1 MSDGSVVIEISL
13 DDKKADK
20 QLDAFEKDLAK
31 AGTNAGAALDKAY
44 REAVSDIASQ
54 SKRLKDTFVNAFK
67 SMGSAGSNAL
77 KASLNFMRELPS
89 NVQAALSK
97 LASTVKTGFVNA
109 AKASITAIKELGTSI
124 KNTAVNIKNGFFSI
138 AKTVQSSIVS
148 AVKVSINVIKSIPSA
163 IKSAGISIKSA
174 LVSSL
179 QAAKSAA
186 ISFAQTTVKVI
197 RSIPSAAKTAA
208 VAVKDSFVVAY
219 KAAVVAAYMS
229 VKGTISA
236 VKAIPSATKSAA
248 LAVSSAM
255 KTAFSAVASA
265 AKTTGTT
272 VKSALK
278 TGFSAVKSGA
288 KAAGQA
294 GISALKGLGNIAK
307 STGSLIKSGLVS
319 GFNAAKAAA
328 KGAGAGMREALKNS
342 VEKPA
347 EQARFS
353 VLKLAAA
360 LGLIAATK
368 NVVGSAIGRVDTID
382 TATKSLTVLTGSA
395 KDAQLV
401 MTDLTAAIDGTPIAL
416 DAVALGAKK
425 MVAAGMKA
433 ANVKPV
439 FTAIADA
446 AYGVGN
452 GSESIDQMTDAISAL
467 QASGVAYADD
477 INRLVD
483 AGVPAW
489 QILANS
495 TGKSVGEMK
504 KYVSEGSLEST
515 KAIAMLTKGIEEGT
529 TGMAG
534 NTAKMAG
541 LAKTAGNT
549 ISGSFANMKTAAVK
563 SLANIAENLKGPII
577 QALDV
582 AKNTFKQFAA
592 VTASPEFQK
601 KLSDMIQKI
610 KELIPVMVKLAPT
623 ILKVVSAMLALQAVS
638 SVYVAFSNIGKMF
651 VPLKNGLFV
660 IATGFM
666 KLAKTIRHPITAIKN
681 LAFAIKYFIVTSG
694 AVIAIVG
701 AVIAVLYGM
710 YAAFKENTANIKGFL
725 SGMFDA
731 VKNSFGKIVDVFKQI
746 VSALKPVGSGF
757 KDVLKYIGV
766 GVWVAF
772 GIVLATVVDII
783 QVLARIVLVAI
794 KGLQGLYYAIK
805 AAFQAL
811 SGDLKGAKK
820 SLEQSKEAFVDA
832 GSAIKDAFNKD
843 NYALTGTVEAFK
855 QMGGEAENT
864 AKKTETSGKK
874 IKETLKLVETTAK
887 QTETTVSKSNQAID
901 TMLSGG
907 VDQYGN
913 KLSEK
918 TKSFLNAAKDL
929 YGQYQESSKKSQDKY
944 SAAMEKAQDLEGD
957 KRKKAIA
964 DANATLVAEIDK
976 NNGTLLTLQAD
987 YAKLLKEN
995 KWVDGTELTAQQKK
1009 FLQQQTAD
1017 IQAELAK
1024 QNQLYVEGNL
1034 LKLSNGKTLNEK
1046 ERSTS
1051 IEVQKSL
1058 YADRKKAVETGEKEL
1073 ADLKKKKSDATTETE
1088 KANYQIQIDEQT
1100 KKNKTLAENLQ
1111 KWASEM
1117 NTIIANGGTLNAETF
1132 AKGLSEMGNISDEQL
1147 SAVWQDF
1154 VKVSGSIDNTL
1165 AGLGAIMSQ
1174 RGGEGVQAFVTA
1186 LQSGDYTTAALNIN
1200 NDVMNTLSTLP
1211 NGMFQNG
1218 QSGKDQFIAAIKS
1231 GDFQGAGKFL
1241 LDGVKLGASPLPGEM
1256 NNIGKQGGNANA
1268 DGLKST
1274 AEANKSA
1281 GAELKNNAKNGA
1293 FDPNLFKMTGANNA
1307 SGFNG
1312 GILDGKGNA
1321 FSAGSGIGNSAKSGA
1336 ASVDSSGV
1344 GSDFASGYAQGIA
1357 SGGMMVAGAAS
1368 ALANKALAA
1377 VQKKQDSHSPSK
1389 ESKKLGGDFGTGY
1402 SLGIADKNKAVTKAA
1417 NNLVA
1422 SALGT
1427 ESQIKKLSST
1437 LKDKI
1442 SSAIDAGL
1450 HSKNKSV
1457 GQLKQ
1462 AKALSSIEGYIGQQT
1477 NKLAATAKKRDK
1489 VVAQL
1494 KAANTKMADL
1504 TKQSKEYAAS
1514 ITEKMQSYGSISNVD
1529 PENPQSIQAEMQ
1541 KRLKEIKAFQ
1551 ANVEKLRKKGVSKDI
1566 ISDILESGVENGSS
1580 YAQALAKSDAKTIK
1594 AINSTQ
1600 NQINSASK
1608 SMGNTAANAMYSA
1621 GINAAKGLINGLNS
1635 QKKQLEN
1642 TAKSIANT
1650 ITNSVK
1656 KALRIHSPSRVAIEL
1671 GKFFTGGLG
1680 NGVLAGAKGAV
1691 QSTNK
1696 MVDKVVNAAS
1706 NMTVP
1711 AITLPK
1717 ISAEKALGLK
1727 SVDLNRTITVKTIID
1742 NKTKESSNADLI
1754 KAIKESGAKP
1764 VILNLDGEVLAN
1776 NSNNR
1781 IGSMTDLG
1789 LYGGGLL

>member
-20 QLDAFEKDLAK
+20 QLDAFEKDLEK

-77 KASLNFMRELPS
+77 KASLNFMRELPT

-109 AKASITAIKELGTSI
+109 AKASITAVKNLGTSI

-174 LVSSL
+174 LISSL

-197 RSIPSAAKTAA
+197 KSIPGAAKTAA
-208 VAVKDSFVVAY
+208 TAVKNSFVVAY
-219 KAAVVAAYMS
+219 KAVVVAAYMS

-307 STGSLIKSGLVS
+307 STGSLIKNGLVS

-529 TGMAG
+529 SGMAG

-582 AKNTFKQFAA
+582 AKNAFKQFAA

-601 KLSDMIQKI
+601 KLSDLIQKI
-610 KELIPVMVKLAPT
+610 KEFIPVLIEWAPLLAKVAAGFVAFN
-623 ILKVVSAMLALQAVS
+623 ILS
-638 SVYVAFSNIGKMF
+638 SVYSKVAGLVMAFRGLASSGTLLGGIVNTVKGSF
-651 VPLKNGLFV
+651 LALKVALGSAAAAFGV
-660 IATGFM
+660 I
-666 KLAKTIRHPITAIKN
+666 I
-681 LAFAIKYFIVTSG
+681 
-694 AVIAIVG
+694 AVIG
-701 AVIAVLYGM
+701 AVIAVAYGM
-710 YAAFKENTANIKGFL
+710 YVSFKENTANIKGFL
-725 SGMFDA
+725 STMWDG

-746 VSALKPVGSGF
+746 VAALKPVGSGF
-757 KDVLKYIGV
+757 KDVLKYV
-766 GVWVAF
+766 GVAIWASL
-772 GIVLATVVDII
+772 GLVLAAVVDII

-794 KGLQGLYYAIK
+794 KALQGLYYAIK
-805 AAFQAL
+805 SAFQAL

-820 SLEQSKEAFVDA
+820 SLEQSKDAFVEA

-874 IKETLKLVETTAK
+874 IKDTLKLVETTAK

-929 YGQYQESSKKSQDKY
+929 YGQYQESAKKSQDAY
-944 SAAMEKAQDLEGD
+944 SAAMEKAQELEGD

-964 DANATLVAEIDK
+964 DANKTLVDETTK
-976 NNGTLLTLQAD
+976 NNSTLLTLQSDYSNMLKTNRWAD
-987 YAKLLKEN
+987 
-995 KWVDGTELTAQQKK
+995 GQELTAQQKK
-1009 FLQQQTAD
+1009 FLQQQTTD
-1017 IQAELAK
+1017 IQTELAK
-1024 QNQLYVEGNL
+1024 QNQLYVEANL
-1034 LKLSNGKTLNEK
+1034 LRLEQGKSLNEK
-1046 ERSTS
+1046 ERNTS
-1051 IEVQKSL
+1051 LEVQKSL
-1058 YADRKKAVETGEKEL
+1058 YEEKKKAVETGEKSL
-1073 ADLKKKKSDATTETE
+1073 ADLKKKKADASTETE

-1100 KKNKTLAENLQ
+1100 KKNKTLSTNL
-1111 KWASEM
+1111 KNWATEM
-1117 NTIIANGGTLNAETF
+1117 NAIIANGGTLNAETF
-1132 AKGLSEMGNISDEQL
+1132 ASGLSQLGNISDEQL
-1147 SAVWQDF
+1147 SALWQNF
-1154 VKVSGSIDNTL
+1154 VSTSTSIDNTL
-1165 AGLGAIMSQ
+1165 SGLAAIMSQ

-1186 LQSGDYTTAALNIN
+1186 IQSKDYTTAALNIN
-1200 NDVMNTLSTLP
+1200 NDVLNTLSSLP
-1211 NGMFQNG
+1211 NGMFLNGQNG
-1218 QSGKDQFIAAIKS
+1218 KNQFIAAIKS
-1231 GDFQGAGKFL
+1231 NEYQEAGKYL
-1241 LDGVKLGASPLPGEM
+1241 VDGVKMGASPLPNELNG
-1256 NNIGKQGGNANA
+1256 IGKQGGNANA
-1268 DGLKST
+1268 DGIKST
-1274 AEANKSA
+1274 AEANKNA
-1281 GAELKNNAKNGA
+1281 GATIKNNAKNGA
-1293 FDPNLFKMTGANNA
+1293 FDPNLFQMTGVSNAN
-1307 SGFNG
+1307 GFNG

-1321 FSAGSGIGNSAKSGA
+1321 FSAGTGIGNSAKSGA

-1450 HSKNKSV
+1450 HSKNKSA

-1462 AKALSSIEGYIGQQT
+1462 AKALNSIEGYIAQQT

-1529 PENPQSIQAEMQ
+1529 AENPQSIQAEMQ

-1656 KALRIHSPSRVAIEL
+1656 KALRIHSPSRVAVEL

>member
-31 AGTNAGAALDKAY
+31 AGTIAGAALDKAY

-148 AVKVSINVIKSIPSA
+148 AVKVSINVIKSIPGA

-197 RSIPSAAKTAA
+197 KSIPGAAKTAA
-208 VAVKDSFVVAY
+208 TAVKNSFVVAY
-219 KAAVVAAYMS
+219 KAVVVAAYMS

-255 KTAFSAVASA
+255 KTAFSAVSSA

-353 VLKLAAA
+353 ILRLAAA
-360 LGLIAATK
+360 FGLIAATK

-477 INRLVD
+477 INRLVE

-582 AKNTFKQFAA
+582 AKNAFKQFAA

-601 KLSDMIQKI
+601 KLSDLIQKI
-610 KELIPVMVKLAPT
+610 KEFIPVLIEWAPVLA
-623 ILKVVSAMLALQAVS
+623 KVAAGFVAFNIIS
-638 SVYVAFSNIGKMF
+638 SVYSKVAGLVMAFRGLASSGTLLGGIVNTVKGSF
-651 VPLKNGLFV
+651 LALKVALGSAAAAFGV
-660 IATGFM
+660 I
-666 KLAKTIRHPITAIKN
+666 I
-681 LAFAIKYFIVTSG
+681 
-694 AVIAIVG
+694 AVIG
-701 AVIAVLYGM
+701 AVIAVAYGM
-710 YAAFKENTANIKGFL
+710 YVSFKENTANIKGFL
-725 SGMFDA
+725 STMWDG

-746 VSALKPVGSGF
+746 VAALKPVGSGF
-757 KDVLKYIGV
+757 KDVLKYV
-766 GVWVAF
+766 GVAIWASL
-772 GIVLATVVDII
+772 GLVLAAVVDII

-794 KGLQGLYYAIK
+794 KALQGLYYAIK

-811 SGDLKGAKK
+811 HWDLKGAKK
-820 SLEQSKEAFVDA
+820 SLEQSKDAFVEA

-855 QMGGEAENT
+855 QMGGEAEKT

-907 VDQYGN
+907 VDQYGK

-918 TKSFLNAAKDL
+918 TESFLNAAKDL
-929 YGQYQESSKKSQDKY
+929 YEQYQEATIKSQDKY
-944 SAAMEKAQDLEGD
+944 SVAMEKAQSLEGD

-987 YAKLLKEN
+987 YAKLLKGN

-1117 NTIIANGGTLNAETF
+1117 NAIIANGGTLNAETF

-1165 AGLGAIMSQ
+1165 AGLAAVMSK

-1218 QSGKDQFIAAIKS
+1218 QSGKDQFITAIKS

-1293 FDPNLFKMTGANNA
+1293 FDPNLFKMTGSNNA
-1307 SGFNG
+1307 SGFNS

-1321 FSAGSGIGNSAKSGA
+1321 FSAGTGIGNSAKSGA
-1336 ASVDSSGV
+1336 GSVDSSGV
-1344 GSDFASGYAQGIA
+1344 GSDFASGYVNGIL
-1357 SGGMMVAGAAS
+1357 SGMGAVGEAAGS
-1368 ALANKALAA
+1368 LANKALQA
-1377 VQKKQDSHSPSK
+1377 VKDAQKSKSPSK
-1389 ESKKLGGDFGTGY
+1389 KAKKLGGDFGSGY
-1402 SLGIADKNKAVTKAA
+1402 SLGIASKTKAVNKAAS
-1417 NNLVA
+1417 NLVA
-1422 SALGT
+1422 GALGT

-1450 HSKNKSV
+1450 HSKNKSR

-1462 AKALSSIEGYIGQQT
+1462 AKALNSIEGYIVQQT
-1477 NKLAATAKKRDK
+1477 NRLAATAKKRDK

-1529 PENPQSIQAEMQ
+1529 AENPQSIQAEMQ

-1671 GKFFTGGLG
+1671 GKFFTDGLG

-1706 NMTVP
+1706 NLTVP

>member
-13 DDKKADK
+13 DDTKADK
-20 QLDAFEKDLAK
+20 QLDAFEKDLSK

-54 SKRLKDTFVNAFK
+54 SKRIKDTFVNAFK

-77 KASLNFMRELPS
+77 KASLKFMRELPA

-109 AKASITAIKELGTSI
+109 AKASITAVKNLGTSI
-124 KNTAVNIKNGFFSI
+124 KNTATNIKNGFFSI
-138 AKTVQSSIVS
+138 AKAVQSSIVS
-148 AVKVSINVIKSIPSA
+148 AVKTSINVIRSIPNT
-163 IKSAGISIKSA
+163 IKSAGNSIKSA

-179 QAAKSAA
+179 QAAKTAA
-186 ISFAQTTVKVI
+186 ISFAQTSVNVI
-197 RSIPSAAKTAA
+197 KSIPGAAKTAA
-208 VAVKDSFVVAY
+208 VAVKNSFVVAY
-219 KAAVVAAYMS
+219 KAVVVAAYMS

-236 VKAIPSATKSAA
+236 VKAIPSAAKSAA

-255 KTAFSAVASA
+255 KTAFSAVVSA

-272 VKSALK
+272 VKTALT
-278 TGFSAVKSGA
+278 TGFSAIKSGA
-288 KAAGQA
+288 KTAGQV

-307 STGSLIKSGLVS
+307 NTGSLIKSGLVS
-319 GFNAAKAAA
+319 GFNTAKAAA

-353 VLKLAAA
+353 ILKLAAA
-360 LGLIAATK
+360 FGLIAATK

-401 MTDLTAAIDGTPIAL
+401 MKDLTAAIDGTPIVL

-452 GSESIDQMTDAISAL
+452 GSESIDQMVDAISSL
-467 QASGVAYADD
+467 QSAGVAYSDD

-582 AKNTFKQFAA
+582 AKNAFKQFAA

-601 KLSDMIQKI
+601 KLSDLIKKI
-610 KELIPVMVKLAPT
+610 KELIPVVIELAPT
-623 ILKVVSAMLALQAVS
+623 ILKLVGAMMALQAIS
-638 SVYVAFSNIGKMF
+638 GAYAAFANVGKMLI
-651 VPLKNGLFV
+651 PLKNGLFV

-666 KLAKTIRHPITAIKN
+666 SLAKTIRHPITAIKN

-694 AVIAIVG
+694 GVVAIVG
-701 AVIAVLYGM
+701 AVVAVLYGM
-710 YAAFKENTANIKGFL
+710 YTAFKENTAGIKGFL
-725 SGMFDA
+725 SGMWDA

-757 KDVLKYIGV
+757 KDILKYVGV

-794 KGLQGLYYAIK
+794 KALQGLYYALK
-805 AAFQAL
+805 AANQAAHW
-811 SGDLKGAKK
+811 DLKGAKK
-820 SLEQSKEAFVDA
+820 SIEQSKDAFVDA

-843 NYALTGTVEAFK
+843 NYALTGTIESLK
-855 QMGGEAENT
+855 EMGGEAE
-864 AKKTETSGKK
+864 KTGTKAETSNKK
-874 IKETLKLVETTAK
+874 ISSSLKLVESTAK
-887 QTETTVSKSNQAID
+887 QTEATVSKSNQAID

-913 KLSEK
+913 KLNEK
-918 TKSFLNAAKDL
+918 TKSFLNAAKEL
-929 YGQYQESSKKSQDKY
+929 YSNYQESAQKSQDKY
-944 SAAMEKAQDLEGD
+944 TAAMEKAQSLEGE
-957 KRKKAIA
+957 KRKKVIA

-987 YAKLLKEN
+987 YAKLLKGN

-1034 LKLSNGKTLNEK
+1034 LKLANGKTLNEK
-1046 ERSTS
+1046 ERATS

-1058 YADRKKAVETGEKEL
+1058 YGDRKKAVETGEKEL
-1073 ADLKKKKSDATTETE
+1073 ADLKRKKSDATTETE

-1100 KKNKTLAENLQ
+1100 KKNKTLAGNLQ

-1117 NTIIANGGTLNAETF
+1117 NAIIANGGTLNAETF

-1147 SAVWQDF
+1147 GAVWQDF

-1165 AGLGAIMSQ
+1165 AGLAAVMSQ
-1174 RGGEGVQAFVTA
+1174 RGGEGVQGFVTA
-1186 LQSGDYTTAALNIN
+1186 LQSKDYTTATLKINDDVLNTIS
-1200 NDVMNTLSTLP
+1200 DLP
-1211 NGMFQNG
+1211 NEMFLNG
-1218 QSGKDQFIAAIKS
+1218 QSGKDQFITAIKS
-1231 GDFQGAGKFL
+1231 GKFQEAGKYL
-1241 LDGVKLGASPLPGEM
+1241 LDNVKMGADPLPGEM
-1256 NNIGKQGGNANA
+1256 GKNGKNSGNAQAN
-1268 DGLKST
+1268 GMKGT
-1274 AEANKSA
+1274 AQANKKA
-1281 GAELKNNAKNGA
+1281 GATIKNSAKNGA
-1293 FDPNLFKMTGANNA
+1293 FDPNLFKMAGSNNSTGYNN
-1307 SGFNG
+1307 
-1312 GILDGKGNA
+1312 GILVGKDGA
-1321 FSAGSGIGNSAKSGA
+1321 FSAGTSVGGSAKSGA

-1344 GSDFASGYAQGIA
+1344 GSDFASGYVNGIL
-1357 SGGMMVAGAAS
+1357 SGMGAVGEAAAS
-1368 ALANKALAA
+1368 LANKALAA

-1389 ESKKLGGDFGTGY
+1389 KSKKLGGDFGSGY
-1402 SLGIADKNKAVTKAA
+1402 SLGIASKTKAVTKAA
-1417 NNLVA
+1417 SNLVA
-1422 SALGT
+1422 GALGT
-1427 ESQIKKLSST
+1427 EKQIKKLSST
-1437 LKDKI
+1437 LKDKV

-1450 HSKNKSV
+1450 HSKNKSR

-1462 AKALSSIEGYIGQQT
+1462 AKALNSIEGYIAQQT

-1504 TKQSKEYAAS
+1504 TKRSKEYAAS

-1529 PENPQSIQAEMQ
+1529 AENPQSIQQEMQ

-1635 QKKQLEN
+1635 QKKQLEK

-1656 KALRIHSPSRVAIEL
+1656 KALRIHSPSRVAVEL

-1691 QSTNK
+1691 KSTNK
-1696 MVDKVVNAAS
+1696 MVDSVVNAAS
-1706 NMTVP
+1706 NLTAP
-1711 AITLPK
+1711 KITLPHV
-1717 ISAEKALGLK
+1717 SAEKALGLK
-1727 SVDLNRTITVKTIID
+1727 SSDLNRTITVKAIVE
-1742 NKTKESSNADLI
+1742 NES
-1754 KAIKESGAKP
+1754 K
-1764 VILNLDGEVLAN
+1764 N
-1776 NSNNR
+1776 NSN
-1781 IGSMTDLG
+1781 SDLINAIEKSGGRPIILNVDGKVIADNTNNHLGNSTSLAFYGKG
-1789 LYGGGLL
+1789 L

>member
-109 AKASITAIKELGTSI
+109 AKASIAAVKNLGTSI

-197 RSIPSAAKTAA
+197 KGIPGAAKTAA

-219 KAAVVAAYMS
+219 KAVVVAAYMS

-529 TGMAG
+529 SGMAG

-582 AKNTFKQFAA
+582 AKNAFKQFAA

-601 KLSDMIQKI
+601 KLSDLIQKI
-610 KELIPVMVKLAPT
+610 KEFIPVLIEWAPLLAKVAAGFVAFN
-623 ILKVVSAMLALQAVS
+623 ILS
-638 SVYVAFSNIGKMF
+638 SVYSKVAGLVMAFRGLASSGTLLGGIVNTVKGSF
-651 VPLKNGLFV
+651 LALKVALGSAAAAFGV
-660 IATGFM
+660 I
-666 KLAKTIRHPITAIKN
+666 I
-681 LAFAIKYFIVTSG
+681 
-694 AVIAIVG
+694 AVIG
-701 AVIAVLYGM
+701 AVIAVAYGM
-710 YAAFKENTANIKGFL
+710 YVSFKENTANIKGFL
-725 SGMFDA
+725 STMWDG

-746 VSALKPVGSGF
+746 VAALKPVGSGF
-757 KDVLKYIGV
+757 KDVLKYV
-766 GVWVAF
+766 GVAIWASL
-772 GIVLATVVDII
+772 GLVLAAVVDII

-794 KGLQGLYYAIK
+794 KALQGLYYAIK
-805 AAFQAL
+805 SAFQAL

-820 SLEQSKEAFVDA
+820 SLEQSKDAFVEA

-944 SAAMEKAQDLEGD
+944 SAAMEKAQTLEGD

-964 DANATLVAEIDK
+964 DANTALVSEINK

-987 YAKLLKEN
+987 YAKLLKGN

-1034 LKLSNGKTLNEK
+1034 LKLANGKTLNEK

-1073 ADLKKKKSDATTETE
+1073 ADLKKKKADASTETE

-1100 KKNKTLAENLQ
+1100 KKNKTLAGNLQ

-1117 NTIIANGGTLNAETF
+1117 NAIIANGGTLNAETF

-1165 AGLGAIMSQ
+1165 AGLAAVMSQ

-1200 NDVMNTLSTLP
+1200 NDVLSTISSLP
-1211 NGMFQNG
+1211 NGMFLNG
-1218 QSGKDQFIAAIKS
+1218 ENGKNQFLTAIKS
-1231 GDFQGAGKFL
+1231 GDFQGAGKYL
-1241 LDGVKLGASPLPGEM
+1241 VDGVKMGTDSIDSEM
-1256 NNIGKQGGNANA
+1256 KTKGQTGGQNFA
-1268 DGLKST
+1268 DGVKGKEG
-1274 AEANKSA
+1274 AAKSA
-1281 GAELKNNAKNGA
+1281 GSAVKNKAKEGA
-1293 FDPNLFKMTGANNA
+1293 TDPNAFKAVGSKDSA
-1307 SGFNG
+1307 GFNNG
-1312 GILDGKGNA
+1312 VMGGKGGA
-1321 FSAGSGIGNSAKSGA
+1321 YSAGSSVGNSAKSGA
-1336 ASVDSSGV
+1336 GSVDSSGV
-1344 GSDFASGYAQGIA
+1344 GSDFASGYVNGIL
-1357 SGGMMVAGAAS
+1357 SGMGAVGRAAAS
-1368 ALANKALAA
+1368 LANKALAA
-1377 VQKKQDSHSPSK
+1377 VQKKQDSHSPAK
-1389 ESKKLGGDFGTGY
+1389 KSKKLGGDFGSGY
-1402 SLGIADKNKAVTKAA
+1402 SLGIASKTKAVNKAAS
-1417 NNLVA
+1417 NLVA
-1422 SALGT
+1422 GALGT

-1450 HSKNKSV
+1450 HSKNKSS

-1462 AKALSSIEGYIGQQT
+1462 AKALNSIEGYIVQQT
-1477 NKLAATAKKRDK
+1477 NRLAATAKKRDK

-1494 KAANTKMADL
+1494 KAANTNMADL

-1566 ISDILESGVENGSS
+1566 INDILEAGVENGSS

-1635 QKKQLEN
+1635 QKKQLEK

-1656 KALRIHSPSRVAIEL
+1656 KALKIHSPSRVAIEL

-1711 AITLPK
+1711 TINLPK

-1754 KAIKESGAKP
+1754 KAIQQSGDRP
-1764 VILNLDGEVLAN
+1764 IIFNVDGKDIADITNNHLGSSISLAFY
-1776 NSNNR
+1776 
-1781 IGSMTDLG
+1781 GKG
-1789 LYGGGLL
+1789 L

>member
-67 SMGSAGSNAL
+67 SMGNAGSNAL
-77 KASLNFMRELPS
+77 KASLNFIRELPS

-109 AKASITAIKELGTSI
+109 AKASITAVKNLGTSI

-148 AVKVSINVIKSIPSA
+148 AVKISINVIKSIPGA

-197 RSIPSAAKTAA
+197 KSIPGAAKTAA
-208 VAVKDSFVVAY
+208 TAVKNSFVVAY
-219 KAAVVAAYMS
+219 KAVVVAAYMS

-353 VLKLAAA
+353 ILRLAAA
-360 LGLIAATK
+360 FGLIAATK

-515 KAIAMLTKGIEEGT
+515 RAIAMLTKGIEEGT

-582 AKNTFKQFAA
+582 AKNAFKQFAA

-601 KLSDMIQKI
+601 KLSDLIQKI
-610 KELIPVMVKLAPT
+610 KEFIPVLIEWAPVLA
-623 ILKVVSAMLALQAVS
+623 KVAAGFVAFNIIS
-638 SVYVAFSNIGKMF
+638 SVYSKVAGLVMAFRGLASSGTLLGGIVNTVKGAFVGLKAALGSASVAFG
-651 VPLKNGLFV
+651 V
-660 IATGFM
+660 
-666 KLAKTIRHPITAIKN
+666 ITA
-681 LAFAIKYFIVTSG
+681 
-694 AVIAIVG
+694 VIGSV
-701 AVIAVLYGM
+701 VAVLYGM
-710 YAAFKENTANIKGFL
+710 YTAFKENTAGIKGFL
-725 SGMFDA
+725 SGMWDA

-757 KDVLKYIGV
+757 KDILKYIGV

-811 SGDLKGAKK
+811 QGDLKGAKK
-820 SLEQSKEAFVDA
+820 SLEQSKDAFVDA

-843 NYALTGTVEAFK
+843 NYALTGTIESLK
-855 QMGGEAENT
+855 EMGGEAEKT
-864 AKKTETSGKK
+864 GAKAETSNKK
-874 IKETLKLVETTAK
+874 IANSLKIVESTAK

-918 TKSFLNAAKDL
+918 TKSFLNSAKEL
-929 YGQYQESSKKSQDKY
+929 YSQYQESAKKSQDAY
-944 SAAMEKAQDLEGD
+944 TAAMEKAQSLEGD

-964 DANATLVAEIDK
+964 DTNKTLVDETTK
-976 NNGTLLTLQAD
+976 NNSTLLTLQSDYSNMLKTNRWAD
-987 YAKLLKEN
+987 
-995 KWVDGTELTAQQKK
+995 GQELTAQQKK
-1009 FLQQQTAD
+1009 FLQQQTTD
-1017 IQAELAK
+1017 IQTELAK
-1024 QNQLYVEGNL
+1024 QNQLYVEANL
-1034 LKLSNGKTLNEK
+1034 LRLEQGKSLNEK
-1046 ERSTS
+1046 ERNTS
-1051 IEVQKSL
+1051 LEVQKSL
-1058 YADRKKAVETGEKEL
+1058 YEEKKKAVETGEKSL
-1073 ADLKKKKSDATTETE
+1073 ADLKKKKADASTETE

-1100 KKNKTLAENLQ
+1100 KKNQTLSTNL
-1111 KWASEM
+1111 KNWASEM
-1117 NTIIANGGTLNAETF
+1117 NSIIANGGTLNAQTF
-1132 AKGLSEMGNISDEQL
+1132 ANGLSQLGNISDEQL
-1147 SAVWQDF
+1147 SALWQNF
-1154 VKVSGSIDNTL
+1154 VSTSTSIDNTL
-1165 AGLGAIMSQ
+1165 AGLAGIMGQ

-1200 NDVMNTLSTLP
+1200 NDVLSTISSLP
-1211 NGMFQNG
+1211 NGMFLNG
-1218 QSGKDQFIAAIKS
+1218 ENGKNQFLTAIKS
-1231 GDFQGAGKFL
+1231 GDFQGAGKYL
-1241 LDGVKLGASPLPGEM
+1241 VDGVKMGTDSIDSEM
-1256 NNIGKQGGNANA
+1256 KTKGQTGGQNFA
-1268 DGLKST
+1268 DGVKGKEG
-1274 AEANKSA
+1274 AAKSA
-1281 GAELKNNAKNGA
+1281 GSAVKNKAKEGA
-1293 FDPNLFKMTGANNA
+1293 TDPNAFKAVGSKDSA
-1307 SGFNG
+1307 GFNNG
-1312 GILDGKGNA
+1312 VMGGKGGA
-1321 FSAGSGIGNSAKSGA
+1321 YSAGSSVGNSAKSGA
-1336 ASVDSSGV
+1336 GSVDSSGV
-1344 GSDFASGYAQGIA
+1344 GSDFASGYVNGIL
-1357 SGGMMVAGAAS
+1357 SGMGAVGRAAAS
-1368 ALANKALAA
+1368 LANKALAA
-1377 VQKKQDSHSPSK
+1377 VQKKQDSHSPAK
-1389 ESKKLGGDFGTGY
+1389 KSKKLGGDFGSGY
-1402 SLGIADKNKAVTKAA
+1402 SLGIASKTKAVNKAAS
-1417 NNLVA
+1417 NLVA
-1422 SALGT
+1422 GALGT

-1450 HSKNKSV
+1450 HSKNKSS

-1462 AKALSSIEGYIGQQT
+1462 AKALNSIEGYIVQQT
-1477 NKLAATAKKRDK
+1477 NRLAATAKKRDK

-1566 ISDILESGVENGSS
+1566 INDILEAGVENGSS

-1621 GINAAKGLINGLNS
+1621 GINAARGLINGLNS
-1635 QKKQLEN
+1635 QKKQLEK

-1656 KALRIHSPSRVAIEL
+1656 KALKIHSPSRVAIEL

-1711 AITLPK
+1711 AINLPK

-1754 KAIKESGAKP
+1754 KAIQQSGDRP
-1764 VILNLDGEVLAN
+1764 INFYVDGKDLADNTN
-1776 NSNNR
+1776 NHL
-1781 IGSMTDLG
+1781 GSSTSLAFYGKG
-1789 LYGGGLL
+1789 L

>member
-13 DDKKADK
+13 DDTKADK
-20 QLDAFEKDLAK
+20 QLDTFEKDLAK

-67 SMGSAGSNAL
+67 SMGNAGSNAL
-77 KASLNFMRELPS
+77 KASLSFMRELPA
-89 NVQAALSK
+89 NVGSALSK

-109 AKASITAIKELGTSI
+109 AKASITAVKNLGTSI

-148 AVKVSINVIKSIPSA
+148 AVKTSINVIKSIPGA
-163 IKSAGISIKSA
+163 IKSAGSSIKSA

-179 QAAKSAA
+179 HAAKTAA

-197 RSIPSAAKTAA
+197 KSIPGAAKTAA
-208 VAVKDSFVVAY
+208 TAVKNSFVVAY
-219 KAAVVAAYMS
+219 KAVVVAAYMS

-255 KTAFSAVASA
+255 KTAFSAVVSA

-272 VKSALK
+272 VKTAL
-278 TGFSAVKSGA
+278 TNGFSAIKSGA
-288 KAAGQA
+288 KTAGQV
-294 GISALKGLGNIAK
+294 GISALKGLGNAAK
-307 STGSLIKSGLVS
+307 STGSLIKNGLVS
-319 GFNAAKAAA
+319 GFNAAKSAA

-353 VLKLAAA
+353 ILRLAAA
-360 LGLIAATK
+360 FGLIAATK

-425 MVAAGMKA
+425 MVAAGMQA

-467 QASGVAYADD
+467 QASGVAYSDD

-582 AKNTFKQFAA
+582 AKNAFKQFAS

-610 KELIPVMVKLAPT
+610 KELIPVLIELAP
-623 ILKVVSAMLALQAVS
+623 ILAKVAAGFIAFNIIS
-638 SVYVAFSNIGKMF
+638 SVYSKIAGLVGAIKGLASSGSLLGGIINTVRGSFLALKVALGSATAAFG
-651 VPLKNGLFV
+651 V
-660 IATGFM
+660 IA
-666 KLAKTIRHPITAIKN
+666 
-681 LAFAIKYFIVTSG
+681 
-694 AVIAIVG
+694 AVIG

-757 KDVLKYIGV
+757 KDILKYVGV

-794 KGLQGLYYAIK
+794 KALQGLYYALK
-805 AAFQAL
+805 AANQAAHW
-811 SGDLKGAKK
+811 DLKGAKK
-820 SLEQSKEAFVDA
+820 SIEQSKDAFVDA

-843 NYALTGTVEAFK
+843 NYALTGTIESLK
-855 QMGGEAENT
+855 EMGGEAE
-864 AKKTETSGKK
+864 KTGTKAETSNKK
-874 IKETLKLVETTAK
+874 ISSSLKLVESTAK
-887 QTETTVSKSNQAID
+887 QTEATVSKSNQAID

-913 KLSEK
+913 KLNEK
-918 TKSFLNAAKDL
+918 TKSFLNAAKEL
-929 YGQYQESSKKSQDKY
+929 YSNYQESAQKSQDKY
-944 SAAMEKAQDLEGD
+944 TAAMEKAQSLEGE
-957 KRKKAIA
+957 KRKKVIA

-987 YAKLLKEN
+987 YAKLLKGN

-1034 LKLSNGKTLNEK
+1034 LKLANGKTLNEK
-1046 ERSTS
+1046 ERATS

-1058 YADRKKAVETGEKEL
+1058 YGDRKKAVETGEKEL
-1073 ADLKKKKSDATTETE
+1073 ADLKRKKSDATTETE

-1100 KKNKTLAENLQ
+1100 KKNKTLAGNLQ

-1117 NTIIANGGTLNAETF
+1117 NAIIANGGTLNAETF

-1147 SAVWQDF
+1147 GAVWQDF

-1165 AGLGAIMSQ
+1165 AGLAAVMSQ
-1174 RGGEGVQAFVTA
+1174 RGGEGVQGFVTA
-1186 LQSGDYTTAALNIN
+1186 LQSKDYTTATLKINDDVLNTIS
-1200 NDVMNTLSTLP
+1200 DLP
-1211 NGMFQNG
+1211 NEMFLNG
-1218 QSGKDQFIAAIKS
+1218 QSGKDQFITAIKS
-1231 GDFQGAGKFL
+1231 GKFQEAGKYL
-1241 LDGVKLGASPLPGEM
+1241 LDNVKMGADPLPGEM
-1256 NNIGKQGGNANA
+1256 GKNGKNSGNAQAN
-1268 DGLKST
+1268 GMKGT
-1274 AEANKSA
+1274 AQANKKA
-1281 GAELKNNAKNGA
+1281 GATIKNSAKNGA
-1293 FDPNLFKMTGANNA
+1293 FDPNLFKMAGSNNSTGYNN
-1307 SGFNG
+1307 
-1312 GILDGKGNA
+1312 GILVGKDGA
-1321 FSAGSGIGNSAKSGA
+1321 FSAGTSVGGSAKSGA

-1344 GSDFASGYAQGIA
+1344 GSDFASGYVNGIL
-1357 SGGMMVAGAAS
+1357 SGMGAVGEAAAS
-1368 ALANKALAA
+1368 LANKALAA

-1389 ESKKLGGDFGTGY
+1389 KSKKLGGDFGSGY
-1402 SLGIADKNKAVTKAA
+1402 SLGIASKTKAVTKAA
-1417 NNLVA
+1417 SNLVA
-1422 SALGT
+1422 GALGT
-1427 ESQIKKLSST
+1427 EKQIKKLSST
-1437 LKDKI
+1437 LKDKV

-1450 HSKNKSV
+1450 HSKNKSR

-1462 AKALSSIEGYIGQQT
+1462 AKALNSIEGYIAQQT

-1504 TKQSKEYAAS
+1504 TKRSKEYAAS

-1529 PENPQSIQAEMQ
+1529 AENPQSIQQEMQ

-1635 QKKQLEN
+1635 QKKQLEK

-1656 KALRIHSPSRVAIEL
+1656 KALRIHSPSRVAVEL

-1691 QSTNK
+1691 KSTNK
-1696 MVDKVVNAAS
+1696 MVDSVVNAAS
-1706 NMTVP
+1706 NLTAP
-1711 AITLPK
+1711 KITLPHV
-1717 ISAEKALGLK
+1717 SAEKALGLK
-1727 SVDLNRTITVKTIID
+1727 SSDLNRTITVKAIVE
-1742 NKTKESSNADLI
+1742 NES
-1754 KAIKESGAKP
+1754 K
-1764 VILNLDGEVLAN
+1764 N
-1776 NSNNR
+1776 NSN
-1781 IGSMTDLG
+1781 SDLINAIEKSGGRPIILNVDGKVIADNTNNHLGNSTSLAFYGKG
-1789 LYGGGLL
+1789 L

>member
-13 DDKKADK
+13 DDTKADK
-20 QLDAFEKDLAK
+20 QLDTFEKDLAK

-67 SMGSAGSNAL
+67 SMGNAGSNAL
-77 KASLNFMRELPS
+77 KASLSFMRELPA
-89 NVQAALSK
+89 NVGSALSK

-109 AKASITAIKELGTSI
+109 AKASITAVKNLGTSI

-148 AVKVSINVIKSIPSA
+148 AVKTSINVIKSIPGA
-163 IKSAGISIKSA
+163 IKSAGSSIKSA

-179 QAAKSAA
+179 HAAKTAA

-197 RSIPSAAKTAA
+197 KSIPGAAKTAA
-208 VAVKDSFVVAY
+208 TAVKNSFVVAY
-219 KAAVVAAYMS
+219 KAVVVAAYMS

-255 KTAFSAVASA
+255 KTAFSAVVSA

-272 VKSALK
+272 VKTAL
-278 TGFSAVKSGA
+278 TNGFSAIKSGA
-288 KAAGQA
+288 KTAGQV
-294 GISALKGLGNIAK
+294 GISALKGLGNAAK
-307 STGSLIKSGLVS
+307 STGSLIKNGLVS
-319 GFNAAKAAA
+319 GFNAAKSAA

-353 VLKLAAA
+353 ILRLAAA
-360 LGLIAATK
+360 FGLIAATK

-563 SLANIAENLKGPII
+563 SLANIVENLKGPII

-582 AKNTFKQFAA
+582 AKNAFKQFAA

-601 KLSDMIQKI
+601 KLSDLIQKI
-610 KELIPVMVKLAPT
+610 KEFIPVLIEWAPVLAKVAAGFVAFN
-623 ILKVVSAMLALQAVS
+623 ILS
-638 SVYVAFSNIGKMF
+638 SVYSKVAGLVMAFRGLASSGTLLGGIVNTVKGSF
-651 VPLKNGLFV
+651 LALKVALGSAAAAFGV
-660 IATGFM
+660 I
-666 KLAKTIRHPITAIKN
+666 I
-681 LAFAIKYFIVTSG
+681 
-694 AVIAIVG
+694 AVIG
-701 AVIAVLYGM
+701 AVIAVAYGM
-710 YAAFKENTANIKGFL
+710 YVSFKENTANIKGFL
-725 SGMFDA
+725 STMWDG

-746 VSALKPVGSGF
+746 VAALKPVGSGF
-757 KDVLKYIGV
+757 KDVLKYVGV

-794 KGLQGLYYAIK
+794 KALQGLYYALK
-805 AAFQAL
+805 AANQAAHW
-811 SGDLKGAKK
+811 DLKGAKK
-820 SLEQSKEAFVDA
+820 SIEQSKDAFVDA

-843 NYALTGTVEAFK
+843 NYALTGTIESLK
-855 QMGGEAENT
+855 EMGGEAE
-864 AKKTETSGKK
+864 KTGTKAETSNKK
-874 IKETLKLVETTAK
+874 ISSSLKLVESTAK
-887 QTETTVSKSNQAID
+887 QTEATVSKSNQAID

-913 KLSEK
+913 KLNEK
-918 TKSFLNAAKDL
+918 TKSFLNAAKEL
-929 YGQYQESSKKSQDKY
+929 YSNYQESAQKSQDKY
-944 SAAMEKAQDLEGD
+944 TAAMEKAQSLEGE
-957 KRKKAIA
+957 KRKKVIA

-987 YAKLLKEN
+987 YAKLLKGN

-1034 LKLSNGKTLNEK
+1034 LKLANGKTLNEK
-1046 ERSTS
+1046 ERATS

-1058 YADRKKAVETGEKEL
+1058 YGDRKKAVETGEKEL
-1073 ADLKKKKSDATTETE
+1073 ADLKRKKSDATTETE

-1100 KKNKTLAENLQ
+1100 KKNKTLAGNLQ

-1117 NTIIANGGTLNAETF
+1117 NAIIANGGTLNAETF

-1147 SAVWQDF
+1147 GAVWQDF

-1165 AGLGAIMSQ
+1165 AGLAAVMSQ

-1186 LQSGDYTTAALNIN
+1186 LQSGDYTTAALKIN
-1200 NDVMNTLSTLP
+1200 DDVLNTISGLP
-1211 NGMFQNG
+1211 NSMFLNG
-1218 QSGKDQFIAAIKS
+1218 QSGKDQFLLAIKS

-1241 LDGVKLGASPLPGEM
+1241 LDGVKMGADPLPGEM
-1256 NNIGKQGGNANA
+1256 EKNGKKSGDAQAKGV
-1268 DGLKST
+1268 KST

-1281 GAELKNNAKNGA
+1281 GKEIKNNAKSGA
-1293 FDPNLFKMTGANNA
+1293 FDPNLFKMTGSKNS
-1307 SGFNG
+1307 SGFNN
-1312 GILDGKGNA
+1312 GILGGKDGA
-1321 FSAGSGIGNSAKSGA
+1321 FSAGTSVGGSAKSGA

-1344 GSDFASGYAQGIA
+1344 GSDFAAGFANGIRSG
-1357 SGGMMVAGAAS
+1357 AGAVGEAAAS
-1368 ALANKALAA
+1368 IAAKALAA
-1377 VQKKQDSHSPSK
+1377 VQKKQDSRSPSK
-1389 ESKKLGGDFGTGY
+1389 KSKKLGGDFGSGY
-1402 SLGIADKNKAVTKAA
+1402 SLGIASKTKAVTKAA
-1417 NNLVA
+1417 SNLVA
-1422 SALGT
+1422 GALGT
-1427 ESQIKKLSST
+1427 EKQIKKLSST
-1437 LKDKI
+1437 LKDKV

-1450 HSKNKSV
+1450 HSKNKSR

-1462 AKALSSIEGYIGQQT
+1462 AKALNSIEGYIAQQT

-1566 ISDILESGVENGSS
+1566 INDILEAGVENGSS

-1621 GINAAKGLINGLNS
+1621 GINAAKGLISGLNS
-1635 QKKQLEN
+1635 QKKQLEK

-1656 KALRIHSPSRVAIEL
+1656 KALKIHSPSRVAIEL

-1691 QSTNK
+1691 QSTSK

-1711 AITLPK
+1711 TINLPK

-1754 KAIKESGAKP
+1754 KAIQQSGDRP
-1764 VILNLDGEVLAN
+1764 IIFNVDGKDIADNTNNHLGSSTSLAFY
-1776 NSNNR
+1776 
-1781 IGSMTDLG
+1781 GKG
-1789 LYGGGLL
+1789 L

>member
-31 AGTNAGAALDKAY
+31 AGTNAGTALDKAY

-54 SKRLKDTFVNAFK
+54 SKRLKDTFVNVFK
-67 SMGSAGSNAL
+67 SMGNAGSNAL
-77 KASLNFMRELPS
+77 KASLNFIRELPS

-97 LASTVKTGFVNA
+97 LASTVKIGFVNA
-109 AKASITAIKELGTSI
+109 AKASITAVKNLGTSI

-138 AKTVQSSIVS
+138 AKTVQSSIAS
-148 AVKVSINVIKSIPSA
+148 AVKVSINVIKSIPGA

-197 RSIPSAAKTAA
+197 KSIPGAAKTAA
-208 VAVKDSFVVAY
+208 TAVKNSFVVAY
-219 KAAVVAAYMS
+219 KAVVVAAYMS

-248 LAVSSAM
+248 LAISSAM

-353 VLKLAAA
+353 ILRLAAA
-360 LGLIAATK
+360 FGLIAATK

-582 AKNTFKQFAA
+582 AKNAFKQFAA

-601 KLSDMIQKI
+601 KLSDLIQKI
-610 KELIPVMVKLAPT
+610 KEFIPVLIEWAPVLA
-623 ILKVVSAMLALQAVS
+623 KVAAGFVAFNIIS
-638 SVYVAFSNIGKMF
+638 SVYSKVAGLVMAFRGLASSGKLLGGIVNTVKGAFVGLKAALGSASVAFG
-651 VPLKNGLFV
+651 V
-660 IATGFM
+660 
-666 KLAKTIRHPITAIKN
+666 ITA
-681 LAFAIKYFIVTSG
+681 
-694 AVIAIVG
+694 VIGSV
-701 AVIAVLYGM
+701 VAVLYGM
-710 YAAFKENTANIKGFL
+710 YTAFKENTAGIKGFL
-725 SGMFDA
+725 SGMWDA

-757 KDVLKYIGV
+757 KDILKYIGV

-811 SGDLKGAKK
+811 HWDLKGAKK
-820 SLEQSKEAFVDA
+820 SLEQSKDAFVDA

-855 QMGGEAENT
+855 QMGGEAEKT

-874 IKETLKLVETTAK
+874 IKDTLKLVETTAK

-901 TMLSGG
+901 MMLSGG
-907 VDQYGN
+907 VDQYGK
-913 KLSEK
+913 KLNEK

-929 YGQYQESSKKSQDKY
+929 YEQYQEATKKSQDKY
-944 SAAMEKAQDLEGD
+944 SVAMEKAQSLEGD

-964 DANATLVAEIDK
+964 DANKTLVDETTK
-976 NNGTLLTLQAD
+976 NNSTLLTLQSDYSNMLKTNRWAD
-987 YAKLLKEN
+987 
-995 KWVDGTELTAQQKK
+995 GQELTAQQKK
-1009 FLQQQTAD
+1009 FLQQQTTD
-1017 IQAELAK
+1017 IQTELAK
-1024 QNQLYVEGNL
+1024 QNQLYVEANL
-1034 LKLSNGKTLNEK
+1034 LRLEQGKSLNEK
-1046 ERSTS
+1046 ERNTS
-1051 IEVQKSL
+1051 LEVQKSL
-1058 YADRKKAVETGEKEL
+1058 YEEKKKAVETGEKSL
-1073 ADLKKKKSDATTETE
+1073 ADLKKKKADASTETE

-1100 KKNKTLAENLQ
+1100 KKNKTLSTNL
-1111 KWASEM
+1111 KNWATEM
-1117 NTIIANGGTLNAETF
+1117 NAIIANGGTLNAETF
-1132 AKGLSEMGNISDEQL
+1132 ASGLSQLGNISDEQL
-1147 SAVWQDF
+1147 SALWQNF
-1154 VKVSGSIDNTL
+1154 VSTSTSIDNTL
-1165 AGLGAIMSQ
+1165 SGLAAIMGQ

-1218 QSGKDQFIAAIKS
+1218 QSGKDQFITAIKS

-1321 FSAGSGIGNSAKSGA
+1321 FSAGTGIGNSAKSGA

-1344 GSDFASGYAQGIA
+1344 GSDFASGYVNGIL
-1357 SGGMMVAGAAS
+1357 SGMGAVGEAAGS
-1368 ALANKALAA
+1368 LANKALQA
-1377 VQKKQDSHSPSK
+1377 VKDAQKSKSPSK
-1389 ESKKLGGDFGTGY
+1389 KAKKLGGDFGSGY
-1402 SLGIADKNKAVTKAA
+1402 SLGIASKTKAVNKAAS
-1417 NNLVA
+1417 NLVA
-1422 SALGT
+1422 GALGT

-1450 HSKNKSV
+1450 HSKNKSS

-1462 AKALSSIEGYIGQQT
+1462 AKALNSIEGYIVQQT
-1477 NKLAATAKKRDK
+1477 NRLAATAKKRDK

-1566 ISDILESGVENGSS
+1566 INDILEAGVENGSS

-1621 GINAAKGLINGLNS
+1621 GINAARGLINGLNS
-1635 QKKQLEN
+1635 QKKQLEK

-1656 KALRIHSPSRVAIEL
+1656 KALKIHSPSRVAIEL

-1706 NMTVP
+1706 YMTVP
-1711 AITLPK
+1711 TINLPK

-1727 SVDLNRTITVKTIID
+1727 SVDLNRTITVKTIIN

-1754 KAIKESGAKP
+1754 KAIQQSGDRP
-1764 VILNLDGEVLAN
+1764 IIFNVDGKDIADNTN
-1776 NSNNR
+1776 NH
-1781 IGSMTDLG
+1781 IGSSTSLAFYGKG
-1789 LYGGGLL
+1789 L

>member
-97 LASTVKTGFVNA
+97 LASTVKNGFVNA
-109 AKASITAIKELGTSI
+109 AKASITAVKNLGTSI

-148 AVKVSINVIKSIPSA
+148 AVKISINVIKSIPGA
-163 IKSAGISIKSA
+163 IKSAGSSIKSA

-179 QAAKSAA
+179 QAAKMAA

-197 RSIPSAAKTAA
+197 KSIPGAAKTAA
-208 VAVKDSFVVAY
+208 TAVKNSFVVAY
-219 KAAVVAAYMS
+219 KAVVVAAYMS

-582 AKNTFKQFAA
+582 AKNAFKQFAA

-601 KLSDMIQKI
+601 KLSDLIQKI
-610 KELIPVMVKLAPT
+610 KEFIPVLIEWAPLLAKVAAGFVAFN
-623 ILKVVSAMLALQAVS
+623 ILS
-638 SVYVAFSNIGKMF
+638 SVYSKVAGLVMAFRGLASSGTLLGGIVNTVKGSF
-651 VPLKNGLFV
+651 LALKVALGSAAAAFGV
-660 IATGFM
+660 I
-666 KLAKTIRHPITAIKN
+666 I
-681 LAFAIKYFIVTSG
+681 
-694 AVIAIVG
+694 AVIG
-701 AVIAVLYGM
+701 AVIAVAYGM
-710 YAAFKENTANIKGFL
+710 YVSFKENTANIKGFL
-725 SGMFDA
+725 STMWDG

-746 VSALKPVGSGF
+746 VAALKPVGSGF
-757 KDVLKYIGV
+757 KDVLKYV
-766 GVWVAF
+766 GVAIWASL
-772 GIVLATVVDII
+772 GLVLAAVVDII

-794 KGLQGLYYAIK
+794 KALQGLYYAIK
-805 AAFQAL
+805 SAFQAL

-820 SLEQSKEAFVDA
+820 SLEQSKDAFVEA

-855 QMGGEAENT
+855 QMGGEAEKT

-874 IKETLKLVETTAK
+874 IKETLKLVESTAK

-918 TKSFLNAAKDL
+918 TKSFLNSAKEL
-929 YGQYQESSKKSQDKY
+929 YGQYQESAKKSQDAY

-964 DANATLVAEIDK
+964 DANKTLVDETTK
-976 NNGTLLTLQAD
+976 NNSTLLTLQSDYSNMLKTNRWAD
-987 YAKLLKEN
+987 
-995 KWVDGTELTAQQKK
+995 GQELTAQQKK
-1009 FLQQQTAD
+1009 FLQQQTTD
-1017 IQAELAK
+1017 IQTELAK
-1024 QNQLYVEGNL
+1024 QNQLYVEANL
-1034 LKLSNGKTLNEK
+1034 LRLEQGKSLNEK
-1046 ERSTS
+1046 ERNTS
-1051 IEVQKSL
+1051 LEVQKSL
-1058 YADRKKAVETGEKEL
+1058 YEEKKKAVETGEKSL
-1073 ADLKKKKSDATTETE
+1073 ADLKKKKADASTETE

-1100 KKNKTLAENLQ
+1100 KKNKTLSTNL
-1111 KWASEM
+1111 KNWATEM
-1117 NTIIANGGTLNAETF
+1117 NAIIANGSTLNAETF
-1132 AKGLSEMGNISDEQL
+1132 ASGLSQLGNISDEQL
-1147 SAVWQDF
+1147 SALWQNF
-1154 VKVSGSIDNTL
+1154 VSTSTSIDNTL
-1165 AGLGAIMSQ
+1165 SGLAAIMGQ

-1218 QSGKDQFIAAIKS
+1218 QSGKDQFITAIKS

-1312 GILDGKGNA
+1312 GILDSKGN
-1321 FSAGSGIGNSAKSGA
+1321 SYTAGSGIANSAKSGA

-1450 HSKNKSV
+1450 HSKNKSA

-1462 AKALSSIEGYIGQQT
+1462 AKALNSIEGYIAQQT

-1529 PENPQSIQAEMQ
+1529 AENPQSIQAEMQ

-1656 KALRIHSPSRVAIEL
+1656 KALRIHSPSRVAVEL
-1671 GKFFTGGLG
+1671 GKFFTSGLG
-1680 NGVLAGAKGAV
+1680 NGVLDGAKGAV

-1711 AITLPK
+1711 TINLPK

>member
-13 DDKKADK
+13 DDTKADK
-20 QLDAFEKDLAK
+20 QLDAFEKDLSK

-54 SKRLKDTFVNAFK
+54 SKRIKDTFVNAFK

-77 KASLNFMRELPS
+77 KASLNFMRELPA

-109 AKASITAIKELGTSI
+109 AKASITAVKNLGTSI
-124 KNTAVNIKNGFFSI
+124 KNTATNIKNGFFSI
-138 AKTVQSSIVS
+138 AKAVQSSIVS
-148 AVKVSINVIKSIPSA
+148 AVKTSINVIRSIPNT
-163 IKSAGISIKSA
+163 IKSAGNSIKSA

-179 QAAKSAA
+179 QAAKTAA
-186 ISFAQTTVKVI
+186 ISFAQTSVNVI
-197 RSIPSAAKTAA
+197 KSIPGAAKTAA
-208 VAVKDSFVVAY
+208 VAVKNSFVVAY
-219 KAAVVAAYMS
+219 KAVLVAAYMS

-236 VKAIPSATKSAA
+236 VKAIPSAAKSAA

-255 KTAFSAVASA
+255 KTAFSAVVSA

-272 VKSALK
+272 VKTALT
-278 TGFSAVKSGA
+278 TGFSAIKSGA
-288 KAAGQA
+288 KTAGQV

-307 STGSLIKSGLVS
+307 NTGSLIKNGLVS
-319 GFNAAKAAA
+319 GFNAARSAA

-342 VEKPA
+342 VERPA

-353 VLKLAAA
+353 ILKLAAA
-360 LGLIAATK
+360 FGLIAATK

-401 MTDLTAAIDGTPIAL
+401 MKDLTAAIDGTPIAL

-452 GSESIDQMTDAISAL
+452 GSESIDQMVDAISSL
-467 QASGVAYADD
+467 QSAGVAYSDD

-582 AKNTFKQFAA
+582 AKNAFKQFAA

-601 KLSDMIQKI
+601 KLSDLIQKI
-610 KELIPVMVKLAPT
+610 KEFIPVLIEWAPVLA
-623 ILKVVSAMLALQAVS
+623 KVAAGFVAFNIIS
-638 SVYVAFSNIGKMF
+638 SVYSKVAGLVMAFRGLASSGTLLGGIVNTVKGAFVGLKAALGSASVAFG
-651 VPLKNGLFV
+651 VVTAV
-660 IATGFM
+660 I
-666 KLAKTIRHPITAIKN
+666 
-681 LAFAIKYFIVTSG
+681 G
-694 AVIAIVG
+694 AVV
-701 AVIAVLYGM
+701 AVLYGM
-710 YAAFKENTANIKGFL
+710 YTAFKENTAGIKGFL
-725 SGMFDA
+725 SGMWDA

-757 KDVLKYIGV
+757 KDILKYIGV
-766 GVWVAF
+766 GIWVAF

-811 SGDLKGAKK
+811 QGDLKGAKK
-820 SLEQSKEAFVDA
+820 SLEQSKDAFVDA

-843 NYALTGTVEAFK
+843 NYALTGTIESLK
-855 QMGGEAENT
+855 EMGGEAEKT
-864 AKKTETSGKK
+864 GKKAETSNKK
-874 IKETLKLVETTAK
+874 IASSLKVVETTAK
-887 QTETTVSKSNQAID
+887 QTEATVTKSNQAID
-901 TMLSGG
+901 TMLSGS

-929 YGQYQESSKKSQDKY
+929 YGQYQESAKKSQDTY
-944 SAAMEKAQDLEGD
+944 TAAMEKAQTLEGD

-964 DANATLVAEIDK
+964 DANTSLVSEINK

-987 YAKLLKEN
+987 YAKLLKGN

-1034 LKLSNGKTLNEK
+1034 LKLANGKTLTEK

-1058 YADRKKAVETGEKEL
+1058 YSDRKKAVETGEKEL
-1073 ADLKKKKSDATTETE
+1073 ADLKKKKSDASTETE

-1100 KKNKTLAENLQ
+1100 KKNKTLSTNLQ
-1111 KWASEM
+1111 NWATEM
-1117 NTIIANGGTLNAETF
+1117 NSIMANGGTLNAQTF
-1132 AKGLSEMGNISDEQL
+1132 ATGLSQLGNISDEQL
-1147 SAVWQDF
+1147 SALWQNF
-1154 VKVSGSIDNTL
+1154 VSTSTSIDNTL
-1165 AGLGAIMSQ
+1165 AGLAGIMGQ
-1174 RGGEGVQAFVTA
+1174 RGGQGVQAFVTA

-1200 NDVMNTLSTLP
+1200 NDVLSTISSLP
-1211 NGMFQNG
+1211 NGMFLNG
-1218 QSGKDQFIAAIKS
+1218 ESGKNQFLTAIKS
-1231 GDFQGAGKFL
+1231 GDFQGAGKYL
-1241 LDGVKLGASPLPGEM
+1241 VDGVKMGTDSIDSEM
-1256 NNIGKQGGNANA
+1256 KTKGQTGGQNFA
-1268 DGLKST
+1268 DGVKGKEG
-1274 AEANKSA
+1274 AAKSA
-1281 GAELKNNAKNGA
+1281 GSAVKNKAKEGA
-1293 FDPNLFKMTGANNA
+1293 TDPNAFKAVGSKDSA
-1307 SGFNG
+1307 GFNNG
-1312 GILDGKGNA
+1312 VMGGKGDA
-1321 FSAGSGIGNSAKSGA
+1321 YSAGSSVGNSAKSGA
-1336 ASVDSSGV
+1336 GSIDSSGV
-1344 GSDFASGYAQGIA
+1344 GSDFASGYVNGIL
-1357 SGGMMVAGAAS
+1357 SGMGKVGEAAAS
-1368 ALANKALAA
+1368 LASKALAA
-1377 VQKKQDSHSPSK
+1377 VQKKQDSSSPSK
-1389 ESKKLGGDFGTGY
+1389 EAKKLGGDFGSGY
-1402 SLGIADKNKAVTKAA
+1402 SLGIASKTKAVNKAAS
-1417 NNLVA
+1417 NLVA
-1422 SALGT
+1422 GALGT
-1427 ESQIKKLSST
+1427 EKQIKKLSST

-1442 SSAIDAGL
+1442 STAIDAGL
-1450 HSKNKSV
+1450 HSKNKSR

-1462 AKALSSIEGYIGQQT
+1462 AKALNSIEGYIAQQT
-1477 NKLAATAKKRDK
+1477 SRLAATAKKRDK

-1514 ITEKMQSYGSISNVD
+1514 ISEKMRSYGSISNVD
-1529 PENPQSIQAEMQ
+1529 PENPKSIQQEMQ
-1541 KRLKEIKAFQ
+1541 KRLKEIRAFQ

-1566 ISDILESGVENGSS
+1566 INDILESGVENGSS

-1635 QKKQLEN
+1635 QKKQLEK
-1642 TAKSIANT
+1642 TAKSIAST

-1671 GKFFTGGLG
+1671 GKYFTGGLG

-1711 AITLPK
+1711 TINLPK

-1754 KAIKESGAKP
+1754 KAIQQSGDRP
-1764 VILNLDGEVLAN
+1764 IIFNVDGKDIADNTNNHLGSSTSLAFY
-1776 NSNNR
+1776 
-1781 IGSMTDLG
+1781 GKG
-1789 LYGGGLL
+1789 L

>member
-109 AKASITAIKELGTSI
+109 AKASITAVKNLGTSI

-197 RSIPSAAKTAA
+197 KSIPGAAKTAA
-208 VAVKDSFVVAY
+208 TAVKNSFVVAY
-219 KAAVVAAYMS
+219 KAVGVAAYMS

-582 AKNTFKQFAA
+582 AKNAFKQFAA

-601 KLSDMIQKI
+601 KLSDLIQKI
-610 KELIPVMVKLAPT
+610 KEFIPVLIEWAPVLA
-623 ILKVVSAMLALQAVS
+623 KVAAGFVAFNIIS
-638 SVYVAFSNIGKMF
+638 SVYSKVAGLVMAFRGLASSGTLLGGIVNTVKGAFVGLKAALGSASVAFG
-651 VPLKNGLFV
+651 V
-660 IATGFM
+660 
-666 KLAKTIRHPITAIKN
+666 ITA
-681 LAFAIKYFIVTSG
+681 
-694 AVIAIVG
+694 VIGSV
-701 AVIAVLYGM
+701 VAVLYGI
-710 YAAFKENTANIKGFL
+710 YTAFKENTAGIKGFL
-725 SGMFDA
+725 SGMWDA

-757 KDVLKYIGV
+757 KDILKYIGV

-811 SGDLKGAKK
+811 QGDLKGAKK
-820 SLEQSKEAFVDA
+820 SLEQSKDAFVDA

-843 NYALTGTVEAFK
+843 NYALTGTIESLK
-855 QMGGEAENT
+855 EMGGEAEKT
-864 AKKTETSGKK
+864 GAKAETSNKK
-874 IKETLKLVETTAK
+874 IANSLKIVESTAK

-918 TKSFLNAAKDL
+918 TKSFLNSAKEL
-929 YGQYQESSKKSQDKY
+929 YSQYQESAKKSQDAY
-944 SAAMEKAQDLEGD
+944 TAAMEKAQTLEGD
-957 KRKKAIA
+957 TRKKAIA
-964 DANATLVAEIDK
+964 DANTALVSEINK

-987 YAKLLKEN
+987 YAKLLKGN

-1034 LKLSNGKTLNEK
+1034 LKLANGKTLNEK

-1073 ADLKKKKSDATTETE
+1073 ADLKKKKADASTETE

-1100 KKNKTLAENLQ
+1100 KKNKTLAGNLQ

-1117 NTIIANGGTLNAETF
+1117 NAIIANGGTLNAETF

-1165 AGLGAIMSQ
+1165 AGLAAVMSQ

-1200 NDVMNTLSTLP
+1200 NDVLSTISSLP
-1211 NGMFQNG
+1211 NGMFLNG
-1218 QSGKDQFIAAIKS
+1218 ENGKNQFLTAIKS
-1231 GDFQGAGKFL
+1231 GDFQGAGKYL
-1241 LDGVKLGASPLPGEM
+1241 VDGVKMGTDSIDSEM
-1256 NNIGKQGGNANA
+1256 KTKGQTGGQNFA
-1268 DGLKST
+1268 DGVKGKEG
-1274 AEANKSA
+1274 AAKSA
-1281 GAELKNNAKNGA
+1281 GSAVKNKAKEGA
-1293 FDPNLFKMTGANNA
+1293 TDPNAFKAVGSKDSA
-1307 SGFNG
+1307 GFNNG
-1312 GILDGKGNA
+1312 VMGGKGGA
-1321 FSAGSGIGNSAKSGA
+1321 YSAGSSVGNSAKSGA
-1336 ASVDSSGV
+1336 GSVDSSGV
-1344 GSDFASGYAQGIA
+1344 GSDFASGYVNGIL
-1357 SGGMMVAGAAS
+1357 SGMGAVGRAAAS
-1368 ALANKALAA
+1368 LANKALAA
-1377 VQKKQDSHSPSK
+1377 VQKKQDSHSPAK
-1389 ESKKLGGDFGTGY
+1389 KSKKLGGDFGSGY
-1402 SLGIADKNKAVTKAA
+1402 SLGIASKTKAVNKAAS
-1417 NNLVA
+1417 NLVA
-1422 SALGT
+1422 GALGT

-1450 HSKNKSV
+1450 HSKNKSR

-1462 AKALSSIEGYIGQQT
+1462 AKALNSIEGYIVQQT
-1477 NKLAATAKKRDK
+1477 NRLAATAKKRDK

-1514 ITEKMQSYGSISNVD
+1514 ITEKMKSYGSISNVD

-1566 ISDILESGVENGSS
+1566 INDILEAGVENGSS

-1635 QKKQLEN
+1635 QKKQLEK

-1656 KALRIHSPSRVAIEL
+1656 KALKIHSPSRVAIEL

-1680 NGVLAGAKGAV
+1680 NGVLAGANGAV

-1711 AITLPK
+1711 TINLPK

-1754 KAIKESGAKP
+1754 KAIQQSGDRP
-1764 VILNLDGEVLAN
+1764 IIFNVDGKDIADNTNNHLGSSTALAFY
-1776 NSNNR
+1776 
-1781 IGSMTDLG
+1781 GKG
-1789 LYGGGLL
+1789 L

>member
-13 DDKKADK
+13 DDTKADK
-20 QLDAFEKDLAK
+20 QLDTFEKDLAK

-67 SMGSAGSNAL
+67 SMGNAGSNAL
-77 KASLNFMRELPS
+77 KASLSFMRELPA
-89 NVQAALSK
+89 NVGSALSK

-109 AKASITAIKELGTSI
+109 AKASITAVKNLGTSI

-148 AVKVSINVIKSIPSA
+148 AVKTSINVIKSIPGA
-163 IKSAGISIKSA
+163 IKSAGSSIKSA

-179 QAAKSAA
+179 HAAKTAA

-197 RSIPSAAKTAA
+197 KSIPGAAKTAA
-208 VAVKDSFVVAY
+208 TAVKNSFVVAY
-219 KAAVVAAYMS
+219 KAVVVAAYMS

-255 KTAFSAVASA
+255 KTAFSAVVSA

-272 VKSALK
+272 VKTAL
-278 TGFSAVKSGA
+278 TNGFSAIKSGA
-288 KAAGQA
+288 KTAGQV
-294 GISALKGLGNIAK
+294 GISALKGLVNAAK
-307 STGSLIKSGLVS
+307 STGSLIKNGLVS
-319 GFNAAKAAA
+319 GFNAAKSAA

-353 VLKLAAA
+353 ILRLAAA
-360 LGLIAATK
+360 FGLIAATK

-425 MVAAGMKA
+425 MVAAGMQA

-467 QASGVAYADD
+467 QASGVAYSDD

-582 AKNTFKQFAA
+582 AKNAFKQFAS

-610 KELIPVMVKLAPT
+610 KELIPVLIELAP
-623 ILKVVSAMLALQAVS
+623 ILAKVAAGFIAFNIIS
-638 SVYVAFSNIGKMF
+638 SVYSKIAGLVGAIKGLASSGSLLGSIINTVRGSFLALKVALGSATAAFG
-651 VPLKNGLFV
+651 V
-660 IATGFM
+660 IA
-666 KLAKTIRHPITAIKN
+666 
-681 LAFAIKYFIVTSG
+681 
-694 AVIAIVG
+694 AVIG

-757 KDVLKYIGV
+757 KDILKYVGV

-794 KGLQGLYYAIK
+794 KALQGLYYALK
-805 AAFQAL
+805 AANQAAHW
-811 SGDLKGAKK
+811 DLKGAKK
-820 SLEQSKEAFVDA
+820 SIEQSKDAFVDA

-843 NYALTGTVEAFK
+843 NYALTGTIESLK
-855 QMGGEAENT
+855 EMGGEAE
-864 AKKTETSGKK
+864 KTGTKAETSNKK
-874 IKETLKLVETTAK
+874 ISSSLKLVESTAK
-887 QTETTVSKSNQAID
+887 QTEATVSKSNQAID

-913 KLSEK
+913 KLNEK
-918 TKSFLNAAKDL
+918 TKSFLNAAKEL
-929 YGQYQESSKKSQDKY
+929 YSNYQESAQKSQDKY
-944 SAAMEKAQDLEGD
+944 TAAMEKAQSLEGE
-957 KRKKAIA
+957 KRKKVIA

-987 YAKLLKEN
+987 YAKLLKGN

-1034 LKLSNGKTLNEK
+1034 LKLANGKTLNEK
-1046 ERSTS
+1046 ERATS

-1058 YADRKKAVETGEKEL
+1058 YGDRKKAVETGEKEL
-1073 ADLKKKKSDATTETE
+1073 ADLKRKKSDATTETE

-1100 KKNKTLAENLQ
+1100 KKNKTLAGNLQ

-1117 NTIIANGGTLNAETF
+1117 NAIIANGGTLNAETF

-1147 SAVWQDF
+1147 GAVWQDF

-1165 AGLGAIMSQ
+1165 AGLAAVMSQ

-1186 LQSGDYTTAALNIN
+1186 LQIGDYTTAALKIN
-1200 NDVMNTLSTLP
+1200 DDVLNTISGLP
-1211 NGMFQNG
+1211 NSMFLNG
-1218 QSGKDQFIAAIKS
+1218 QSGKDQFLLAIKS

-1241 LDGVKLGASPLPGEM
+1241 LDGVKMGADPLPGEM
-1256 NNIGKQGGNANA
+1256 EKNGKKSGDAQAKGV
-1268 DGLKST
+1268 KST

-1281 GAELKNNAKNGA
+1281 GKEIKNNAKSGA
-1293 FDPNLFKMTGANNA
+1293 FDPNLFKMTGSKNS
-1307 SGFNG
+1307 SGFNN
-1312 GILDGKGNA
+1312 GILGGKDGA
-1321 FSAGSGIGNSAKSGA
+1321 FSAGTSVGGSAKSGA

-1344 GSDFASGYAQGIA
+1344 GSDFAAGFANGIRSG
-1357 SGGMMVAGAAS
+1357 AGAVGEAAAS
-1368 ALANKALAA
+1368 IAAKALAA

-1389 ESKKLGGDFGTGY
+1389 KSKKLGGDFGSGY
-1402 SLGIADKNKAVTKAA
+1402 SLGIASKTKAVTKAA
-1417 NNLVA
+1417 SNLVA
-1422 SALGT
+1422 GALGT
-1427 ESQIKKLSST
+1427 EKQIKKLSST
-1437 LKDKI
+1437 LKDKV

-1450 HSKNKSV
+1450 HSKNKSR

-1462 AKALSSIEGYIGQQT
+1462 AKALNSIEGYIAQQT

-1514 ITEKMQSYGSISNVD
+1514 ITEKVQSYGSISNVD
-1529 PENPQSIQAEMQ
+1529 AENPQSIQQEMQ

-1635 QKKQLEN
+1635 QKKQLEK

-1656 KALRIHSPSRVAIEL
+1656 KALRIHSPSRVAVEL

-1691 QSTNK
+1691 KSTNK
-1696 MVDKVVNAAS
+1696 MVDSVVNAAS
-1706 NMTVP
+1706 NLTAP
-1711 AITLPK
+1711 KITLPHV
-1717 ISAEKALGLK
+1717 SAEKALGLK
-1727 SVDLNRTITVKTIID
+1727 SSDLNRTITVKAIVE
-1742 NKTKESSNADLI
+1742 NES
-1754 KAIKESGAKP
+1754 K
-1764 VILNLDGEVLAN
+1764 N
-1776 NSNNR
+1776 NSN
-1781 IGSMTDLG
+1781 SDLINAIEKSGGRPIILNVDGKVIADNTNNHLGNSTSLAFYGKG
-1789 LYGGGLL
+1789 L

>member
-1 MSDGSVVIEISL
+1 
-13 DDKKADK
+13 
-20 QLDAFEKDLAK
+20 
-31 AGTNAGAALDKAY
+31 
-44 REAVSDIASQ
+44 
-54 SKRLKDTFVNAFK
+54 
-67 SMGSAGSNAL
+67 
-77 KASLNFMRELPS
+77 
-89 NVQAALSK
+89 
-97 LASTVKTGFVNA
+97 
-109 AKASITAIKELGTSI
+109 
-124 KNTAVNIKNGFFSI
+124 
-138 AKTVQSSIVS
+138 
-148 AVKVSINVIKSIPSA
+148 
-163 IKSAGISIKSA
+163 
-174 LVSSL
+174 
-179 QAAKSAA
+179 
-186 ISFAQTTVKVI
+186 
-197 RSIPSAAKTAA
+197 
-208 VAVKDSFVVAY
+208 
-219 KAAVVAAYMS
+219 
-229 VKGTISA
+229 
-236 VKAIPSATKSAA
+236 
-248 LAVSSAM
+248 
-255 KTAFSAVASA
+255 
-265 AKTTGTT
+265 
-272 VKSALK
+272 
-278 TGFSAVKSGA
+278 
-288 KAAGQA
+288 
-294 GISALKGLGNIAK
+294 
-307 STGSLIKSGLVS
+307 
-319 GFNAAKAAA
+319 
-328 KGAGAGMREALKNS
+328 
-342 VEKPA
+342 
-347 EQARFS
+347 
-353 VLKLAAA
+353 
-360 LGLIAATK
+360 
-368 NVVGSAIGRVDTID
+368 
-382 TATKSLTVLTGSA
+382 A

-515 KAIAMLTKGIEEGT
+515 RAIAMLTKGIEEGT

-582 AKNTFKQFAA
+582 AKNAFKQFAA

-601 KLSDMIQKI
+601 KLSDLIQKI
-610 KELIPVMVKLAPT
+610 KEFIPVLIEWAPVLA
-623 ILKVVSAMLALQAVS
+623 KVAAGFVAFNIIS
-638 SVYVAFSNIGKMF
+638 SVYSKVAGLVMAFRGLASSGTLLGGIVNTVKGAFVGLKAALGSASVAFG
-651 VPLKNGLFV
+651 V
-660 IATGFM
+660 
-666 KLAKTIRHPITAIKN
+666 ITA
-681 LAFAIKYFIVTSG
+681 
-694 AVIAIVG
+694 VIGSV
-701 AVIAVLYGM
+701 VAVLYGM
-710 YAAFKENTANIKGFL
+710 YTAFKENTAGIKGFL
-725 SGMFDA
+725 SGMWDA

-757 KDVLKYIGV
+757 KDILKYIGV

-811 SGDLKGAKK
+811 QGDLKGAKK
-820 SLEQSKEAFVDA
+820 SLEQSKDAFVDA

-843 NYALTGTVEAFK
+843 NYALTGTIESLK
-855 QMGGEAENT
+855 EMGGEAEKT
-864 AKKTETSGKK
+864 GAKAETSNKK
-874 IKETLKLVETTAK
+874 IANSLKIVESTAK

-918 TKSFLNAAKDL
+918 TKSFLNSAKEL
-929 YGQYQESSKKSQDKY
+929 YSQYQESAKKSQDAY
-944 SAAMEKAQDLEGD
+944 TAAMEKAQSLEGD

-964 DANATLVAEIDK
+964 DANKTLVDETTK
-976 NNGTLLTLQAD
+976 NNSTLLTLQSDYSNMLKTNRWAD
-987 YAKLLKEN
+987 
-995 KWVDGTELTAQQKK
+995 GQELTAQQKK
-1009 FLQQQTAD
+1009 FLQQQTTD
-1017 IQAELAK
+1017 IQTELAK
-1024 QNQLYVEGNL
+1024 QNQLYVEANL
-1034 LKLSNGKTLNEK
+1034 LRLEQGKSLNEK
-1046 ERSTS
+1046 ERNTS
-1051 IEVQKSL
+1051 LEVQKSL
-1058 YADRKKAVETGEKEL
+1058 YEEKKKAVETGEKSL
-1073 ADLKKKKSDATTETE
+1073 ADLKKKKADASTETE

-1100 KKNKTLAENLQ
+1100 KKNQTLSTNL
-1111 KWASEM
+1111 KNWASEM
-1117 NTIIANGGTLNAETF
+1117 NSIIANGGTLNAQTF
-1132 AKGLSEMGNISDEQL
+1132 ANGLSQLGNISDEQL
-1147 SAVWQDF
+1147 SALWQNF
-1154 VKVSGSIDNTL
+1154 VSTSTSIDNTL
-1165 AGLGAIMSQ
+1165 AGLAGIMGQ

-1200 NDVMNTLSTLP
+1200 NDVLSTISSLP
-1211 NGMFQNG
+1211 NGMFLNG
-1218 QSGKDQFIAAIKS
+1218 ENGKNQFLTAIKS
-1231 GDFQGAGKFL
+1231 GDFQGAGKYL
-1241 LDGVKLGASPLPGEM
+1241 VDGVKMGTDSIDSEM
-1256 NNIGKQGGNANA
+1256 KTKGQTGGQNFA
-1268 DGLKST
+1268 DGVKGKEG
-1274 AEANKSA
+1274 AAKSA
-1281 GAELKNNAKNGA
+1281 GSAVKNKAKEGA
-1293 FDPNLFKMTGANNA
+1293 TDPNAFKAVGSKDSA
-1307 SGFNG
+1307 GFNNG
-1312 GILDGKGNA
+1312 VMGGKGGA
-1321 FSAGSGIGNSAKSGA
+1321 YSAGSSVGNSAKSGA
-1336 ASVDSSGV
+1336 GSVDSSGV
-1344 GSDFASGYAQGIA
+1344 GSDFASGYVNGIL
-1357 SGGMMVAGAAS
+1357 SGMGAVGRAAAS
-1368 ALANKALAA
+1368 LANKALAA
-1377 VQKKQDSHSPSK
+1377 VQKKQDSHSPAK
-1389 ESKKLGGDFGTGY
+1389 KSKKLGGDFGSGY
-1402 SLGIADKNKAVTKAA
+1402 SLGIASKTKAVNKAAS
-1417 NNLVA
+1417 NLVA
-1422 SALGT
+1422 GALGT

-1450 HSKNKSV
+1450 HSKNKSS

-1462 AKALSSIEGYIGQQT
+1462 AKALNSIEGYIVQQT
-1477 NKLAATAKKRDK
+1477 NRLAATAKKRDK

-1566 ISDILESGVENGSS
+1566 INDILEAGVENGSS

-1621 GINAAKGLINGLNS
+1621 GINAARGLINGLNS
-1635 QKKQLEN
+1635 QKKQLEK

-1656 KALRIHSPSRVAIEL
+1656 KALKIHSPSRVAIEL

-1711 AITLPK
+1711 AINLPK

-1754 KAIKESGAKP
+1754 KAIQQSGDRP
-1764 VILNLDGEVLAN
+1764 INFYVDGKDLADNTN
-1776 NSNNR
+1776 NHL
-1781 IGSMTDLG
+1781 GSSTSLAFYGKG
-1789 LYGGGLL
+1789 L

>member
-13 DDKKADK
+13 DDTKADK
-20 QLDAFEKDLAK
+20 QLDTFEKDLAK

-67 SMGSAGSNAL
+67 SMGNAGSNAL
-77 KASLNFMRELPS
+77 KASLSFMRELPA
-89 NVQAALSK
+89 NVGSALSK

-109 AKASITAIKELGTSI
+109 AKASITAVKNLGTSI

-148 AVKVSINVIKSIPSA
+148 AVKTSINVIKSIPGA
-163 IKSAGISIKSA
+163 IKSAGSSIKSA

-179 QAAKSAA
+179 HAAKTAA

-197 RSIPSAAKTAA
+197 KSIPGAAKTAA
-208 VAVKDSFVVAY
+208 TAVKNSFVVAY
-219 KAAVVAAYMS
+219 KAVVVAAYMS

-255 KTAFSAVASA
+255 KTAFSAVVSA

-272 VKSALK
+272 VKTAL
-278 TGFSAVKSGA
+278 TNGFSAIKSGA
-288 KAAGQA
+288 KTAGQV
-294 GISALKGLGNIAK
+294 GISALKGLGNAAK
-307 STGSLIKSGLVS
+307 STGSLIKNGLVS
-319 GFNAAKAAA
+319 GFNAAKSAA

-353 VLKLAAA
+353 ILRLAAA
-360 LGLIAATK
+360 FGLIAATK

-425 MVAAGMKA
+425 MVAAGMQA

-467 QASGVAYADD
+467 QASGVAYSDD

-582 AKNTFKQFAA
+582 AKNAFKQFAA

-601 KLSDMIQKI
+601 KLSDLIQKI
-610 KELIPVMVKLAPT
+610 KEFIPVLIEWAPVLA
-623 ILKVVSAMLALQAVS
+623 KVAAGFVAFNIIS
-638 SVYVAFSNIGKMF
+638 SVYSKVAGLVMAFRGLASSGTLLGGIVNTVKGAFVGLKAALGSASVAFG
-651 VPLKNGLFV
+651 V
-660 IATGFM
+660 
-666 KLAKTIRHPITAIKN
+666 ITA
-681 LAFAIKYFIVTSG
+681 
-694 AVIAIVG
+694 VIGTVVA
-701 AVIAVLYGM
+701 ALYGM
-710 YAAFKENTANIKGFL
+710 YTAFKENTAGIKGFL
-725 SGMFDA
+725 SGMWDA

-746 VSALKPVGSGF
+746 VSALKPVESGF
-757 KDVLKYIGV
+757 KDILKYIGV

-794 KGLQGLYYAIK
+794 KALQGLYYALK
-805 AAFQAL
+805 AANQAAHW
-811 SGDLKGAKK
+811 DLKGAKK
-820 SLEQSKEAFVDA
+820 SIEQSKDAFVDA

-843 NYALTGTVEAFK
+843 NYALTGTIESLK
-855 QMGGEAENT
+855 EMGGEAE
-864 AKKTETSGKK
+864 KTGTKAETSNKK
-874 IKETLKLVETTAK
+874 ISSSLKLVESTAK
-887 QTETTVSKSNQAID
+887 QTEATVSKSNQAID

-913 KLSEK
+913 KLNEK
-918 TKSFLNAAKDL
+918 TKSFLNAAKEL
-929 YGQYQESSKKSQDKY
+929 YSNYQESAQKSQDKY
-944 SAAMEKAQDLEGD
+944 TAAMEKAQSLEGE
-957 KRKKAIA
+957 KRKKVIA

-987 YAKLLKEN
+987 YAKLLKGN

-1034 LKLSNGKTLNEK
+1034 LKLANGKTLNEK
-1046 ERSTS
+1046 ERATS

-1058 YADRKKAVETGEKEL
+1058 YGDRKKAVETGEKEL
-1073 ADLKKKKSDATTETE
+1073 ADLKRKKSDATTETE

-1100 KKNKTLAENLQ
+1100 KKNKTLAGNLQ

-1117 NTIIANGGTLNAETF
+1117 NAIIANGGTLNAETF

-1147 SAVWQDF
+1147 GAVWQDF

-1165 AGLGAIMSQ
+1165 AGLAAVMSQ

-1186 LQSGDYTTAALNIN
+1186 LQSGDYTTAALKIN
-1200 NDVMNTLSTLP
+1200 DDVLNTISGLP
-1211 NGMFQNG
+1211 NSMFLNG
-1218 QSGKDQFIAAIKS
+1218 QSGKDQFLLAIKS

-1241 LDGVKLGASPLPGEM
+1241 LDGVKMGADPLPGEM
-1256 NNIGKQGGNANA
+1256 EKNGKKSGDAQAKGV
-1268 DGLKST
+1268 KST

-1281 GAELKNNAKNGA
+1281 GKEIKNNAKSGA
-1293 FDPNLFKMTGANNA
+1293 FDPNLFKMTGSKNS
-1307 SGFNG
+1307 SGFNN
-1312 GILDGKGNA
+1312 GILGGKDGA
-1321 FSAGSGIGNSAKSGA
+1321 FSAGTSVGGSAKSGA

-1344 GSDFASGYAQGIA
+1344 GSDFAAGFANGIRSG
-1357 SGGMMVAGAAS
+1357 AGAVGEAAAS
-1368 ALANKALAA
+1368 IAAKALAA

-1389 ESKKLGGDFGTGY
+1389 KSKKLGGDFGSGY
-1402 SLGIADKNKAVTKAA
+1402 SLGIASKTKAVTKAA
-1417 NNLVA
+1417 SNLVA
-1422 SALGT
+1422 GALGT
-1427 ESQIKKLSST
+1427 EKQIKKLSST
-1437 LKDKI
+1437 LKDKV

-1450 HSKNKSV
+1450 HSKNKSR

-1462 AKALSSIEGYIGQQT
+1462 AKALNSIEGYIAQQT

-1566 ISDILESGVENGSS
+1566 INDILEAGVENGSS

-1621 GINAAKGLINGLNS
+1621 GINAAKGLISGLNS
-1635 QKKQLEN
+1635 QKKQLEK

-1656 KALRIHSPSRVAIEL
+1656 KALKIHSPSRVAIEL

-1691 QSTNK
+1691 QSTRK

-1711 AITLPK
+1711 TINLPK

-1754 KAIKESGAKP
+1754 KAIQQSGDRP
-1764 VILNLDGEVLAN
+1764 IIFNVDGKDIADNTNNHLGSSTSLAFY
-1776 NSNNR
+1776 
-1781 IGSMTDLG
+1781 GKG
-1789 LYGGGLL
+1789 L

>member
-20 QLDAFEKDLAK
+20 QLDAFEKDFAK

-197 RSIPSAAKTAA
+197 KSIPGAAKTAA

-219 KAAVVAAYMS
+219 KAVVVAAYMS

-467 QASGVAYADD
+467 QASGVAYSDD

-582 AKNTFKQFAA
+582 AKNAFKQFAA

-601 KLSDMIQKI
+601 KLSDLIQKI
-610 KELIPVMVKLAPT
+610 KELIPVLIELAP
-623 ILKVVSAMLALQAVS
+623 ILAKVAAGFIAFNIIS
-638 SVYVAFSNIGKMF
+638 SVYSKIAGLVGAIKGLASSGSLLGGIINTVRGSFLALKVALGSATAAFG
-651 VPLKNGLFV
+651 V
-660 IATGFM
+660 IA
-666 KLAKTIRHPITAIKN
+666 
-681 LAFAIKYFIVTSG
+681 
-694 AVIAIVG
+694 AVIG

-725 SGMFDA
+725 SGMWEA

-757 KDVLKYIGV
+757 KDILKYIGV

-805 AAFQAL
+805 AAFLAMRF
-811 SGDLKGAKK
+811 DIKGAKK
-820 SLEQSKEAFVDA
+820 SLEQSKDAFVEA
-832 GSAIKDAFNKD
+832 GTAIKDAFNTD
-843 NYALTGTVEAFK
+843 NYALTGTIESLK
-855 QMGGEAENT
+855 EMGGEAEKT
-864 AKKTETSGKK
+864 GKKAETSNKK
-874 IKETLKLVETTAK
+874 IASSLKVVETTAK
-887 QTETTVSKSNQAID
+887 QTEATVTKSNQAID

-918 TKSFLNAAKDL
+918 TKSFLNSAKEL
-929 YGQYQESSKKSQDKY
+929 YSKYQESAQKSQDKY
-944 SAAMEKAQDLEGD
+944 TVAMEKAQTLEGD

-964 DANATLVAEIDK
+964 DANTSLVSEINK

-987 YAKLLKEN
+987 YAKLLKGN

-1034 LKLSNGKTLNEK
+1034 LKLSNGKTLSEK

-1117 NTIIANGGTLNAETF
+1117 NAIIANGGTLNAETF

-1218 QSGKDQFIAAIKS
+1218 QSGKDQFITAIKS

-1256 NNIGKQGGNANA
+1256 KNIGKQGGNANA

-1293 FDPNLFKMTGANNA
+1293 FNPNLFKMTGSNNA
-1307 SGFNG
+1307 SGFNS

-1321 FSAGSGIGNSAKSGA
+1321 FSAGTGIGNSAKSGA
-1336 ASVDSSGV
+1336 GSVDSSGV
-1344 GSDFASGYAQGIA
+1344 GSDFASGYVNGIL
-1357 SGGMMVAGAAS
+1357 SGMGAVGEAAAS
-1368 ALANKALAA
+1368 LASKALAA
-1377 VQKKQDSHSPSK
+1377 
-1389 ESKKLGGDFGTGY
+1389 
-1402 SLGIADKNKAVTKAA
+1402 
-1417 NNLVA
+1417 
-1422 SALGT
+1422 
-1427 ESQIKKLSST
+1427 
-1437 LKDKI
+1437 
-1442 SSAIDAGL
+1442 
-1450 HSKNKSV
+1450 
-1457 GQLKQ
+1457 
-1462 AKALSSIEGYIGQQT
+1462 
-1477 NKLAATAKKRDK
+1477 
-1489 VVAQL
+1489 
-1494 KAANTKMADL
+1494 
-1504 TKQSKEYAAS
+1504 
-1514 ITEKMQSYGSISNVD
+1514 
-1529 PENPQSIQAEMQ
+1529 
-1541 KRLKEIKAFQ
+1541 
-1551 ANVEKLRKKGVSKDI
+1551 
-1566 ISDILESGVENGSS
+1566 
-1580 YAQALAKSDAKTIK
+1580 
-1594 AINSTQ
+1594 
-1600 NQINSASK
+1600 
-1608 SMGNTAANAMYSA
+1608 
-1621 GINAAKGLINGLNS
+1621 
-1635 QKKQLEN
+1635 
-1642 TAKSIANT
+1642 
-1650 ITNSVK
+1650 
-1656 KALRIHSPSRVAIEL
+1656 
-1671 GKFFTGGLG
+1671 
-1680 NGVLAGAKGAV
+1680 
-1691 QSTNK
+1691 
-1696 MVDKVVNAAS
+1696 
-1706 NMTVP
+1706 
-1711 AITLPK
+1711 
-1717 ISAEKALGLK
+1717 
-1727 SVDLNRTITVKTIID
+1727 
-1742 NKTKESSNADLI
+1742 
-1754 KAIKESGAKP
+1754 
-1764 VILNLDGEVLAN
+1764 
-1776 NSNNR
+1776 
-1781 IGSMTDLG
+1781 
-1789 LYGGGLL
+1789 

>member
-13 DDKKADK
+13 DDTKADK
-20 QLDAFEKDLAK
+20 QLDTFEKDLAK

-67 SMGSAGSNAL
+67 SMGNAGSNAL
-77 KASLNFMRELPS
+77 KASLSFMRELPA
-89 NVQAALSK
+89 NVGSALSK

-109 AKASITAIKELGTSI
+109 AKASITAVKNLGTSI

-148 AVKVSINVIKSIPSA
+148 AVKTSINVIKSIPGA
-163 IKSAGISIKSA
+163 IKSAGSSIKSA

-179 QAAKSAA
+179 HAAKTAA

-197 RSIPSAAKTAA
+197 KSIPGAAKTAA
-208 VAVKDSFVVAY
+208 TAVKNSFVVAY
-219 KAAVVAAYMS
+219 KAVVVAAYMS

-255 KTAFSAVASA
+255 KTAFSAVVSA

-272 VKSALK
+272 VKTAL
-278 TGFSAVKSGA
+278 TNGFSAIKSGA
-288 KAAGQA
+288 KTAGQV
-294 GISALKGLGNIAK
+294 GISALKGLGNAAK
-307 STGSLIKSGLVS
+307 STGSLIKNGLVS
-319 GFNAAKAAA
+319 GFNAAKSAA

-353 VLKLAAA
+353 ILRLAAA
-360 LGLIAATK
+360 FGLIAATK

-425 MVAAGMKA
+425 MVAAGMQA

-467 QASGVAYADD
+467 QASGVAYSDD

-582 AKNTFKQFAA
+582 AKNAFKQFAS

-610 KELIPVMVKLAPT
+610 KELIPVLIELAP
-623 ILKVVSAMLALQAVS
+623 ILAKVAAGFIAFNIIS
-638 SVYVAFSNIGKMF
+638 SVYSKIAGLVGAIKGLASSGSLLGSIINTVRGSFLALKVALGSATAAFG
-651 VPLKNGLFV
+651 V
-660 IATGFM
+660 IA
-666 KLAKTIRHPITAIKN
+666 
-681 LAFAIKYFIVTSG
+681 
-694 AVIAIVG
+694 AVIG

-746 VSALKPVGSGF
+746 VSALKLVGSGF

-820 SLEQSKEAFVDA
+820 SLEQSKDAFVDA

-843 NYALTGTVEAFK
+843 NYALTGTIESLK
-855 QMGGEAENT
+855 EMGGEAE
-864 AKKTETSGKK
+864 KTGTKAETSNKK
-874 IKETLKLVETTAK
+874 ISSSLKLVESTAK
-887 QTETTVSKSNQAID
+887 QTEATVSKSNQAID

-913 KLSEK
+913 KLNEK
-918 TKSFLNAAKDL
+918 TKSFLNAAKEL
-929 YGQYQESSKKSQDKY
+929 YSNYQESAQKSQDKY
-944 SAAMEKAQDLEGD
+944 TAAMEKAQSLEGE
-957 KRKKAIA
+957 KRKKVIA

-987 YAKLLKEN
+987 YAKLLKDN

-1034 LKLSNGKTLNEK
+1034 LKLANGKTLNEK
-1046 ERSTS
+1046 ERATS

-1058 YADRKKAVETGEKEL
+1058 YGDRKKAVETGEKEL
-1073 ADLKKKKSDATTETE
+1073 ADLKRKKSDATTETE

-1100 KKNKTLAENLQ
+1100 KKNKTLAGNLQ

-1117 NTIIANGGTLNAETF
+1117 NAIIANGGTLNAETF

-1147 SAVWQDF
+1147 GAVWQDF

-1165 AGLGAIMSQ
+1165 AGLAAVMSQ

-1186 LQSGDYTTAALNIN
+1186 LQSGDYTTAALKIN
-1200 NDVMNTLSTLP
+1200 DDVLNTISGLP
-1211 NGMFQNG
+1211 NSMFLNG
-1218 QSGKDQFIAAIKS
+1218 QSGKDQFLLAIKS

-1241 LDGVKLGASPLPGEM
+1241 LDGVKMGADPLPGEM
-1256 NNIGKQGGNANA
+1256 EKNGKKSGDAQAKGV
-1268 DGLKST
+1268 KST

-1281 GAELKNNAKNGA
+1281 GKEIKNNAKSGA
-1293 FDPNLFKMTGANNA
+1293 FDPNLFKMTGSKNS
-1307 SGFNG
+1307 SGFNN
-1312 GILDGKGNA
+1312 GILGGKDGA
-1321 FSAGSGIGNSAKSGA
+1321 FSAGTSVGGSAKSGA

-1344 GSDFASGYAQGIA
+1344 GSDFAAGFANGIRSG
-1357 SGGMMVAGAAS
+1357 AGAVGEAAAS
-1368 ALANKALAA
+1368 IAAKALAA

-1389 ESKKLGGDFGTGY
+1389 KSKKLGGDFGSGY
-1402 SLGIADKNKAVTKAA
+1402 SLGIASKTKAVTKAA
-1417 NNLVA
+1417 SNLVA
-1422 SALGT
+1422 GALGT
-1427 ESQIKKLSST
+1427 EKQIKKLSST
-1437 LKDKI
+1437 LKDKV

-1450 HSKNKSV
+1450 HSKNKSR

-1462 AKALSSIEGYIGQQT
+1462 AKALNSIEGYIAQQT

-1566 ISDILESGVENGSS
+1566 INDILEAGVENGSS

-1621 GINAAKGLINGLNS
+1621 GINAAKGLISGLNS
-1635 QKKQLEN
+1635 QKKQLEK

-1656 KALRIHSPSRVAIEL
+1656 KALKIHSPSRVAIEL

-1691 QSTNK
+1691 QSTSK

-1711 AITLPK
+1711 TINLPK

-1754 KAIKESGAKP
+1754 KAIQQSGDRP
-1764 VILNLDGEVLAN
+1764 IIFNVDGKDIADNTNNHLGSSTSLAFY
-1776 NSNNR
+1776 
-1781 IGSMTDLG
+1781 GKG
-1789 LYGGGLL
+1789 L

>member
-13 DDKKADK
+13 DDTKADK
-20 QLDAFEKDLAK
+20 QLDAFEKDLSK

-54 SKRLKDTFVNAFK
+54 SKRIKDTFVNAFK

-77 KASLNFMRELPS
+77 KASLKFMRELPA

-109 AKASITAIKELGTSI
+109 AKASITAVKNLGTSI
-124 KNTAVNIKNGFFSI
+124 KNTATNIKNGFFSI
-138 AKTVQSSIVS
+138 AKAVQSSIVS
-148 AVKVSINVIKSIPSA
+148 AVKTSINVIRSIPNT
-163 IKSAGISIKSA
+163 IKSAGNSIKSA

-179 QAAKSAA
+179 QAAKTAA
-186 ISFAQTTVKVI
+186 ISFAQTSVNVI
-197 RSIPSAAKTAA
+197 KSIPGAAKTAA
-208 VAVKDSFVVAY
+208 VAVKNSFVVAY
-219 KAAVVAAYMS
+219 KAVVVAAYMS

-236 VKAIPSATKSAA
+236 VKAIPSAAKSAA

-255 KTAFSAVASA
+255 KTAFSAVVSA

-272 VKSALK
+272 VKTALT
-278 TGFSAVKSGA
+278 TGFSAIKSGA
-288 KAAGQA
+288 KTAGQV

-307 STGSLIKSGLVS
+307 NTGSLIKSGLVS
-319 GFNAAKAAA
+319 GFNTAKAAA

-353 VLKLAAA
+353 ILKLAAA
-360 LGLIAATK
+360 FGLIAATK

-401 MTDLTAAIDGTPIAL
+401 MKDLTAAIDGTPIAL

-452 GSESIDQMTDAISAL
+452 GSESIDQMVDAISSL
-467 QASGVAYADD
+467 QSAGVAYSDD

-582 AKNTFKQFAA
+582 AKNAFKQFAA

-601 KLSDMIQKI
+601 KLSDLIKKI
-610 KELIPVMVKLAPT
+610 KELIPVVIELAPT
-623 ILKVVSAMLALQAVS
+623 ILKLVGAMMALQAIS
-638 SVYVAFSNIGKMF
+638 GAYAAFANVGKMLI
-651 VPLKNGLFV
+651 PLKNGLFV

-666 KLAKTIRHPITAIKN
+666 SLAKTIRHPITAIKN

-694 AVIAIVG
+694 GVVAIVG
-701 AVIAVLYGM
+701 AVVAVLYGM
-710 YAAFKENTANIKGFL
+710 YTAFKENTAGIKGFL
-725 SGMFDA
+725 SGMWDA

-757 KDVLKYIGV
+757 KDILKYIGV

-811 SGDLKGAKK
+811 QGDLKGAKK
-820 SLEQSKEAFVDA
+820 SLEQSKDAFVDA

-843 NYALTGTVEAFK
+843 NYALTGTIESLK
-855 QMGGEAENT
+855 EMGGEAEKT
-864 AKKTETSGKK
+864 GAKAETSNKK
-874 IKETLKLVETTAK
+874 IANSLKIVESTAK

-918 TKSFLNAAKDL
+918 TKSFLNSAKEL
-929 YGQYQESSKKSQDKY
+929 YSQYQESAKKSQDAY
-944 SAAMEKAQDLEGD
+944 TAAMEKAQTLEGD

-964 DANATLVAEIDK
+964 DANTALVSEINK

-987 YAKLLKEN
+987 YAKLLKGN

-1034 LKLSNGKTLNEK
+1034 LKLANGKTLNEK

-1073 ADLKKKKSDATTETE
+1073 ADLKKKKADASTETE

-1100 KKNKTLAENLQ
+1100 KKNKTLAGNLQ

-1117 NTIIANGGTLNAETF
+1117 NAIIANGGTLNAETF

-1165 AGLGAIMSQ
+1165 AGLAAIMSQ

-1200 NDVMNTLSTLP
+1200 NDVLSTISSLP
-1211 NGMFQNG
+1211 NGMFLNG
-1218 QSGKDQFIAAIKS
+1218 ENGKNQFLTAIKS
-1231 GDFQGAGKFL
+1231 GDFQGAGKYL
-1241 LDGVKLGASPLPGEM
+1241 VDGVKMGTDSIDSEM
-1256 NNIGKQGGNANA
+1256 KTKGQTGGQNFA
-1268 DGLKST
+1268 DGVKGKEG
-1274 AEANKSA
+1274 AAKSA
-1281 GAELKNNAKNGA
+1281 GSAVKNKAKEGA
-1293 FDPNLFKMTGANNA
+1293 TDPNAFKAVGSKDSA
-1307 SGFNG
+1307 GFNNG
-1312 GILDGKGNA
+1312 VMGGKGGA
-1321 FSAGSGIGNSAKSGA
+1321 YSAGSSVGNSAKSGA
-1336 ASVDSSGV
+1336 GSVDSSGV
-1344 GSDFASGYAQGIA
+1344 GSDFASGYVNGIL
-1357 SGGMMVAGAAS
+1357 SGMGAVGRAAAS
-1368 ALANKALAA
+1368 LANKALAA
-1377 VQKKQDSHSPSK
+1377 VQKKQDSHSPAK
-1389 ESKKLGGDFGTGY
+1389 KSKKLGGDFGSGY
-1402 SLGIADKNKAVTKAA
+1402 SLGIASKTKAVNKAAS
-1417 NNLVA
+1417 NLVA
-1422 SALGT
+1422 GALGT

-1450 HSKNKSV
+1450 HSKNKSS

-1462 AKALSSIEGYIGQQT
+1462 AKALNSIEGYIVQQT
-1477 NKLAATAKKRDK
+1477 NRLAATAKKRDK

-1514 ITEKMQSYGSISNVD
+1514 ITEKMKSYGSISNVD
-1529 PENPQSIQAEMQ
+1529 PENPKSIQQEMQ

-1566 ISDILESGVENGSS
+1566 INDILEAGVENGSS

-1635 QKKQLEN
+1635 QKKQLEK

-1656 KALRIHSPSRVAIEL
+1656 KALKIHSPSRVAIEL

-1711 AITLPK
+1711 TINLPK

-1754 KAIKESGAKP
+1754 KAIQQSGDRP
-1764 VILNLDGEVLAN
+1764 IIFNVDGKDIADNTNNHLGSSTALAFY
-1776 NSNNR
+1776 
-1781 IGSMTDLG
+1781 GKG
-1789 LYGGGLL
+1789 L

>member
-97 LASTVKTGFVNA
+97 LASIVKTGFVNA

-197 RSIPSAAKTAA
+197 KSIPGAAKTAA
-208 VAVKDSFVVAY
+208 TAVKNSFVVAY
-219 KAAVVAAYMS
+219 KAVVVAAYMS

-582 AKNTFKQFAA
+582 AKNAFKQFAA

-601 KLSDMIQKI
+601 KLSDLIQKI
-610 KELIPVMVKLAPT
+610 KEFIPVLIEWAPLLAKVAAGFVAFN
-623 ILKVVSAMLALQAVS
+623 ILS
-638 SVYVAFSNIGKMF
+638 SVYSKVAGLVMAFRGLASSGTLLGGIVNTVKGSF
-651 VPLKNGLFV
+651 LALKVALGSAAAAFGV
-660 IATGFM
+660 I
-666 KLAKTIRHPITAIKN
+666 I
-681 LAFAIKYFIVTSG
+681 
-694 AVIAIVG
+694 AVIG
-701 AVIAVLYGM
+701 AVIAVAYGM
-710 YAAFKENTANIKGFL
+710 YVSFKENTANIKGFL
-725 SGMFDA
+725 STMWDG

-746 VSALKPVGSGF
+746 VAALKPVGSGF
-757 KDVLKYIGV
+757 KDVLKYV
-766 GVWVAF
+766 GVAIWASL
-772 GIVLATVVDII
+772 GLVLAAVVDII

-794 KGLQGLYYAIK
+794 KALQGLYYAIK
-805 AAFQAL
+805 SAFQAL

-820 SLEQSKEAFVDA
+820 SLEQSKDAFVEA

-855 QMGGEAENT
+855 QMGGEAEKT

-874 IKETLKLVETTAK
+874 IKDTLKLVETTAK
-887 QTETTVSKSNQAID
+887 QTETTISKSNQAID

-929 YGQYQESSKKSQDKY
+929 YGQYQESAKKSQDKY

-964 DANATLVAEIDK
+964 DANTTLVAEIDK

-987 YAKLLKEN
+987 YAKLLKGN

-1200 NDVMNTLSTLP
+1200 NDVLSTISSLP
-1211 NGMFQNG
+1211 NGMFLNG
-1218 QSGKDQFIAAIKS
+1218 ESGKNQFLTAIKS
-1231 GDFQGAGKFL
+1231 GDFQGAGKYL
-1241 LDGVKLGASPLPGEM
+1241 VDGVKMGTDSIDSEM
-1256 NNIGKQGGNANA
+1256 KTKGQTGGQNFA
-1268 DGLKST
+1268 DGVKGKED
-1274 AEANKSA
+1274 AAKSA
-1281 GAELKNNAKNGA
+1281 GSAVKNKAKEGA
-1293 FDPNLFKMTGANNA
+1293 TDPNAFKAVGSKDSA
-1307 SGFNG
+1307 GFNNG
-1312 GILDGKGNA
+1312 VMGGKGGA
-1321 FSAGSGIGNSAKSGA
+1321 YSAGSSVGNSAKSGA

-1344 GSDFASGYAQGIA
+1344 GSDFSSGYVNGIL
-1357 SGGMMVAGAAS
+1357 SGMGAVGEAAAS
-1368 ALANKALAA
+1368 LASKALAA
-1377 VQKKQDSHSPSK
+1377 VQKKQDSHSPAK

-1450 HSKNKSV
+1450 HSKNKSA

-1462 AKALSSIEGYIGQQT
+1462 AKALNSIEGYIAQQT

-1489 VVAQL
+1489 VVSQL

-1529 PENPQSIQAEMQ
+1529 AENPQSIQAEMQ

-1551 ANVEKLRKKGVSKDI
+1551 ANVEKLRKKGVSKGI

-1656 KALRIHSPSRVAIEL
+1656 KALRIHSPSRVAVEL

>member
-77 KASLNFMRELPS
+77 KASLNFMRELPA

-109 AKASITAIKELGTSI
+109 AKASITAVKNLGTSI

-148 AVKVSINVIKSIPSA
+148 AVKISINVIKSIPGA
-163 IKSAGISIKSA
+163 IKSAGITIKSA

-197 RSIPSAAKTAA
+197 KSIPGAAKTAA
-208 VAVKDSFVVAY
+208 TAVKNSFVVAY
-219 KAAVVAAYMS
+219 KAVVVAAYMS

-353 VLKLAAA
+353 ILRLAAA
-360 LGLIAATK
+360 FGLIAATK

-582 AKNTFKQFAA
+582 AKNAFKQFAA

-601 KLSDMIQKI
+601 KLSDLIQKI
-610 KELIPVMVKLAPT
+610 KEFIPVLIEWAPVLA
-623 ILKVVSAMLALQAVS
+623 KVAAGFVAFNIIS
-638 SVYVAFSNIGKMF
+638 SVYSKVAGLVMAFRGLASSGTLLGGIVNTVKGAFVGLKAALGSASVAFG
-651 VPLKNGLFV
+651 V
-660 IATGFM
+660 
-666 KLAKTIRHPITAIKN
+666 ITA
-681 LAFAIKYFIVTSG
+681 
-694 AVIAIVG
+694 VIGSV
-701 AVIAVLYGM
+701 VAVLYGM
-710 YAAFKENTANIKGFL
+710 YTAFKENTAGIKGFL
-725 SGMFDA
+725 SGMWDA

-757 KDVLKYIGV
+757 KDILKYIGV

-811 SGDLKGAKK
+811 QGDLKGAKK
-820 SLEQSKEAFVDA
+820 SLEQSKDAFVDA

-843 NYALTGTVEAFK
+843 NYALTGTIESLK
-855 QMGGEAENT
+855 EMGGEAE
-864 AKKTETSGKK
+864 KTGTKAETSNKK
-874 IKETLKLVETTAK
+874 IANSLKIVESTAK

-918 TKSFLNAAKDL
+918 TKSFLNSAKEL
-929 YGQYQESSKKSQDKY
+929 YSQYQESAKKSQDAY
-944 SAAMEKAQDLEGD
+944 TAAMEKAQTLEGD

-964 DANATLVAEIDK
+964 DANTALVSEINK

-987 YAKLLKEN
+987 YAKLLKGN

-1034 LKLSNGKTLNEK
+1034 LKLANGKTLNEK

-1073 ADLKKKKSDATTETE
+1073 ADLKKKKADASTETE

-1100 KKNKTLAENLQ
+1100 KKNKTLAGNLQ

-1117 NTIIANGGTLNAETF
+1117 NAIIANGGTLNAETF

-1165 AGLGAIMSQ
+1165 AGLAAVMSQ

-1200 NDVMNTLSTLP
+1200 NDVLSTISSLP
-1211 NGMFQNG
+1211 NGMFLNG
-1218 QSGKDQFIAAIKS
+1218 ESGKNQFLTAIKS
-1231 GDFQGAGKFL
+1231 GDFQGAGKYL
-1241 LDGVKLGASPLPGEM
+1241 VDGVKMGTDSIDSEM
-1256 NNIGKQGGNANA
+1256 KTKGQTGGQNFA
-1268 DGLKST
+1268 DGVKGKEG
-1274 AEANKSA
+1274 AAKSA
-1281 GAELKNNAKNGA
+1281 GSAVKNKAKEGA
-1293 FDPNLFKMTGANNA
+1293 TDPNAFKAVGSKDSA
-1307 SGFNG
+1307 GFNNG
-1312 GILDGKGNA
+1312 VMGGKGGA
-1321 FSAGSGIGNSAKSGA
+1321 YSAGSSVGNSAKAGA
-1336 ASVDSSGV
+1336 GSVDSSGV
-1344 GSDFASGYAQGIA
+1344 GSDFASGYVNGIL
-1357 SGGMMVAGAAS
+1357 SGMGAVGEAAGS
-1368 ALANKALAA
+1368 LANKALQA
-1377 VQKKQDSHSPSK
+1377 VKDAQKSKSPSK
-1389 ESKKLGGDFGTGY
+1389 KAKKLGGDFGSGY
-1402 SLGIADKNKAVTKAA
+1402 SLGIASKTKAVNKAAS
-1417 NNLVA
+1417 NLVA
-1422 SALGT
+1422 GALGT

-1450 HSKNKSV
+1450 HSKNKSS

-1462 AKALSSIEGYIGQQT
+1462 AKALNSIEGYIVQQT
-1477 NKLAATAKKRDK
+1477 NRLAATAKKRDK

-1566 ISDILESGVENGSS
+1566 INDILEAGVENGSS

-1621 GINAAKGLINGLNS
+1621 GINAARGLINGLNS
-1635 QKKQLEN
+1635 QKKQLEK

-1656 KALRIHSPSRVAIEL
+1656 KALKIHSPSRVAIEL

-1706 NMTVP
+1706 YMTVP
-1711 AITLPK
+1711 TINLPK

-1727 SVDLNRTITVKTIID
+1727 SVDLNRTITVKTIIN

-1754 KAIKESGAKP
+1754 KAIQQSGDRP
-1764 VILNLDGEVLAN
+1764 IIFNVDGKDIADNTN
-1776 NSNNR
+1776 NH
-1781 IGSMTDLG
+1781 IGSSTSLAFYGKG
-1789 LYGGGLL
+1789 L

>member
-77 KASLNFMRELPS
+77 KASLSFMRELPS

-97 LASTVKTGFVNA
+97 LASTVKNGFVNA
-109 AKASITAIKELGTSI
+109 AKASITAVKNLGTSI

-148 AVKVSINVIKSIPSA
+148 AVKISINVIKSIPGA
-163 IKSAGISIKSA
+163 IKSAGITIKSA

-197 RSIPSAAKTAA
+197 KSIPGAAKTAA
-208 VAVKDSFVVAY
+208 TAVKNSFVVAY
-219 KAAVVAAYMS
+219 KAVVVAAYMS

-328 KGAGAGMREALKNS
+328 KGAGAGMRESLKNS

-353 VLKLAAA
+353 ILRLAAA
-360 LGLIAATK
+360 FGLIAATK

-563 SLANIAENLKGPII
+563 SLANIVENLKGPII

-582 AKNTFKQFAA
+582 AKNAFKQFAA

-601 KLSDMIQKI
+601 KLSDLIQKI
-610 KELIPVMVKLAPT
+610 KEFIPVLIEWAPVLA
-623 ILKVVSAMLALQAVS
+623 KVAAGFVAFNIIS
-638 SVYVAFSNIGKMF
+638 SVYSKVAGLVMAFRGLASSGTLLGGIVNTVKGAFVGLKAALGSASVAFG
-651 VPLKNGLFV
+651 V
-660 IATGFM
+660 
-666 KLAKTIRHPITAIKN
+666 ITA
-681 LAFAIKYFIVTSG
+681 
-694 AVIAIVG
+694 VIGSV
-701 AVIAVLYGM
+701 VAVLYGM
-710 YAAFKENTANIKGFL
+710 YTAFKENTAGIKGFL
-725 SGMFDA
+725 SGMWDA

-746 VSALKPVGSGF
+746 VAALKPVGSGF
-757 KDVLKYIGV
+757 KDVLKYV
-766 GVWVAF
+766 GVAIWASL
-772 GIVLATVVDII
+772 GLVLAAVVDII

-794 KGLQGLYYAIK
+794 KALQGLYYAIK
-805 AAFQAL
+805 SAFQAL

-820 SLEQSKEAFVDA
+820 SLEQSKDAFVEA

-944 SAAMEKAQDLEGD
+944 SAAMEKAQTLEGD

-964 DANATLVAEIDK
+964 DANTALVSEINK

-987 YAKLLKEN
+987 YAKLLKGN

-1009 FLQQQTAD
+1009 FLQQQTTD
-1017 IQAELAK
+1017 IQTELAK
-1024 QNQLYVEGNL
+1024 QNQLYVEANL
-1034 LKLSNGKTLNEK
+1034 LRLEQGKSLNEK
-1046 ERSTS
+1046 ERNTS
-1051 IEVQKSL
+1051 LEVQKSL
-1058 YADRKKAVETGEKEL
+1058 YEEKKKAVETGEKSL
-1073 ADLKKKKSDATTETE
+1073 ADLKKKKADASTETE

-1100 KKNKTLAENLQ
+1100 KKNQTLSTNL
-1111 KWASEM
+1111 KNWASEM
-1117 NTIIANGGTLNAETF
+1117 NSIIANGGTLNAQTF
-1132 AKGLSEMGNISDEQL
+1132 ANGLSQLGNISDEQL
-1147 SAVWQDF
+1147 SALWQNF
-1154 VKVSGSIDNTL
+1154 VSTSTSIDNTL
-1165 AGLGAIMSQ
+1165 AGLAGIMGQ

-1200 NDVMNTLSTLP
+1200 NDVLSTISSLP
-1211 NGMFQNG
+1211 NGMFLNG
-1218 QSGKDQFIAAIKS
+1218 ENGKNQFLTAIKS
-1231 GDFQGAGKFL
+1231 GDFQGAGKYL
-1241 LDGVKLGASPLPGEM
+1241 VDGVKMGTDSIESEM
-1256 NNIGKQGGNANA
+1256 KTKGQTGGQNFA
-1268 DGLKST
+1268 DGVKGKEG
-1274 AEANKSA
+1274 AAKSA
-1281 GAELKNNAKNGA
+1281 GSAVKNKAKEGA
-1293 FDPNLFKMTGANNA
+1293 TDPNAFKAVGSKDSA
-1307 SGFNG
+1307 GFNNG
-1312 GILDGKGNA
+1312 VMGGKGGA
-1321 FSAGSGIGNSAKSGA
+1321 YSAGSSVGNSAKSGA
-1336 ASVDSSGV
+1336 GSVDSSGV
-1344 GSDFASGYAQGIA
+1344 GSDFASGYVNGIL
-1357 SGGMMVAGAAS
+1357 SGMGAVGEAAAS
-1368 ALANKALAA
+1368 LANKALAA
-1377 VQKKQDSHSPSK
+1377 VQKKQDSHSPAK
-1389 ESKKLGGDFGTGY
+1389 KSKKLGGDFGSGY
-1402 SLGIADKNKAVTKAA
+1402 SLGIASKTKAVNKAAS
-1417 NNLVA
+1417 NLVA
-1422 SALGT
+1422 GALGT

-1450 HSKNKSV
+1450 HSKNKSR

-1462 AKALSSIEGYIGQQT
+1462 AKALNSIEGYIAQQT

-1514 ITEKMQSYGSISNVD
+1514 ITEKMKSYGSISNVD
-1529 PENPQSIQAEMQ
+1529 PENPKSIQQEMQ

-1566 ISDILESGVENGSS
+1566 INDILEAGVENGSS

-1621 GINAAKGLINGLNS
+1621 GINAAKGLISGLNS
-1635 QKKQLEN
+1635 QKKQLEK

-1656 KALRIHSPSRVAIEL
+1656 KALKIHSPSRVAIEL

-1711 AITLPK
+1711 AINLPK

-1754 KAIKESGAKP
+1754 KAIQQSGDRP
-1764 VILNLDGEVLAN
+1764 IIFNVDGKDIADNTNNHLGSSTSLAFY
-1776 NSNNR
+1776 
-1781 IGSMTDLG
+1781 GKG
-1789 LYGGGLL
+1789 L

>member
-31 AGTNAGAALDKAY
+31 AGTNAGTALDKAY

-54 SKRLKDTFVNAFK
+54 SKRLKDTFVNVFK
-67 SMGSAGSNAL
+67 SMGNAGSNAL
-77 KASLNFMRELPS
+77 KASLNFIRELPS

-97 LASTVKTGFVNA
+97 LASTVKIGFVNA
-109 AKASITAIKELGTSI
+109 AKASITAVKNLGTSI

-138 AKTVQSSIVS
+138 AKTVQSSIAS
-148 AVKVSINVIKSIPSA
+148 AVKVSINVIKSIPGA

-197 RSIPSAAKTAA
+197 KSIPGAAKTAA
-208 VAVKDSFVVAY
+208 TAVKNSFVVAY
-219 KAAVVAAYMS
+219 KAVVVAAYMS

-248 LAVSSAM
+248 LAISSAM

-353 VLKLAAA
+353 ILRLAAA
-360 LGLIAATK
+360 FGLIAATK

-582 AKNTFKQFAA
+582 AKNAFKQFAA

-601 KLSDMIQKI
+601 KLSDLIQKI
-610 KELIPVMVKLAPT
+610 KEFIPVLIEWAPVLA
-623 ILKVVSAMLALQAVS
+623 KVAAGFVAFNIIS
-638 SVYVAFSNIGKMF
+638 SVYSKVAGLVMAFRGLASSGTLLGGIVNTVKGAFVGLKAALGSASVAFG
-651 VPLKNGLFV
+651 V
-660 IATGFM
+660 
-666 KLAKTIRHPITAIKN
+666 ITA
-681 LAFAIKYFIVTSG
+681 
-694 AVIAIVG
+694 VIGSV
-701 AVIAVLYGM
+701 VAVLYGM
-710 YAAFKENTANIKGFL
+710 YTAFKENTAGIKGFL
-725 SGMFDA
+725 SGMWDA

-757 KDVLKYIGV
+757 KDILKYIGV

-811 SGDLKGAKK
+811 HWDLKGAKK
-820 SLEQSKEAFVDA
+820 SLEQSKDAFVDA

-855 QMGGEAENT
+855 QMGGEAEKT

-874 IKETLKLVETTAK
+874 IKDTLKLVETTAK

-901 TMLSGG
+901 MMLSGG
-907 VDQYGN
+907 VDQYGK
-913 KLSEK
+913 KLNEK

-929 YGQYQESSKKSQDKY
+929 YEQYQEATKKSQDKY
-944 SAAMEKAQDLEGD
+944 SVAMEKAQSLEGD

-964 DANATLVAEIDK
+964 DANKTLVDETTK
-976 NNGTLLTLQAD
+976 NNSTLLTLQSDYSNMLKTNRWAD
-987 YAKLLKEN
+987 
-995 KWVDGTELTAQQKK
+995 GQELTAQQKK
-1009 FLQQQTAD
+1009 FLQQQTTD
-1017 IQAELAK
+1017 IQTELAK
-1024 QNQLYVEGNL
+1024 QNQLYVEANL
-1034 LKLSNGKTLNEK
+1034 LRLEQGKSLNEK
-1046 ERSTS
+1046 ERNTS
-1051 IEVQKSL
+1051 LEVQKSL
-1058 YADRKKAVETGEKEL
+1058 YEEKKKAVETGEKSL
-1073 ADLKKKKSDATTETE
+1073 ADLKKKKADASTETE

-1100 KKNKTLAENLQ
+1100 KKNKTLSTNL
-1111 KWASEM
+1111 KNWATEM
-1117 NTIIANGGTLNAETF
+1117 NAIIANGGTLNAETF
-1132 AKGLSEMGNISDEQL
+1132 ASGLSQLGNISDEQL
-1147 SAVWQDF
+1147 SALWQNF
-1154 VKVSGSIDNTL
+1154 VSTSTSIDNTL
-1165 AGLGAIMSQ
+1165 SGLAAIMGQ

-1218 QSGKDQFIAAIKS
+1218 QSGKDQFITAIKS

-1321 FSAGSGIGNSAKSGA
+1321 FSAGTGIGNSAKSGA

-1344 GSDFASGYAQGIA
+1344 GSDFASGYVNGIL
-1357 SGGMMVAGAAS
+1357 SGMGAVGEAAGS
-1368 ALANKALAA
+1368 LANKALQA
-1377 VQKKQDSHSPSK
+1377 VKDAQKSKSPSK
-1389 ESKKLGGDFGTGY
+1389 KAKKLGGDFGSGY
-1402 SLGIADKNKAVTKAA
+1402 SLGIASKTKAVNKAAS
-1417 NNLVA
+1417 NLVA
-1422 SALGT
+1422 GALGT

-1450 HSKNKSV
+1450 HSKNKSS

-1462 AKALSSIEGYIGQQT
+1462 AKALNSIEGYIVQQT
-1477 NKLAATAKKRDK
+1477 NRLAATAKKRDK

-1566 ISDILESGVENGSS
+1566 INDILEAGVENGSS

-1621 GINAAKGLINGLNS
+1621 GINAARGLINGLNS
-1635 QKKQLEN
+1635 QKKQLEK

-1656 KALRIHSPSRVAIEL
+1656 KALKIHSPSRVAIEL

-1706 NMTVP
+1706 YMTVP
-1711 AITLPK
+1711 TINQPK

-1727 SVDLNRTITVKTIID
+1727 SVDLNRTITVKTIIN

-1754 KAIKESGAKP
+1754 KAIQQSGDRP
-1764 VILNLDGEVLAN
+1764 IIFNVDGKDIADNTN
-1776 NSNNR
+1776 NH
-1781 IGSMTDLG
+1781 IGSSTSLAFYGKG
-1789 LYGGGLL
+1789 L

>member
-77 KASLNFMRELPS
+77 KASLNFMRELPA

-109 AKASITAIKELGTSI
+109 AKASITAVKNLGTSI

-197 RSIPSAAKTAA
+197 KSIPGAAKTAA
-208 VAVKDSFVVAY
+208 TAVKNSFVVAY
-219 KAAVVAAYMS
+219 KAVVVAAYMS

-255 KTAFSAVASA
+255 KTAFSAVSSA

-353 VLKLAAA
+353 VLRLAAA
-360 LGLIAATK
+360 FGLIAATK

-477 INRLVD
+477 INRLVE

-582 AKNTFKQFAA
+582 AKNAFKQFAA

-601 KLSDMIQKI
+601 KLSDLVQKI
-610 KELIPVMVKLAPT
+610 KEFIPVLIEWAPLLA
-623 ILKVVSAMLALQAVS
+623 KVAAGFVAFNIIS
-638 SVYVAFSNIGKMF
+638 SVYSKVAGLVMAFRGLASSGTLLGGIVNTVKGSF
-651 VPLKNGLFV
+651 LALKVALGSAAAAFGV
-660 IATGFM
+660 I
-666 KLAKTIRHPITAIKN
+666 I
-681 LAFAIKYFIVTSG
+681 
-694 AVIAIVG
+694 AVIG
-701 AVIAVLYGM
+701 AVIAVAYGM
-710 YAAFKENTANIKGFL
+710 YVSFKENTANIKGFL
-725 SGMFDA
+725 STMWDG

-746 VSALKPVGSGF
+746 VAALKPVGSGF
-757 KDVLKYIGV
+757 KDVLKYV
-766 GVWVAF
+766 GVAIWASL
-772 GIVLATVVDII
+772 GLVLAAVVDII

-794 KGLQGLYYAIK
+794 KALQGLYYAIK
-805 AAFQAL
+805 AAFKAL
-811 SGDLKGAKK
+811 HWDLKGAKK
-820 SLEQSKEAFVDA
+820 SLEQSKDAFVEA

-855 QMGGEAENT
+855 QMGGEAEKT

-887 QTETTVSKSNQAID
+887 QTEITVSKSNQAID

-918 TKSFLNAAKDL
+918 TESFLNAAKDL
-929 YGQYQESSKKSQDKY
+929 YEQYQEATKKSQDKY
-944 SAAMEKAQDLEGD
+944 SVAMEKAQDLEGD

-987 YAKLLKEN
+987 YAKLLKGN

-1117 NTIIANGGTLNAETF
+1117 NAIIANGGTLNAETF

-1165 AGLGAIMSQ
+1165 AGLAAVMSQ
-1174 RGGEGVQAFVTA
+1174 RGGEGVRAFVTA

-1200 NDVMNTLSTLP
+1200 NDVLSTISSLP
-1211 NGMFQNG
+1211 NGMFLNG
-1218 QSGKDQFIAAIKS
+1218 ESGKNQFLTAIKS
-1231 GDFQGAGKFL
+1231 GDFQGAGKYL
-1241 LDGVKLGASPLPGEM
+1241 VDGVKMGTDSIDSEM
-1256 NNIGKQGGNANA
+1256 KTKGQTGGQNFA
-1268 DGLKST
+1268 DGVKGKEG
-1274 AEANKSA
+1274 AAKSA
-1281 GAELKNNAKNGA
+1281 GSAVKNKAKEGA
-1293 FDPNLFKMTGANNA
+1293 TDPNAFKAVGSKDSA
-1307 SGFNG
+1307 GFNNG
-1312 GILDGKGNA
+1312 VMGGKGGA
-1321 FSAGSGIGNSAKSGA
+1321 YSAGSSVGNSAKSGA
-1336 ASVDSSGV
+1336 GSVDSSGV
-1344 GSDFASGYAQGIA
+1344 GSDFASGYVNGIL
-1357 SGGMMVAGAAS
+1357 SGMGAVGRAAAS
-1368 ALANKALAA
+1368 LANKALAA

-1450 HSKNKSV
+1450 HSKNKSS

-1462 AKALSSIEGYIGQQT
+1462 AKALNSIEGYIVQQT
-1477 NKLAATAKKRDK
+1477 NRLAATAKKRDK

-1566 ISDILESGVENGSS
+1566 INDILEAGVENGSS

-1621 GINAAKGLINGLNS
+1621 GINAARGLINGLNS
-1635 QKKQLEN
+1635 QKKQLEK

-1656 KALRIHSPSRVAIEL
+1656 KALKIHSPSRVAIEL

-1711 AITLPK
+1711 AINLPK

-1754 KAIKESGAKP
+1754 KAIQQSGDRP
-1764 VILNLDGEVLAN
+1764 INFYVDGKDLADNTN
-1776 NSNNR
+1776 NHL
-1781 IGSMTDLG
+1781 GSSTSLAFYGKG
-1789 LYGGGLL
+1789 L

>member
-67 SMGSAGSNAL
+67 SMGNAGSNAL

-109 AKASITAIKELGTSI
+109 AKASITAVKNLGTSI

-148 AVKVSINVIKSIPSA
+148 AVKVSINVIKSIPGA

-197 RSIPSAAKTAA
+197 KSIPGAAKTAA
-208 VAVKDSFVVAY
+208 TAVKNSFVVAY
-219 KAAVVAAYMS
+219 KAVVVAAYMS

-236 VKAIPSATKSAA
+236 VKAIPNATKSAA
-248 LAVSSAM
+248 LAISSAM
-255 KTAFSAVASA
+255 KTAFSAVVSA

-272 VKSALK
+272 VKTAL
-278 TGFSAVKSGA
+278 TNGFSAIKSGA
-288 KAAGQA
+288 KTAGQV

-307 STGSLIKSGLVS
+307 NTGSLIKNGLVS
-319 GFNAAKAAA
+319 GFNAARSAA

-353 VLKLAAA
+353 ILRLAAA
-360 LGLIAATK
+360 FGLIAATK

-515 KAIAMLTKGIEEGT
+515 RAIAMLTKGIEEGT

-601 KLSDMIQKI
+601 KLSDLIQKI
-610 KELIPVMVKLAPT
+610 KEFIPVLIEWAPVLA
-623 ILKVVSAMLALQAVS
+623 KVAAGFVAFNIIS
-638 SVYVAFSNIGKMF
+638 SVYSKVAGLVMAFRGLASSGTLLGGIVNTVKGAFVGLKAALGSASVAFG
-651 VPLKNGLFV
+651 V
-660 IATGFM
+660 
-666 KLAKTIRHPITAIKN
+666 ITA
-681 LAFAIKYFIVTSG
+681 
-694 AVIAIVG
+694 VIGSV
-701 AVIAVLYGM
+701 VAVLYGM
-710 YAAFKENTANIKGFL
+710 YTAFKENTAGIKGFL
-725 SGMFDA
+725 SGMWDA

-757 KDVLKYIGV
+757 KDILKYIGV

-811 SGDLKGAKK
+811 QGDLKGAKK
-820 SLEQSKEAFVDA
+820 SLEQSKDAFVDA

-843 NYALTGTVEAFK
+843 NYALTGTIESLK
-855 QMGGEAENT
+855 EMGGEAEKT
-864 AKKTETSGKK
+864 GAKAETSNKK
-874 IKETLKLVETTAK
+874 IANSLKIVESTAK

-918 TKSFLNAAKDL
+918 TKSFLNSAKEL
-929 YGQYQESSKKSQDKY
+929 YSQYQESAKKSQDAY
-944 SAAMEKAQDLEGD
+944 TAAMEKAQTLEGD

-964 DANATLVAEIDK
+964 DANTALVSEINK

-987 YAKLLKEN
+987 YAKLLKGN

-1034 LKLSNGKTLNEK
+1034 LKLANGKTLNEK

-1117 NTIIANGGTLNAETF
+1117 NAIIANGGTLNAETF

-1218 QSGKDQFIAAIKS
+1218 QSGKDQFITAIKS

-1274 AEANKSA
+1274 AEANKRA

-1293 FDPNLFKMTGANNA
+1293 FDPNLFKMTGSNNA
-1307 SGFNG
+1307 SGFNS

-1321 FSAGSGIGNSAKSGA
+1321 FSAGTGIGNSAKSGA
-1336 ASVDSSGV
+1336 GSVDSSGV
-1344 GSDFASGYAQGIA
+1344 GSDFASGYVDGIL
-1357 SGGMMVAGAAS
+1357 SGMKKVGEAAGS
-1368 ALANKALAA
+1368 LANKALQA
-1377 VQKKQDSHSPSK
+1377 VKDAQKSKSPSK
-1389 ESKKLGGDFGTGY
+1389 KAKKLGRDFGSGY

-1422 SALGT
+1422 GALGT
-1427 ESQIKKLSST
+1427 EKQIKKLSTT

-1450 HSKNKSV
+1450 HSKNKSA

-1462 AKALSSIEGYIGQQT
+1462 AKALNSIEGYIGQQT

-1529 PENPQSIQAEMQ
+1529 PENPQSIQQEMQ

-1566 ISDILESGVENGSS
+1566 VSDILDAGVENGSS

-1621 GINAAKGLINGLNS
+1621 GSNAARGLINGLNS
-1635 QKKQLEN
+1635 QKKQLEK

-1656 KALRIHSPSRVAIEL
+1656 KALKIHSPSRVAIEL

-1711 AITLPK
+1711 TINLPK

-1754 KAIKESGAKP
+1754 KAIQESGDRP
-1764 VILNLDGEVLAN
+1764 INFYVDGKDIADNTNNHLGSSTSLAFY
-1776 NSNNR
+1776 
-1781 IGSMTDLG
+1781 GKG
-1789 LYGGGLL
+1789 L

>member
-67 SMGSAGSNAL
+67 SMGNAGSNAL
-77 KASLNFMRELPS
+77 KASLNFIRELPS

-97 LASTVKTGFVNA
+97 LASTLKTGFVNA
-109 AKASITAIKELGTSI
+109 AKASITAVKNLGTSI

-148 AVKVSINVIKSIPSA
+148 AVKISINVIKSIPGA

-197 RSIPSAAKTAA
+197 KSIPGAAKTAA
-208 VAVKDSFVVAY
+208 TAVKNSFVVAY
-219 KAAVVAAYMS
+219 KAVVVAAYMS

-353 VLKLAAA
+353 ILRLAAA
-360 LGLIAATK
+360 FGLIAATK

-515 KAIAMLTKGIEEGT
+515 RAIAMLTKGIEEGT

-582 AKNTFKQFAA
+582 AKNAFKQFAA

-601 KLSDMIQKI
+601 KLSDLIQKI
-610 KELIPVMVKLAPT
+610 KEFIPVLIEWAPVLA
-623 ILKVVSAMLALQAVS
+623 KVAAGFVAFNIIS
-638 SVYVAFSNIGKMF
+638 SVYSKVAGLVMAFRGLASSGTLLGGIVNTVKGAFVGLKAALGSASVAFG
-651 VPLKNGLFV
+651 V
-660 IATGFM
+660 
-666 KLAKTIRHPITAIKN
+666 ITA
-681 LAFAIKYFIVTSG
+681 
-694 AVIAIVG
+694 VIGSV
-701 AVIAVLYGM
+701 VAVLYGM
-710 YAAFKENTANIKGFL
+710 YTAFKENTAGIKGFL
-725 SGMFDA
+725 SGMWDA

-757 KDVLKYIGV
+757 KDILKYIGV

-811 SGDLKGAKK
+811 QGDLKGAKK
-820 SLEQSKEAFVDA
+820 SLEQSKDAFVDA

-843 NYALTGTVEAFK
+843 NYALTGTIESLK
-855 QMGGEAENT
+855 EMGGEAEKT
-864 AKKTETSGKK
+864 GAKAETSNKK
-874 IKETLKLVETTAK
+874 IANSLKIVESTAK

-918 TKSFLNAAKDL
+918 TKSFLNSAKEL
-929 YGQYQESSKKSQDKY
+929 YSQYQESAKKSQDAY
-944 SAAMEKAQDLEGD
+944 TAAMEKAQSLEGD

-964 DANATLVAEIDK
+964 DANKTLVDETTK
-976 NNGTLLTLQAD
+976 NNSTLLTLQSDYSNMLKTNRWAD
-987 YAKLLKEN
+987 
-995 KWVDGTELTAQQKK
+995 GQELTAQQKK
-1009 FLQQQTAD
+1009 FLQQQTTD
-1017 IQAELAK
+1017 IQTELAK
-1024 QNQLYVEGNL
+1024 QNQLYVEANL
-1034 LKLSNGKTLNEK
+1034 LRLEQGKSLNEK
-1046 ERSTS
+1046 ERNTS
-1051 IEVQKSL
+1051 LEVQKSL
-1058 YADRKKAVETGEKEL
+1058 YEEKKKAVETGEKSL
-1073 ADLKKKKSDATTETE
+1073 ADLKKKKADASTETE

-1100 KKNKTLAENLQ
+1100 KKNQTLSTNL
-1111 KWASEM
+1111 KNWASEM
-1117 NTIIANGGTLNAETF
+1117 NSIIANGGTLNAQTF
-1132 AKGLSEMGNISDEQL
+1132 ANGLSQLGNISDEQL
-1147 SAVWQDF
+1147 SALWQNF
-1154 VKVSGSIDNTL
+1154 VSTSTSIDNTL
-1165 AGLGAIMSQ
+1165 AGLAGIMGQ

-1200 NDVMNTLSTLP
+1200 NDVLSTISSLP
-1211 NGMFQNG
+1211 NGMFLNG
-1218 QSGKDQFIAAIKS
+1218 ENGKNQFLTAIKS
-1231 GDFQGAGKFL
+1231 GDFQGAGKYL
-1241 LDGVKLGASPLPGEM
+1241 VDGVKMGTDSIDSEM
-1256 NNIGKQGGNANA
+1256 KTKGQTGGQNFA
-1268 DGLKST
+1268 DGVKGKEG
-1274 AEANKSA
+1274 AAKSA
-1281 GAELKNNAKNGA
+1281 GSAVKNKAKEGA
-1293 FDPNLFKMTGANNA
+1293 TDPNAFKAVGSKDSA
-1307 SGFNG
+1307 GFNNG
-1312 GILDGKGNA
+1312 VMGGKGGA
-1321 FSAGSGIGNSAKSGA
+1321 YSAGSSVGNSAKSGA
-1336 ASVDSSGV
+1336 GSVDSSGV
-1344 GSDFASGYAQGIA
+1344 GSDFASGYVNGIL
-1357 SGGMMVAGAAS
+1357 SGMGAVGRAAAS
-1368 ALANKALAA
+1368 LANKALAA
-1377 VQKKQDSHSPSK
+1377 VQKKQDSHSPAK
-1389 ESKKLGGDFGTGY
+1389 KSKKLGGDFGSGY
-1402 SLGIADKNKAVTKAA
+1402 SLGIASKTKAVNKAAS
-1417 NNLVA
+1417 NLVA
-1422 SALGT
+1422 GALGT

-1450 HSKNKSV
+1450 HSKNKSS

-1462 AKALSSIEGYIGQQT
+1462 AKALNSIEGYIVQQT
-1477 NKLAATAKKRDK
+1477 NRLAATAKKRDK

-1566 ISDILESGVENGSS
+1566 INDILEAGVENGSS

-1621 GINAAKGLINGLNS
+1621 GINAARGLINGLNS
-1635 QKKQLEN
+1635 QKKQLEK

-1656 KALRIHSPSRVAIEL
+1656 KALKIHSPSRVAIEL

-1711 AITLPK
+1711 AINLPK

-1754 KAIKESGAKP
+1754 KAIQQSGDRP
-1764 VILNLDGEVLAN
+1764 INFYVDGKDLADNTN
-1776 NSNNR
+1776 NHL
-1781 IGSMTDLG
+1781 GSSTSLAFYGKG
-1789 LYGGGLL
+1789 L

>member
-20 QLDAFEKDLAK
+20 QLDAFEQDLAK

-148 AVKVSINVIKSIPSA
+148 AVKVSINVIKSIPGA

-197 RSIPSAAKTAA
+197 KSIPGAAKTAA
-208 VAVKDSFVVAY
+208 TAVKNSFVVAY
-219 KAAVVAAYMS
+219 KAVVVAAYMS

-255 KTAFSAVASA
+255 KTAFSAVSSA

-353 VLKLAAA
+353 ILRLAAA
-360 LGLIAATK
+360 FGLIAATK

-582 AKNTFKQFAA
+582 AKNAFKQFAA

-601 KLSDMIQKI
+601 KLSDLIQKI
-610 KELIPVMVKLAPT
+610 KEFIPVLIEWAPLLAKVAAGFVAFN
-623 ILKVVSAMLALQAVS
+623 ILS
-638 SVYVAFSNIGKMF
+638 SVYSKVAGLVMAFRGLASSGTLLGGIVNTVKGSF
-651 VPLKNGLFV
+651 LALKVALGSAAAAFGV
-660 IATGFM
+660 I
-666 KLAKTIRHPITAIKN
+666 I
-681 LAFAIKYFIVTSG
+681 
-694 AVIAIVG
+694 AVIG
-701 AVIAVLYGM
+701 AVIAVAYGM
-710 YAAFKENTANIKGFL
+710 YVSFKENTANIKGFL
-725 SGMFDA
+725 STMWDG

-746 VSALKPVGSGF
+746 VAALKPVGSGF
-757 KDVLKYIGV
+757 KDVLKYV
-766 GVWVAF
+766 GVAIWASL
-772 GIVLATVVDII
+772 GLVLAAVVDII

-794 KGLQGLYYAIK
+794 KALQGLYYAIK

-811 SGDLKGAKK
+811 HWDLKGAKK
-820 SLEQSKEAFVDA
+820 SLEQSKDAFVEA

-855 QMGGEAENT
+855 QMGGEAEKT

-907 VDQYGN
+907 VDQYGK

-918 TKSFLNAAKDL
+918 TESFLNAAKDL
-929 YGQYQESSKKSQDKY
+929 YEQYQEATKKSQDKY
-944 SAAMEKAQDLEGD
+944 SVAMEKAQSLEGD

-976 NNGTLLTLQAD
+976 NNGALLTLQAD
-987 YAKLLKEN
+987 YAKLLKGN

-1100 KKNKTLAENLQ
+1100 KKNKTLAGNLQ

-1117 NTIIANGGTLNAETF
+1117 NAIIANGGTLNAETF

-1147 SAVWQDF
+1147 GAVWQDF

-1165 AGLGAIMSQ
+1165 AGLAAVMSQ
-1174 RGGEGVQAFVTA
+1174 RGGEGVQGFVTA
-1186 LQSGDYTTAALNIN
+1186 LQSKDYTTATLKINDDVLNTIS
-1200 NDVMNTLSTLP
+1200 DLP
-1211 NGMFQNG
+1211 NEMFLNG
-1218 QSGKDQFIAAIKS
+1218 QSGKDQFITAIKS
-1231 GDFQGAGKFL
+1231 GKFQEAGKYL
-1241 LDGVKLGASPLPGEM
+1241 LDNVKMGADPLPGEM
-1256 NNIGKQGGNANA
+1256 GKNGKNSGNAQAN
-1268 DGLKST
+1268 GMKGT
-1274 AEANKSA
+1274 AQANKKA
-1281 GAELKNNAKNGA
+1281 GATIKNSAKNGA
-1293 FDPNLFKMTGANNA
+1293 FDPNLFKMAGSNNSTGYNN
-1307 SGFNG
+1307 
-1312 GILDGKGNA
+1312 GILVGKDGA
-1321 FSAGSGIGNSAKSGA
+1321 FSAGTSVGGSAKSGA

-1344 GSDFASGYAQGIA
+1344 GSDFASGYVNGIL
-1357 SGGMMVAGAAS
+1357 SGMDAVGEAAGS
-1368 ALANKALAA
+1368 LANKALQA
-1377 VQKKQDSHSPSK
+1377 VKDAQKSKSPSK
-1389 ESKKLGGDFGTGY
+1389 KAKKLGGDFGSGY
-1402 SLGIADKNKAVTKAA
+1402 SLGIASKTKAVNKAAS
-1417 NNLVA
+1417 NLVA
-1422 SALGT
+1422 GALGT
-1427 ESQIKKLSST
+1427 ESQIKKLSNT

-1450 HSKNKSV
+1450 HSKNKSA

-1462 AKALSSIEGYIGQQT
+1462 AKALNSIEGYIAQQT

-1529 PENPQSIQAEMQ
+1529 AENPQSIQAEMQ

-1671 GKFFTGGLG
+1671 GKFFTDGLG

-1706 NMTVP
+1706 NLTVP

>member
-20 QLDAFEKDLAK
+20 QLDAFEKDLEK

-109 AKASITAIKELGTSI
+109 AKASITVIKELGTSI

-197 RSIPSAAKTAA
+197 KSIPVAAKTAA
-208 VAVKDSFVVAY
+208 TAVKNSFVVAY
-219 KAAVVAAYMS
+219 KAVVVAAYMS

-582 AKNTFKQFAA
+582 AKNAFKQFAA

-601 KLSDMIQKI
+601 KLSDLIQKI
-610 KELIPVMVKLAPT
+610 KEFIPVLIEWAPLLAKVAAGFVAFN
-623 ILKVVSAMLALQAVS
+623 ILS
-638 SVYVAFSNIGKMF
+638 SVYSKVAGLVMAFRGLASSGTLLGGIVNTVKGSF
-651 VPLKNGLFV
+651 LALKVALGSAAAAFGV
-660 IATGFM
+660 I
-666 KLAKTIRHPITAIKN
+666 I
-681 LAFAIKYFIVTSG
+681 
-694 AVIAIVG
+694 AVIG
-701 AVIAVLYGM
+701 AVIAVAYGM
-710 YAAFKENTANIKGFL
+710 YVSFKENTANIKGFL
-725 SGMFDA
+725 STMWDG

-746 VSALKPVGSGF
+746 VAALKPVGSGF
-757 KDVLKYIGV
+757 KDVLKYV
-766 GVWVAF
+766 GVAIWASL
-772 GIVLATVVDII
+772 GLVLAAVVDII

-794 KGLQGLYYAIK
+794 KALQGLYYAIK
-805 AAFQAL
+805 SAFQAL

-820 SLEQSKEAFVDA
+820 SLEQSKDAFVEA

-874 IKETLKLVETTAK
+874 IKDTLKLVETTAK

-918 TKSFLNAAKDL
+918 TKSFLNSAKEL
-929 YGQYQESSKKSQDKY
+929 YSQYQESAKKSQDAY
-944 SAAMEKAQDLEGD
+944 SAAMEKAQELEGD

-964 DANATLVAEIDK
+964 DANKTLVDETTK
-976 NNGTLLTLQAD
+976 NNSTLLTLQSDYSNMLKTNRWAD
-987 YAKLLKEN
+987 
-995 KWVDGTELTAQQKK
+995 GQELTAQQKK
-1009 FLQQQTAD
+1009 FLQQQTTD
-1017 IQAELAK
+1017 IQTELAK
-1024 QNQLYVEGNL
+1024 QNQLYVEANL
-1034 LKLSNGKTLNEK
+1034 LRLEQGKSLNEK
-1046 ERSTS
+1046 ERNTS
-1051 IEVQKSL
+1051 LEVQKSL
-1058 YADRKKAVETGEKEL
+1058 YEEKKKAVETGEKSL
-1073 ADLKKKKSDATTETE
+1073 ADLKKKKADASTETE

-1100 KKNKTLAENLQ
+1100 KKNKTLSTNL
-1111 KWASEM
+1111 KNWATEM
-1117 NTIIANGGTLNAETF
+1117 NAIIANGGTLNAETF
-1132 AKGLSEMGNISDEQL
+1132 ASGLSQLGNISDEQL
-1147 SAVWQDF
+1147 SALWQNF
-1154 VKVSGSIDNTL
+1154 VSTSTSIDNTL
-1165 AGLGAIMSQ
+1165 SGLAAIMGQ

-1218 QSGKDQFIAAIKS
+1218 QSGKDQFITAIKS

-1321 FSAGSGIGNSAKSGA
+1321 FSAGTGIGNSAKSGA

-1357 SGGMMVAGAAS
+1357 SGGVMVAGAAS

-1427 ESQIKKLSST
+1427 ESQIKKMSST

-1450 HSKNKSV
+1450 HSKNKSA

-1462 AKALSSIEGYIGQQT
+1462 AKALNSIEGYIAQQT

-1494 KAANTKMADL
+1494 KAANAKMADL

-1529 PENPQSIQAEMQ
+1529 AENPQSIQAEMQ

-1656 KALRIHSPSRVAIEL
+1656 KALRIHSPSRVAVEL

-1754 KAIKESGAKP
+1754 KAIQQSGDRPIIFNVDGK
-1764 VILNLDGEVLAN
+1764 NLAENA
-1776 NSNNR
+1776 NNR
-1781 IGSMTDLG
+1781 IGTMGNLG

>member
-31 AGTNAGAALDKAY
+31 AGTNAGTALDKAY

-54 SKRLKDTFVNAFK
+54 SKRLKDTFVNVFK
-67 SMGSAGSNAL
+67 SMGNAGSNAL
-77 KASLNFMRELPS
+77 KASLNFIRELPS

-97 LASTVKTGFVNA
+97 LASTVKIGFVNA
-109 AKASITAIKELGTSI
+109 AKASITAVKNLGTSI

-138 AKTVQSSIVS
+138 AKTVQSSIAS
-148 AVKVSINVIKSIPSA
+148 AVKVSINVIKSIPGA

-197 RSIPSAAKTAA
+197 KSIPGAAKTAA
-208 VAVKDSFVVAY
+208 TAVKNSFVVAY
-219 KAAVVAAYMS
+219 KAVVVAAYMS

-353 VLKLAAA
+353 ILRLAAA
-360 LGLIAATK
+360 FGLIAATK

-582 AKNTFKQFAA
+582 AKNAFKQFAA

-601 KLSDMIQKI
+601 KLSDLIQKI
-610 KELIPVMVKLAPT
+610 KEFIPVLIEWAPVLA
-623 ILKVVSAMLALQAVS
+623 KVAAGFVAFNIIS
-638 SVYVAFSNIGKMF
+638 SVYSKVAGLVMAFRGLASSGTLLGGIVNTVKGAFVGLKAALGSASVAFG
-651 VPLKNGLFV
+651 V
-660 IATGFM
+660 
-666 KLAKTIRHPITAIKN
+666 ITA
-681 LAFAIKYFIVTSG
+681 
-694 AVIAIVG
+694 VIGSV
-701 AVIAVLYGM
+701 VAVLYGM
-710 YAAFKENTANIKGFL
+710 YTAFKENTAGIKGFL
-725 SGMFDA
+725 SGMWDA

-757 KDVLKYIGV
+757 KDILKYIGV

-811 SGDLKGAKK
+811 HWDLKGAKK
-820 SLEQSKEAFVDA
+820 SLEQSKDAFVDA

-855 QMGGEAENT
+855 QMGGEAEKT

-874 IKETLKLVETTAK
+874 IKDTLKLVETTAK

-901 TMLSGG
+901 MMLSGG
-907 VDQYGN
+907 VDQYGK
-913 KLSEK
+913 KLNEK

-929 YGQYQESSKKSQDKY
+929 YEQYQEATKKSQDKY
-944 SAAMEKAQDLEGD
+944 SVAMEKAQSLEGD

-964 DANATLVAEIDK
+964 DANKTLVDETTK
-976 NNGTLLTLQAD
+976 NNSTLLTLQSDYSNMLKTNRWAD
-987 YAKLLKEN
+987 
-995 KWVDGTELTAQQKK
+995 GQELTAQQKK
-1009 FLQQQTAD
+1009 FLQQQTTD
-1017 IQAELAK
+1017 IQTELAK
-1024 QNQLYVEGNL
+1024 QNQLYVEANL
-1034 LKLSNGKTLNEK
+1034 LRLEQGKSLNEK
-1046 ERSTS
+1046 ERNTS
-1051 IEVQKSL
+1051 LEVQKSL
-1058 YADRKKAVETGEKEL
+1058 YEEKKKAVETGEKSL
-1073 ADLKKKKSDATTETE
+1073 ADLKKKKADASTETE

-1100 KKNKTLAENLQ
+1100 KKNKTLSTNL
-1111 KWASEM
+1111 KNWATEM
-1117 NTIIANGGTLNAETF
+1117 NAIIANGGTLNAETF
-1132 AKGLSEMGNISDEQL
+1132 ASGLSQLGNISDEQL
-1147 SAVWQDF
+1147 SALWQNF
-1154 VKVSGSIDNTL
+1154 VSTSTSIDNTL
-1165 AGLGAIMSQ
+1165 SGLAAIMGQ

-1218 QSGKDQFIAAIKS
+1218 QSGKDQFITAIKS

-1321 FSAGSGIGNSAKSGA
+1321 FSAGTGIGNSAKSGA

-1344 GSDFASGYAQGIA
+1344 GSDFASGYVNGIL
-1357 SGGMMVAGAAS
+1357 SGMGAVGEAAGS
-1368 ALANKALAA
+1368 LANKALQA
-1377 VQKKQDSHSPSK
+1377 VKDAQKSKSPSK
-1389 ESKKLGGDFGTGY
+1389 KAKKLGGDFGSGY
-1402 SLGIADKNKAVTKAA
+1402 SLGIASKTKAVNKAAS
-1417 NNLVA
+1417 NLVA
-1422 SALGT
+1422 GALGT

-1450 HSKNKSV
+1450 HSKNKSS

-1462 AKALSSIEGYIGQQT
+1462 AKALNSIEGYIVQQT
-1477 NKLAATAKKRDK
+1477 NRLAATAKKRDK

-1566 ISDILESGVENGSS
+1566 INDILEAGVENGSS

-1621 GINAAKGLINGLNS
+1621 GINAARGLINGLNS
-1635 QKKQLEN
+1635 QKKQLEK

-1656 KALRIHSPSRVAIEL
+1656 KALKIHSPSRVAIEL

-1706 NMTVP
+1706 YMTVP
-1711 AITLPK
+1711 TINLPK

-1727 SVDLNRTITVKTIID
+1727 SVDLNRTITVKTIIN

-1754 KAIKESGAKP
+1754 KAIQQSGDRP
-1764 VILNLDGEVLAN
+1764 IIFNVDGKDIADNTN
-1776 NSNNR
+1776 NH
-1781 IGSMTDLG
+1781 IGSSTSLAFYGKG
-1789 LYGGGLL
+1789 L

>member
-13 DDKKADK
+13 DDTKADK
-20 QLDAFEKDLAK
+20 QLDTFEKDLAK

-67 SMGSAGSNAL
+67 SMGNAGSNAL
-77 KASLNFMRELPS
+77 KASLSFMRELPA
-89 NVQAALSK
+89 NVGSALSK

-109 AKASITAIKELGTSI
+109 AKASITAVKNLGTSI

-148 AVKVSINVIKSIPSA
+148 AVKTSINVIKSIPGA
-163 IKSAGISIKSA
+163 IKSAGSSIKSA

-179 QAAKSAA
+179 HAAKTAA

-197 RSIPSAAKTAA
+197 KSIPGAAKTAA
-208 VAVKDSFVVAY
+208 TAVKNSFVVAY
-219 KAAVVAAYMS
+219 KAVVVAAYMS

-255 KTAFSAVASA
+255 KTAFSAVVSA

-272 VKSALK
+272 VKTAL
-278 TGFSAVKSGA
+278 TNGFSAIKSGA
-288 KAAGQA
+288 KTAGQV
-294 GISALKGLGNIAK
+294 GISALKGLGNAAK
-307 STGSLIKSGLVS
+307 STGSLIKNGLVS
-319 GFNAAKAAA
+319 GFNAAKSAA

-353 VLKLAAA
+353 ILRLAAA
-360 LGLIAATK
+360 FGLIAATK

-425 MVAAGMKA
+425 MVAAGMQA

-467 QASGVAYADD
+467 QASGVAYSDD

-582 AKNTFKQFAA
+582 AKNAFKQFAA

-610 KELIPVMVKLAPT
+610 KELIPVLIELAP
-623 ILKVVSAMLALQAVS
+623 ILAKVAAGFIAFNIIS
-638 SVYVAFSNIGKMF
+638 SVYSKIAGLVGAIKGLASSGSLLGSIINTVRGSFLALKVALGSATAAFG
-651 VPLKNGLFV
+651 V
-660 IATGFM
+660 IA
-666 KLAKTIRHPITAIKN
+666 
-681 LAFAIKYFIVTSG
+681 
-694 AVIAIVG
+694 AVIG

-757 KDVLKYIGV
+757 KDILKYVGV

-794 KGLQGLYYAIK
+794 KALQGLYYALK
-805 AAFQAL
+805 AANQAAHW
-811 SGDLKGAKK
+811 DLKGAKK
-820 SLEQSKEAFVDA
+820 SIEQSKDAFVDA

-843 NYALTGTVEAFK
+843 NYALTGTIESLK
-855 QMGGEAENT
+855 EMGGEAE
-864 AKKTETSGKK
+864 KTGTKAETSNKK
-874 IKETLKLVETTAK
+874 ISSSLKLVESTAK
-887 QTETTVSKSNQAID
+887 QTEATVSKSNQAID

-913 KLSEK
+913 KLNEK
-918 TKSFLNAAKDL
+918 TKSFLNAAKEL
-929 YGQYQESSKKSQDKY
+929 YSNYQESAQKSQDKY
-944 SAAMEKAQDLEGD
+944 TAAMEKAQSLEGE
-957 KRKKAIA
+957 KRKKVIA

-987 YAKLLKEN
+987 YAKLLKGN

-1034 LKLSNGKTLNEK
+1034 LKLANGKTLNEK
-1046 ERSTS
+1046 ERATS

-1058 YADRKKAVETGEKEL
+1058 YGDRKKAVETGEKEL
-1073 ADLKKKKSDATTETE
+1073 ADLKRKKSDATTETE

-1100 KKNKTLAENLQ
+1100 KKNKTLAGNLQ

-1117 NTIIANGGTLNAETF
+1117 NAIIANGGTLNAETF

-1147 SAVWQDF
+1147 GAVWQDF

-1165 AGLGAIMSQ
+1165 AGLAAVMSQ

-1186 LQSGDYTTAALNIN
+1186 LQSGDYTTAALKIN
-1200 NDVMNTLSTLP
+1200 DDVLNTISGLP
-1211 NGMFQNG
+1211 NSMFLNG
-1218 QSGKDQFIAAIKS
+1218 QSGKDQFLLAIKS

-1241 LDGVKLGASPLPGEM
+1241 LDGVKMGADPLPGEM
-1256 NNIGKQGGNANA
+1256 EKNGKKSGDAQAKGV
-1268 DGLKST
+1268 KST

-1281 GAELKNNAKNGA
+1281 GKEIKNNAKSGA
-1293 FDPNLFKMTGANNA
+1293 FDPNLFKMTGSKNSSWFNN
-1307 SGFNG
+1307 
-1312 GILDGKGNA
+1312 GILGGKDGA
-1321 FSAGSGIGNSAKSGA
+1321 FSAGTSVGGSAKSGA

-1344 GSDFASGYAQGIA
+1344 GSDFAAGFANGIRSG
-1357 SGGMMVAGAAS
+1357 AGAVGEAAAS
-1368 ALANKALAA
+1368 IAAKALAA

-1389 ESKKLGGDFGTGY
+1389 KSKKLGGDFGSGY
-1402 SLGIADKNKAVTKAA
+1402 SLGIASKTKAVTKAA
-1417 NNLVA
+1417 SNLVA
-1422 SALGT
+1422 GALGT
-1427 ESQIKKLSST
+1427 ESQIKKLSNT

-1450 HSKNKSV
+1450 HSKNKSS

-1462 AKALSSIEGYIGQQT
+1462 AKALNSIEGYIVQQT
-1477 NKLAATAKKRDK
+1477 NRLAATAKKRDK

-1566 ISDILESGVENGSS
+1566 INDILEAGVENGSS

-1621 GINAAKGLINGLNS
+1621 GINAAKGLISGLNS
-1635 QKKQLEN
+1635 QKKQLEK

-1656 KALRIHSPSRVAIEL
+1656 KALKIHSPSRVAIEL

-1691 QSTNK
+1691 QSTSK

-1711 AITLPK
+1711 TINLPK

-1754 KAIKESGAKP
+1754 KAIQQSGDRP
-1764 VILNLDGEVLAN
+1764 IIFNVDGKDIADNTNNHLGSSTSLAFY
-1776 NSNNR
+1776 
-1781 IGSMTDLG
+1781 GKG
-1789 LYGGGLL
+1789 L

>member
-13 DDKKADK
+13 DDTKADK
-20 QLDAFEKDLAK
+20 QLDTFEKDLAK

-67 SMGSAGSNAL
+67 SMGNAGSNAL
-77 KASLNFMRELPS
+77 KASLSFMRELPA
-89 NVQAALSK
+89 NVGSALSK

-109 AKASITAIKELGTSI
+109 AKASITAVKNLGTSI

-148 AVKVSINVIKSIPSA
+148 AVKTSINVIKSIPGA
-163 IKSAGISIKSA
+163 IKSAGSSIKSA

-179 QAAKSAA
+179 QAAKMAA

-197 RSIPSAAKTAA
+197 KSIPGAAKTAA
-208 VAVKDSFVVAY
+208 TAVKNSFVVAY
-219 KAAVVAAYMS
+219 KAVVVAAYMG

-353 VLKLAAA
+353 ILRLAAA
-360 LGLIAATK
+360 FGLIAATK

-563 SLANIAENLKGPII
+563 SLANIVENLKGPII

-582 AKNTFKQFAA
+582 AKNAFKQFAA

-601 KLSDMIQKI
+601 KLSDLIQKI
-610 KELIPVMVKLAPT
+610 KEFIPVLIEWAPVLAKVAAGFVAFN
-623 ILKVVSAMLALQAVS
+623 ILS
-638 SVYVAFSNIGKMF
+638 SVYSKVAGLVMAFRGLASSGTLLGGIVNTVKGSF
-651 VPLKNGLFV
+651 LALKVALGSAAAAFGV
-660 IATGFM
+660 I
-666 KLAKTIRHPITAIKN
+666 I
-681 LAFAIKYFIVTSG
+681 
-694 AVIAIVG
+694 AVIG
-701 AVIAVLYGM
+701 AVIAVAYGM
-710 YAAFKENTANIKGFL
+710 YVSFKENTANIKGFL
-725 SGMFDA
+725 STMWDG

-746 VSALKPVGSGF
+746 VAALKPVGSGF
-757 KDVLKYIGV
+757 KDILKYIGV

-811 SGDLKGAKK
+811 HWDLKGAKK
-820 SLEQSKEAFVDA
+820 SLEQSKDAFVDA

-855 QMGGEAENT
+855 QMGGEAEKT

-874 IKETLKLVETTAK
+874 IKDTLKLVETTAK

-901 TMLSGG
+901 MMLSGG
-907 VDQYGN
+907 VDQYGK
-913 KLSEK
+913 KLNEK

-929 YGQYQESSKKSQDKY
+929 YEQYQEATKKSQDKY
-944 SAAMEKAQDLEGD
+944 SVAMEKAQSLEGD

-964 DANATLVAEIDK
+964 DANKTLVDETTK
-976 NNGTLLTLQAD
+976 NNSTLLTLQSDYSNMLKTNRWAD
-987 YAKLLKEN
+987 
-995 KWVDGTELTAQQKK
+995 GQELTAQQKK
-1009 FLQQQTAD
+1009 FLQQQTTD
-1017 IQAELAK
+1017 IQTELAK
-1024 QNQLYVEGNL
+1024 QNQLYVEANL
-1034 LKLSNGKTLNEK
+1034 LRLEQGKSLNEK
-1046 ERSTS
+1046 ERNTS
-1051 IEVQKSL
+1051 LEVQKSL
-1058 YADRKKAVETGEKEL
+1058 YEEKKKAVETGEKSL
-1073 ADLKKKKSDATTETE
+1073 ADLKKKKADASTETE

-1100 KKNKTLAENLQ
+1100 KKNKTLSTNL
-1111 KWASEM
+1111 KNWATEM
-1117 NTIIANGGTLNAETF
+1117 NAIIANGGTLNAETF
-1132 AKGLSEMGNISDEQL
+1132 ASGLSQLGNISDEQL
-1147 SAVWQDF
+1147 SALWQNF
-1154 VKVSGSIDNTL
+1154 VSTSTSIDNTL
-1165 AGLGAIMSQ
+1165 SGLAAIMGQ

-1218 QSGKDQFIAAIKS
+1218 QSGKDQFITAIKS

-1321 FSAGSGIGNSAKSGA
+1321 FSAGTGIGNSAKSGA

-1344 GSDFASGYAQGIA
+1344 GSDFASGYVNGIL
-1357 SGGMMVAGAAS
+1357 SGMGAVGEAAGS
-1368 ALANKALAA
+1368 LANKALQA
-1377 VQKKQDSHSPSK
+1377 VKDAQKSKSPSK
-1389 ESKKLGGDFGTGY
+1389 KAKKLGGDFGSGY
-1402 SLGIADKNKAVTKAA
+1402 SLGIASKTKAVNKAAS
-1417 NNLVA
+1417 NLVA
-1422 SALGT
+1422 GALGT

-1450 HSKNKSV
+1450 HSKNKSS

-1462 AKALSSIEGYIGQQT
+1462 AKALNSIEGYIVQQT
-1477 NKLAATAKKRDK
+1477 NRLAATAKKRDK

-1514 ITEKMQSYGSISNVD
+1514 ITEKMKSYGSISNVD
-1529 PENPQSIQAEMQ
+1529 PENPKSIQQEMQ

-1566 ISDILESGVENGSS
+1566 INDILEAGVENGSS

-1621 GINAAKGLINGLNS
+1621 GINAAKGLISGLNS
-1635 QKKQLEN
+1635 QKKQLEK

-1656 KALRIHSPSRVAIEL
+1656 KALKIHSPSRVAIEL

-1680 NGVLAGAKGAV
+1680 NGVLAGANGAV

-1711 AITLPK
+1711 TINLPK

-1754 KAIKESGAKP
+1754 KAIQQSGDRP
-1764 VILNLDGEVLAN
+1764 INFYVDGKDLADNTN
-1776 NSNNR
+1776 NHL
-1781 IGSMTDLG
+1781 GSSTSLAFYGKG
-1789 LYGGGLL
+1789 L

>member
-97 LASTVKTGFVNA
+97 LASTVKNGFVNA
-109 AKASITAIKELGTSI
+109 AKASITAVKNLGTSI

-148 AVKVSINVIKSIPSA
+148 AVKISINVIKSIPSA
-163 IKSAGISIKSA
+163 IKSAGSSIKSA

-179 QAAKSAA
+179 QAAKMAA
-186 ISFAQTTVKVI
+186 ISFAQTSVNVI
-197 RSIPSAAKTAA
+197 KSIPGAAKTAA
-208 VAVKDSFVVAY
+208 TAVKNSFVVAY
-219 KAAVVAAYMS
+219 KAVVVAAYMS

-255 KTAFSAVASA
+255 KTAFSAVSSA

-353 VLKLAAA
+353 ILRLAAA
-360 LGLIAATK
+360 FGLIAATK

-401 MTDLTAAIDGTPIAL
+401 MKDLTAAIDGTPIAL

-433 ANVKPV
+433 ADVKPV

-489 QILANS
+489 KILANS

-515 KAIAMLTKGIEEGT
+515 RAIAMLTKGIEEGT

-563 SLANIAENLKGPII
+563 SLANIVENLKGPII

-582 AKNTFKQFAA
+582 AKNAFKQFAA

-601 KLSDMIQKI
+601 KLSDLIQKI
-610 KELIPVMVKLAPT
+610 KEFIPVLIEWAPVLA
-623 ILKVVSAMLALQAVS
+623 KVAAGFVAFNIIS
-638 SVYVAFSNIGKMF
+638 SVYSKVAGLVMAFRGLASSGTLLGGIVNTVKGSF
-651 VPLKNGLFV
+651 LALKVALGSAAAAFGV
-660 IATGFM
+660 I
-666 KLAKTIRHPITAIKN
+666 I
-681 LAFAIKYFIVTSG
+681 
-694 AVIAIVG
+694 AVIG
-701 AVIAVLYGM
+701 AVIAVAYGM
-710 YAAFKENTANIKGFL
+710 YVSFKENTANIKGFL
-725 SGMFDA
+725 STMWDG

-746 VSALKPVGSGF
+746 VAALKPVGSGF
-757 KDVLKYIGV
+757 KDVLKYV
-766 GVWVAF
+766 GVAIWASL
-772 GIVLATVVDII
+772 GLVLAAVVDII

-794 KGLQGLYYAIK
+794 KALQGLYYAIK

-811 SGDLKGAKK
+811 HWDLKGAKK
-820 SLEQSKEAFVDA
+820 SLEQSKDAFVEA

-855 QMGGEAENT
+855 QMGGEAEKT

-907 VDQYGN
+907 VDQYGK

-918 TKSFLNAAKDL
+918 TESFLNAAKDL
-929 YGQYQESSKKSQDKY
+929 YEQYQEATIKSQDKY
-944 SAAMEKAQDLEGD
+944 SVAMEKAQSLEGD

-987 YAKLLKEN
+987 YAKLLKGN

-1117 NTIIANGGTLNAETF
+1117 NAIIANGGTLNAETF

-1165 AGLGAIMSQ
+1165 AGLAAVMSK

-1200 NDVMNTLSTLP
+1200 DDVMNTLSTLP

-1218 QSGKDQFIAAIKS
+1218 QSGKDQFITAIKS

-1293 FDPNLFKMTGANNA
+1293 FDPNLFKMTGSNNA
-1307 SGFNG
+1307 SGFNS

-1321 FSAGSGIGNSAKSGA
+1321 FSAGTGIGNSAKSGA
-1336 ASVDSSGV
+1336 GSVDSSGV
-1344 GSDFASGYAQGIA
+1344 GSDFASGYVNGIL
-1357 SGGMMVAGAAS
+1357 SGMGAVGEAAGS
-1368 ALANKALAA
+1368 LANKALQA
-1377 VQKKQDSHSPSK
+1377 VKDAQKSKSPSK
-1389 ESKKLGGDFGTGY
+1389 KAKKLGGDFGSGY
-1402 SLGIADKNKAVTKAA
+1402 SLGIASKTKAVNKAAS
-1417 NNLVA
+1417 NLVA
-1422 SALGT
+1422 GALGT

-1450 HSKNKSV
+1450 HSKNKSA

-1462 AKALSSIEGYIGQQT
+1462 AKALNSIEGYIGQQT

-1529 PENPQSIQAEMQ
+1529 PENPQSIQQEMQ

-1754 KAIKESGAKP
+1754 KAIQQSGDRPIIFNVDGK
-1764 VILNLDGEVLAN
+1764 NLAENA
-1776 NSNNR
+1776 NNR
-1781 IGSMTDLG
+1781 IGTMGNLG

>member
-13 DDKKADK
+13 DDTKADK
-20 QLDAFEKDLAK
+20 QLDTFEKDLAK

-77 KASLNFMRELPS
+77 KASLSFMRELPA
-89 NVQAALSK
+89 NVGSALSK

-109 AKASITAIKELGTSI
+109 AKASITAVKSLGTSI

-148 AVKVSINVIKSIPSA
+148 AVKTSINVIKSIPGA
-163 IKSAGISIKSA
+163 IKSAGSSIKSA

-179 QAAKSAA
+179 HAAKTTA

-197 RSIPSAAKTAA
+197 KSIPGAAKTAA
-208 VAVKDSFVVAY
+208 TAVKNSFVVAY
-219 KAAVVAAYMS
+219 KAVVVAAYMS

-255 KTAFSAVASA
+255 KTAFSAVVSA

-272 VKSALK
+272 VKTAL
-278 TGFSAVKSGA
+278 TNGFSAIKSGA
-288 KAAGQA
+288 KTAGQV
-294 GISALKGLGNIAK
+294 GISALKGLGNVAK
-307 STGSLIKSGLVS
+307 STGSLIKNGLVS
-319 GFNAAKAAA
+319 GFNAARSAA

-353 VLKLAAA
+353 ILRLAAA
-360 LGLIAATK
+360 FGLIAATK

-425 MVAAGMKA
+425 MVAAGMQA

-467 QASGVAYADD
+467 QASGVAYSDD

-582 AKNTFKQFAA
+582 AKNAFKQFAA

-610 KELIPVMVKLAPT
+610 KELIPVLIELAP
-623 ILKVVSAMLALQAVS
+623 ILAKVAAGFIAFNIIS
-638 SVYVAFSNIGKMF
+638 SVYSKIAGLVGAIKGLASSGSLLGGIINTVRGSFLALKVALGSATAAFG
-651 VPLKNGLFV
+651 V
-660 IATGFM
+660 IA
-666 KLAKTIRHPITAIKN
+666 
-681 LAFAIKYFIVTSG
+681 
-694 AVIAIVG
+694 AVIG

-725 SGMFDA
+725 SGMWEA

-820 SLEQSKEAFVDA
+820 SLEQSKDAFVDA

-843 NYALTGTVEAFK
+843 NYALTGTIESLK
-855 QMGGEAENT
+855 EMGGEAE
-864 AKKTETSGKK
+864 KTGTKAETSNKK
-874 IKETLKLVETTAK
+874 ISSSLKLVESTAK
-887 QTETTVSKSNQAID
+887 QTEATVSKSNQAID
-901 TMLSGG
+901 TMLEGG
-907 VDQYGN
+907 IDQYGN

-918 TKSFLNAAKDL
+918 TKSFLNSAKEL
-929 YGQYQESSKKSQDKY
+929 YSQYQESAKKSQDAY
-944 SAAMEKAQDLEGD
+944 TAAMEKAQTLEGD

-964 DANATLVAEIDK
+964 DANTALVSEINK

-987 YAKLLKEN
+987 YAKLLKGN

-1034 LKLSNGKTLNEK
+1034 LKLANGKTLNEK

-1073 ADLKKKKSDATTETE
+1073 ADLKKKKADASTETE

-1100 KKNKTLAENLQ
+1100 KKNKTLAGNLQ

-1117 NTIIANGGTLNAETF
+1117 NAIIANGGTLNAETF

-1321 FSAGSGIGNSAKSGA
+1321 FSAGTGIGNSAKSGA

-1529 PENPQSIQAEMQ
+1529 PENPQSIQQEMQ

-1566 ISDILESGVENGSS
+1566 VSDILDAGVENGSS

-1656 KALRIHSPSRVAIEL
+1656 KALRIHSPSRVAVEL

-1754 KAIKESGAKP
+1754 KAIQQSGDRPIIFNVDGK
-1764 VILNLDGEVLAN
+1764 NLAENA
-1776 NSNNR
+1776 NNR
-1781 IGSMTDLG
+1781 IGTMGNLG

>member
-148 AVKVSINVIKSIPSA
+148 AVKVSINVIKSIPGA

-197 RSIPSAAKTAA
+197 KSIPGAAKTAA
-208 VAVKDSFVVAY
+208 TAVKNSFVVAY
-219 KAAVVAAYMS
+219 KAVVVAAYMS

-255 KTAFSAVASA
+255 KTAFSAVSSA

-353 VLKLAAA
+353 ILRLAAA
-360 LGLIAATK
+360 FGLIAATK

-515 KAIAMLTKGIEEGT
+515 RAIAMLTKGIEEGT

-563 SLANIAENLKGPII
+563 SLANIVENLKGPII

-582 AKNTFKQFAA
+582 AKNAFKQFAA

-601 KLSDMIQKI
+601 KLSDLIQKI
-610 KELIPVMVKLAPT
+610 KEFIPVLIEWAPLLAKVAAGFVAFN
-623 ILKVVSAMLALQAVS
+623 ILS
-638 SVYVAFSNIGKMF
+638 SVYSKVAGLVMAFRGLASSGTLLGGIVNT
-651 VPLKNGLFV
+651 LKGSFLALKVALGSAAAAFGV
-660 IATGFM
+660 I
-666 KLAKTIRHPITAIKN
+666 I
-681 LAFAIKYFIVTSG
+681 
-694 AVIAIVG
+694 AVIG
-701 AVIAVLYGM
+701 AVIAVAYGM
-710 YAAFKENTANIKGFL
+710 YVSFKENTANIKGFL
-725 SGMFDA
+725 STMWDG

-746 VSALKPVGSGF
+746 VAALKPVGSGF
-757 KDVLKYIGV
+757 KDVLKYV
-766 GVWVAF
+766 GVAIWASL
-772 GIVLATVVDII
+772 GLVLAAVVDII

-794 KGLQGLYYAIK
+794 KALQGLYYAIK

-811 SGDLKGAKK
+811 HWDLKGAKK
-820 SLEQSKEAFVDA
+820 SLEQSKDAFVEA

-855 QMGGEAENT
+855 QMGGEAEKT

-907 VDQYGN
+907 VDQYGK

-918 TKSFLNAAKDL
+918 TESFLNAAKDL
-929 YGQYQESSKKSQDKY
+929 YEQYQEATKKSQDKY
-944 SAAMEKAQDLEGD
+944 SVAMEKAQSLEGD

-976 NNGTLLTLQAD
+976 NNGALLTLQAD
-987 YAKLLKEN
+987 YAKLLKGN

-1100 KKNKTLAENLQ
+1100 KKNKTLSTNL
-1111 KWASEM
+1111 KNWATEM
-1117 NTIIANGGTLNAETF
+1117 NAIIANGGTLNAETF
-1132 AKGLSEMGNISDEQL
+1132 ASGLSQLGNISDEQL
-1147 SAVWQDF
+1147 SALWQNF
-1154 VKVSGSIDNTL
+1154 VSTSTSIDNTL
-1165 AGLGAIMSQ
+1165 SGLAAIMGQ

-1186 LQSGDYTTAALNIN
+1186 IQSKDYTTAALNIN
-1200 NDVMNTLSTLP
+1200 NDVLNTLSSLP
-1211 NGMFQNG
+1211 NGMFLNGQNG
-1218 QSGKDQFIAAIKS
+1218 KNQFIAAIKS
-1231 GDFQGAGKFL
+1231 NEYQEAGKYL
-1241 LDGVKLGASPLPGEM
+1241 VDGVKMGASPLPNELNG
-1256 NNIGKQGGNANA
+1256 IGKQGGNANA
-1268 DGLKST
+1268 DGIKST
-1274 AEANKSA
+1274 AEANKNA
-1281 GAELKNNAKNGA
+1281 GATIKNNAKNGA
-1293 FDPNLFKMTGANNA
+1293 FDPNLFQMTGVSNAN
-1307 SGFNG
+1307 GFNG

-1321 FSAGSGIGNSAKSGA
+1321 FSAGTGIGNSAKSGA

-1462 AKALSSIEGYIGQQT
+1462 AKALNSIEGYIGQQT

-1529 PENPQSIQAEMQ
+1529 AENPQSIQAEMQ

-1671 GKFFTGGLG
+1671 GKFFTDGLG

-1706 NMTVP
+1706 NLTVP

>member
-148 AVKVSINVIKSIPSA
+148 AVKISINVIKSIPSA
-163 IKSAGISIKSA
+163 IKSAGSSIKSA

-179 QAAKSAA
+179 QAAKMAA
-186 ISFAQTTVKVI
+186 ISFAQTSVNVI
-197 RSIPSAAKTAA
+197 KSIPGAAKTAA

-219 KAAVVAAYMS
+219 KAVVVAAYMS

-255 KTAFSAVASA
+255 KTAFSAVSSA

-353 VLKLAAA
+353 ILRLAAA
-360 LGLIAATK
+360 FGLIAATK

-401 MTDLTAAIDGTPIAL
+401 MKDLTAAIDGTPIAL

-433 ANVKPV
+433 ADVKPV

-515 KAIAMLTKGIEEGT
+515 RAIAMLTKGIEEGT

-563 SLANIAENLKGPII
+563 SLANIVENLKGPII

-582 AKNTFKQFAA
+582 AKNAFKQFAA

-601 KLSDMIQKI
+601 KLSDLIQKI
-610 KELIPVMVKLAPT
+610 KEFIPVLIEWAPVLA
-623 ILKVVSAMLALQAVS
+623 KVAAGFVAFNIIS
-638 SVYVAFSNIGKMF
+638 SVYSKVAGLVMAFRGLASSGTLLGGIVNTVKGSF
-651 VPLKNGLFV
+651 LALKVALGSAAAAFGV
-660 IATGFM
+660 I
-666 KLAKTIRHPITAIKN
+666 I
-681 LAFAIKYFIVTSG
+681 
-694 AVIAIVG
+694 AVIG
-701 AVIAVLYGM
+701 AVIAVAYGM
-710 YAAFKENTANIKGFL
+710 YVSFKENTANIKGFL
-725 SGMFDA
+725 STMWDG

-746 VSALKPVGSGF
+746 VAALKPVGSGF
-757 KDVLKYIGV
+757 KDVLKYV
-766 GVWVAF
+766 GVAIWASL
-772 GIVLATVVDII
+772 GLVLAAVVDII

-794 KGLQGLYYAIK
+794 KALQGLYYAIK

-811 SGDLKGAKK
+811 HWDLKGAKK
-820 SLEQSKEAFVDA
+820 SLEQSKDAFVEA

-855 QMGGEAENT
+855 QMGGEAEKT

-907 VDQYGN
+907 VDQYGK

-918 TKSFLNAAKDL
+918 TESFLNAAKDL
-929 YGQYQESSKKSQDKY
+929 YEQYQEATIKSQDKY
-944 SAAMEKAQDLEGD
+944 SVAMEKAQSLEGD

-987 YAKLLKEN
+987 YAKLLKGN

-1117 NTIIANGGTLNAETF
+1117 NAIIANGGTLNAETF

-1165 AGLGAIMSQ
+1165 AGLAAVMSK

-1321 FSAGSGIGNSAKSGA
+1321 FSAGTGIGNSAKSGA

-1344 GSDFASGYAQGIA
+1344 GSDFASGYVNGIL
-1357 SGGMMVAGAAS
+1357 SGMGAVGEAAGS
-1368 ALANKALAA
+1368 LANKALQA
-1377 VQKKQDSHSPSK
+1377 VKDAQKSKSPSK
-1389 ESKKLGGDFGTGY
+1389 KAKKLGGDFGSGY
-1402 SLGIADKNKAVTKAA
+1402 SLGIASKTKAVNKAAS
-1417 NNLVA
+1417 NLVA
-1422 SALGT
+1422 GALGT

-1450 HSKNKSV
+1450 HSKNKSA

-1462 AKALSSIEGYIGQQT
+1462 AKALNSIEGYIGQQT

-1529 PENPQSIQAEMQ
+1529 AENPQSIQAEMQ

-1671 GKFFTGGLG
+1671 GKFFTDGLG

-1706 NMTVP
+1706 NLTVP

>member
-31 AGTNAGAALDKAY
+31 AGTNGGAALDKAY

-77 KASLNFMRELPS
+77 KASLNFMRELPA

-148 AVKVSINVIKSIPSA
+148 AVKVSINVIKSIPGA

-186 ISFAQTTVKVI
+186 ISFAQTTVKI
-197 RSIPSAAKTAA
+197 IKSIPGAAKTAA
-208 VAVKDSFVVAY
+208 TAVKNSFVVAY
-219 KAAVVAAYMS
+219 KAVVVAAYMS

-353 VLKLAAA
+353 ILRLAAA
-360 LGLIAATK
+360 FGLIAATK

-467 QASGVAYADD
+467 QASGVAYSDD

-515 KAIAMLTKGIEEGT
+515 RAIAMLTKGIEEGT

-582 AKNTFKQFAA
+582 AKNAFKQFAA

-601 KLSDMIQKI
+601 KLSDLIQKI
-610 KELIPVMVKLAPT
+610 KEFIPVLIEWTPVLA
-623 ILKVVSAMLALQAVS
+623 KVAAGFVAFNIIS
-638 SVYVAFSNIGKMF
+638 SVYSKVAGLVMAFRGLASSGTLLGGIVNTVKGAFVGLKAALGSASVAFG
-651 VPLKNGLFV
+651 V
-660 IATGFM
+660 
-666 KLAKTIRHPITAIKN
+666 ITA
-681 LAFAIKYFIVTSG
+681 
-694 AVIAIVG
+694 VIGSV
-701 AVIAVLYGM
+701 VAVLYGM
-710 YAAFKENTANIKGFL
+710 YTAFKENTAGIKGFL
-725 SGMFDA
+725 SGMWDA

-757 KDVLKYIGV
+757 KDILKYIGV

-811 SGDLKGAKK
+811 QGDLKGAKK
-820 SLEQSKEAFVDA
+820 SLEQSKDAFVDA

-843 NYALTGTVEAFK
+843 NYALTGTIESLK
-855 QMGGEAENT
+855 EMGGEAE
-864 AKKTETSGKK
+864 KTGTKAETSNKK
-874 IKETLKLVETTAK
+874 IANSLKIVESTAK

-918 TKSFLNAAKDL
+918 TKSFLNSAKEL
-929 YGQYQESSKKSQDKY
+929 YSQYQESAKKSQDTY
-944 SAAMEKAQDLEGD
+944 TTAMEKAQTLEGD

-964 DANATLVAEIDK
+964 DANTALVSEINK

-987 YAKLLKEN
+987 YAKLLKGN

-1034 LKLSNGKTLNEK
+1034 LKLANGKTLNEK

-1058 YADRKKAVETGEKEL
+1058 YTDRKKAVETGEKEL
-1073 ADLKKKKSDATTETE
+1073 ADLKKKKADASTETE

-1100 KKNKTLAENLQ
+1100 KKNKTLAGNLQ

-1117 NTIIANGGTLNAETF
+1117 NAIIANGGTLNAETF

-1165 AGLGAIMSQ
+1165 AGLAAVMSQ

-1200 NDVMNTLSTLP
+1200 NDVLSTISSLP
-1211 NGMFQNG
+1211 NGMFLNG
-1218 QSGKDQFIAAIKS
+1218 ENGKNQFLTAIKS
-1231 GDFQGAGKFL
+1231 GDFQGAGKYL
-1241 LDGVKLGASPLPGEM
+1241 VDGVKMGTDSIDSEM
-1256 NNIGKQGGNANA
+1256 KTKGQTGGQNFA
-1268 DGLKST
+1268 DGVKGKEG
-1274 AEANKSA
+1274 AAKSA
-1281 GAELKNNAKNGA
+1281 GSAVKNKAKEGA
-1293 FDPNLFKMTGANNA
+1293 TDPNAFKAVGSKDSA
-1307 SGFNG
+1307 GFNNG
-1312 GILDGKGNA
+1312 VMGGKGGA
-1321 FSAGSGIGNSAKSGA
+1321 YSAGSSVGNSAKSGA
-1336 ASVDSSGV
+1336 GSVDSSGV
-1344 GSDFASGYAQGIA
+1344 GSDFASGYVNGIL
-1357 SGGMMVAGAAS
+1357 SGMGAVGRAAAS
-1368 ALANKALAA
+1368 LANKALAA
-1377 VQKKQDSHSPSK
+1377 VQKKQDSHSPAK
-1389 ESKKLGGDFGTGY
+1389 KSKKLGGDFGSGY
-1402 SLGIADKNKAVTKAA
+1402 SLGIASKTKAVNKAAS
-1417 NNLVA
+1417 NLVA
-1422 SALGT
+1422 GALGT

-1450 HSKNKSV
+1450 HSKNKSS

-1462 AKALSSIEGYIGQQT
+1462 AKALNSIEGYIVQQT
-1477 NKLAATAKKRDK
+1477 NRLAATAKKRDK

-1566 ISDILESGVENGSS
+1566 INDILEAGVENGSS

-1621 GINAAKGLINGLNS
+1621 GINAARGLINGLNS
-1635 QKKQLEN
+1635 QKKQLEK

-1656 KALRIHSPSRVAIEL
+1656 KALKIHSPSRVAIEL

-1711 AITLPK
+1711 AINLPK

-1754 KAIKESGAKP
+1754 KAIQQSGDRP
-1764 VILNLDGEVLAN
+1764 INFYVDGKDLADNTN
-1776 NSNNR
+1776 NHL
-1781 IGSMTDLG
+1781 GSSTSLAFYGKG
-1789 LYGGGLL
+1789 L

>member
-44 REAVSDIASQ
+44 REAVLDIASQ

-67 SMGSAGSNAL
+67 SMGIAGSNAL
-77 KASLNFMRELPS
+77 KASLNFMRELPA

-109 AKASITAIKELGTSI
+109 AKASITAVKNLGTSI

-197 RSIPSAAKTAA
+197 KSIPGAAKTAA
-208 VAVKDSFVVAY
+208 TAVKNSFVVAY
-219 KAAVVAAYMS
+219 KAVVVAAYMS

-353 VLKLAAA
+353 ILRLAAA
-360 LGLIAATK
+360 FGLIAATK

-467 QASGVAYADD
+467 QASGVAYSDD

-582 AKNTFKQFAA
+582 AKNAFKQFAA

-601 KLSDMIQKI
+601 KLSDLIQKI
-610 KELIPVMVKLAPT
+610 KEFIPVLIEWAPVLA
-623 ILKVVSAMLALQAVS
+623 KVAAGFVAFNIIS
-638 SVYVAFSNIGKMF
+638 SVYSKVAGLVMAFRGLASSGTLLGGIVNTVKGAFVGLKAALGSASVAFG
-651 VPLKNGLFV
+651 V
-660 IATGFM
+660 
-666 KLAKTIRHPITAIKN
+666 ITA
-681 LAFAIKYFIVTSG
+681 
-694 AVIAIVG
+694 VIGSV
-701 AVIAVLYGM
+701 VAVLYGM
-710 YAAFKENTANIKGFL
+710 YTAFKENTAGIKGFL
-725 SGMFDA
+725 SGMWDA

-757 KDVLKYIGV
+757 KDILKYIGV

-811 SGDLKGAKK
+811 QGDLKGAKK
-820 SLEQSKEAFVDA
+820 SLEQSKDAFVDA

-843 NYALTGTVEAFK
+843 NYALTGTIESLK
-855 QMGGEAENT
+855 EMGGEAEKT
-864 AKKTETSGKK
+864 GAKAETSNKK
-874 IKETLKLVETTAK
+874 IANSLKIVESTAK

-964 DANATLVAEIDK
+964 DANTTLVSEINK

-987 YAKLLKEN
+987 YAKLLKGN

-1034 LKLSNGKTLNEK
+1034 LKLANGKTLNEK

-1073 ADLKKKKSDATTETE
+1073 ADLKKKKADASTETE

-1100 KKNKTLAENLQ
+1100 KKNKTLAGNLQ

-1117 NTIIANGGTLNAETF
+1117 NAIIANGGTLNAETF

-1165 AGLGAIMSQ
+1165 AGLAAVMSQ

-1200 NDVMNTLSTLP
+1200 NDVLSTISSLP
-1211 NGMFQNG
+1211 NGMFLNG
-1218 QSGKDQFIAAIKS
+1218 ENGKNQFLTAIKS
-1231 GDFQGAGKFL
+1231 GDFQGAGKYL
-1241 LDGVKLGASPLPGEM
+1241 VDGVKMGTDSIDSEM
-1256 NNIGKQGGNANA
+1256 KTKGQTGGQNFA
-1268 DGLKST
+1268 DGVKGKEG
-1274 AEANKSA
+1274 AAKSA
-1281 GAELKNNAKNGA
+1281 GSAVKNKAKEGA
-1293 FDPNLFKMTGANNA
+1293 TDPNAFKAVGSKDSA
-1307 SGFNG
+1307 GFNNG
-1312 GILDGKGNA
+1312 VMGGKGGA
-1321 FSAGSGIGNSAKSGA
+1321 YSAGSSVGNSAKSGA
-1336 ASVDSSGV
+1336 GSVDSSGV
-1344 GSDFASGYAQGIA
+1344 GSDFASGYVNGIL
-1357 SGGMMVAGAAS
+1357 SGMGAVGRAAAS
-1368 ALANKALAA
+1368 LANKALAA
-1377 VQKKQDSHSPSK
+1377 VQKKQDSHSPAK
-1389 ESKKLGGDFGTGY
+1389 KSKKLGGDFGSGY
-1402 SLGIADKNKAVTKAA
+1402 SLGIASKTKAVNKAAS
-1417 NNLVA
+1417 NLVA
-1422 SALGT
+1422 GALGT

-1450 HSKNKSV
+1450 HSKNKSS

-1462 AKALSSIEGYIGQQT
+1462 AKALNSIEGYIVQQT
-1477 NKLAATAKKRDK
+1477 NRLAATAKKRDK

-1566 ISDILESGVENGSS
+1566 INDILEAGVENGSS

-1621 GINAAKGLINGLNS
+1621 GINAARGLINGLNS
-1635 QKKQLEN
+1635 QKKQLEK

-1656 KALRIHSPSRVAIEL
+1656 KALKIHSPSRVAIEL

-1711 AITLPK
+1711 AINLPK

-1754 KAIKESGAKP
+1754 KAIQQSGDRP
-1764 VILNLDGEVLAN
+1764 INFYVDGKDLADNTN
-1776 NSNNR
+1776 NHL
-1781 IGSMTDLG
+1781 GSSTSLAFYGKG
-1789 LYGGGLL
+1789 L

>member
-13 DDKKADK
+13 DDTKADK
-20 QLDAFEKDLAK
+20 QLDTFEKDLAK

-77 KASLNFMRELPS
+77 KASLSFMRELPA
-89 NVQAALSK
+89 NVGSALSK

-109 AKASITAIKELGTSI
+109 AKASITAVKSLGTSI

-148 AVKVSINVIKSIPSA
+148 AVKTSINVIKSIPGA
-163 IKSAGISIKSA
+163 IKSAGSSIKSA

-179 QAAKSAA
+179 HAAKTAA

-197 RSIPSAAKTAA
+197 KSIPGAAKTAA
-208 VAVKDSFVVAY
+208 TAVKNSFVVAY
-219 KAAVVAAYMS
+219 KAVVVAAYMS

-255 KTAFSAVASA
+255 KTAFSAVVSA

-272 VKSALK
+272 VKTAL
-278 TGFSAVKSGA
+278 TNGFSAIKSGA
-288 KAAGQA
+288 KTAGQV
-294 GISALKGLGNIAK
+294 GISALKGLGNVAK
-307 STGSLIKSGLVS
+307 STGSLIKNGLVS
-319 GFNAAKAAA
+319 GFNAARSAA

-353 VLKLAAA
+353 ILRLAAA
-360 LGLIAATK
+360 FGLIAATK

-425 MVAAGMKA
+425 MVAAGMQA

-467 QASGVAYADD
+467 QASGVAYSDD

-582 AKNTFKQFAA
+582 AKNAFKQFAA

-610 KELIPVMVKLAPT
+610 KELIPVLIELAP
-623 ILKVVSAMLALQAVS
+623 ILAKVAAGFIAFNIIS
-638 SVYVAFSNIGKMF
+638 SVYSKIAGLVGAIKGLASSGSLLGGIINTVRGSFLALKVALGSATAAFG
-651 VPLKNGLFV
+651 V
-660 IATGFM
+660 IA
-666 KLAKTIRHPITAIKN
+666 
-681 LAFAIKYFIVTSG
+681 
-694 AVIAIVG
+694 AVIG

-725 SGMFDA
+725 SGMWEA

-746 VSALKPVGSGF
+746 VSALKTVGSGF

-820 SLEQSKEAFVDA
+820 SLEQSKDAFVDA

-843 NYALTGTVEAFK
+843 NYALTGTIESLK
-855 QMGGEAENT
+855 EMGGEAE
-864 AKKTETSGKK
+864 KTGTKAETSNKK
-874 IKETLKLVETTAK
+874 ISSSLKLVESTAK
-887 QTETTVSKSNQAID
+887 QTEATVSKSNQAID

-918 TKSFLNAAKDL
+918 TKSFLNAAKEL
-929 YGQYQESSKKSQDKY
+929 YDQYQESTKKSQDKY
-944 SAAMEKAQDLEGD
+944 SAAMEKAQSLEGD
-957 KRKKAIA
+957 KRKKVIA

-987 YAKLLKEN
+987 YAKLLKGN

-1034 LKLSNGKTLNEK
+1034 LKLANGKTLNEK
-1046 ERSTS
+1046 ERATS

-1058 YADRKKAVETGEKEL
+1058 YGDRKKAVETGEKEL
-1073 ADLKKKKSDATTETE
+1073 ADLKRKKSDATTETE

-1100 KKNKTLAENLQ
+1100 KKNKTLAGNLQ

-1117 NTIIANGGTLNAETF
+1117 NAIIANGGTLNAETF

-1147 SAVWQDF
+1147 GAVWQDF

-1165 AGLGAIMSQ
+1165 AGLAAVMSQ

-1186 LQSGDYTTAALNIN
+1186 LQSGDYTTAALKIN
-1200 NDVMNTLSTLP
+1200 DDVLNTISGLP
-1211 NGMFQNG
+1211 NSMFLNG
-1218 QSGKDQFIAAIKS
+1218 QSGKDQFLLAIKS

-1241 LDGVKLGASPLPGEM
+1241 LDGVKMGADPLPGEM
-1256 NNIGKQGGNANA
+1256 EKNGKKSGDAQAKGV
-1268 DGLKST
+1268 KST

-1281 GAELKNNAKNGA
+1281 GKEIKNNAKSGA
-1293 FDPNLFKMTGANNA
+1293 FDPNLFKMTGSKNS
-1307 SGFNG
+1307 SGFNN
-1312 GILDGKGNA
+1312 GILGGKDGA
-1321 FSAGSGIGNSAKSGA
+1321 FSAGTSVGGSAKSGA

-1344 GSDFASGYAQGIA
+1344 GSDFAAGFANGIRSG
-1357 SGGMMVAGAAS
+1357 AGAVGEAAAS
-1368 ALANKALAA
+1368 IAAKALAA

-1389 ESKKLGGDFGTGY
+1389 KSKKLGGDFGSGY
-1402 SLGIADKNKAVTKAA
+1402 SLGIASKTKAVTKAA
-1417 NNLVA
+1417 SNLVA
-1422 SALGT
+1422 GALGT
-1427 ESQIKKLSST
+1427 EKQIKKLSST
-1437 LKDKI
+1437 LKDKV

-1450 HSKNKSV
+1450 HSKNKSR

-1462 AKALSSIEGYIGQQT
+1462 AKALNSIEGYIAQQT

-1504 TKQSKEYAAS
+1504 TKRSKEYAAS

-1529 PENPQSIQAEMQ
+1529 AENPQSIQQEMQ

-1635 QKKQLEN
+1635 QKKQLEK

-1711 AITLPK
+1711 TITLPK
-1717 ISAEKALGLK
+1717 VSAEKALGLK

-1754 KAIKESGAKP
+1754 KAIQQSGDRPIIFNVDGK
-1764 VILNLDGEVLAN
+1764 NLAENA
-1776 NSNNR
+1776 NNR
-1781 IGSMTDLG
+1781 IGTMGNLG

>member
-77 KASLNFMRELPS
+77 KASLNFMRELPA

-219 KAAVVAAYMS
+219 KAVVVAAYMS

-265 AKTTGTT
+265 SKTTGTT

-353 VLKLAAA
+353 ILRLAAA
-360 LGLIAATK
+360 FGLIAATK

-477 INRLVD
+477 INRLVE

-582 AKNTFKQFAA
+582 AKNAFKQFAA

-601 KLSDMIQKI
+601 KLSDLIQKI
-610 KELIPVMVKLAPT
+610 KEFIPVLIEWAPVLA
-623 ILKVVSAMLALQAVS
+623 KVAAGFVAFNIIS
-638 SVYVAFSNIGKMF
+638 SVYSKVAGLVMAFRGLASSGTLLGGIVNTVKGSF
-651 VPLKNGLFV
+651 LALKVALGSAAAAFGV
-660 IATGFM
+660 I
-666 KLAKTIRHPITAIKN
+666 I
-681 LAFAIKYFIVTSG
+681 
-694 AVIAIVG
+694 AVIG
-701 AVIAVLYGM
+701 AVIAVAYGM
-710 YAAFKENTANIKGFL
+710 YVSFKENTANIKGFL
-725 SGMFDA
+725 STMWDG

-746 VSALKPVGSGF
+746 VAALKPVGSGF
-757 KDVLKYIGV
+757 KDVLKYV
-766 GVWVAF
+766 GVAIWASL
-772 GIVLATVVDII
+772 GLVLAAVVDII

-794 KGLQGLYYAIK
+794 KALQGLYYAIK

-811 SGDLKGAKK
+811 HWDLKGAKK
-820 SLEQSKEAFVDA
+820 SLEQSKDAFVEA

-855 QMGGEAENT
+855 QMGGEAEKT

-907 VDQYGN
+907 VDQYGK

-918 TKSFLNAAKDL
+918 TESFLNAAKDL
-929 YGQYQESSKKSQDKY
+929 YEQYQEATKKSQDKY
-944 SAAMEKAQDLEGD
+944 SVAMEKAQSLEGD

-987 YAKLLKEN
+987 YAKLLKGN

-1117 NTIIANGGTLNAETF
+1117 NAIIANGGTLTAETF

-1147 SAVWQDF
+1147 GAVWQDF
-1154 VKVSGSIDNTL
+1154 VKASGSIDNTL
-1165 AGLGAIMSQ
+1165 AGLAAIMSQ
-1174 RGGEGVQAFVTA
+1174 RGGEGVQGFVTA
-1186 LQSGDYTTAALNIN
+1186 LQSGDYTTAASKV
-1200 NDVMNTLSTLP
+1200 NDDVLKTISSLP
-1211 NGMFQNG
+1211 NSMFLNG
-1218 QSGKDQFIAAIKS
+1218 QSGKDQFIAAVKS

-1241 LDGVKLGASPLPGEM
+1241 LDGVKMGAEPLQGEM
-1256 NNIGKQGGNANA
+1256 DKNGKTSGNAQAN
-1268 DGLKST
+1268 GLKGT
-1274 AEANKSA
+1274 KEANKKA
-1281 GAELKNNAKNGA
+1281 GAELKNNAKSGA
-1293 FDPNLFKMTGANNA
+1293 FDPNLFKMTGSKNS
-1307 SGFNG
+1307 SGFNN
-1312 GILDGKGNA
+1312 GILVGKDGA
-1321 FSAGSGIGNSAKSGA
+1321 FSAGSSVGGSAKSGA
-1336 ASVDSSGV
+1336 DSVDSTGV
-1344 GSDFASGYAQGIA
+1344 GSDFASGYVNGIL
-1357 SGGMMVAGAAS
+1357 SGMGKVAEAAAS
-1368 ALANKALAA
+1368 LASKALAA
-1377 VQKKQDSHSPSK
+1377 VQKKQDSHSPAK
-1389 ESKKLGGDFGTGY
+1389 KSKKLGGDFGSGY
-1402 SLGIADKNKAVTKAA
+1402 SLGIASKTKAVNKAAS
-1417 NNLVA
+1417 NLVA
-1422 SALGT
+1422 GALGT
-1427 ESQIKKLSST
+1427 EKQIKKLSST

-1442 SSAIDAGL
+1442 STAIDAGL
-1450 HSKNKSV
+1450 HSKNKSR

-1462 AKALSSIEGYIGQQT
+1462 AKALNSIEGYIAQQT
-1477 NKLAATAKKRDK
+1477 SRLAATAKKRDK

-1514 ITEKMQSYGSISNVD
+1514 ISEKMRSYGSISNVD
-1529 PENPQSIQAEMQ
+1529 PENPKSIQQEMQ

-1566 ISDILESGVENGSS
+1566 INDILEAGVENGSS

-1671 GKFFTGGLG
+1671 GKFFTDGLG

-1706 NMTVP
+1706 NLTVP

-1754 KAIKESGAKP
+1754 KAIQQSGDRPIIFNVDGK
-1764 VILNLDGEVLAN
+1764 NLAENA
-1776 NSNNR
+1776 NNR
-1781 IGSMTDLG
+1781 IGTMGNLG

>member
-13 DDKKADK
+13 DDTKADK
-20 QLDAFEKDLAK
+20 QLDTFEKDLAK

-67 SMGSAGSNAL
+67 SMGNAGSNAL
-77 KASLNFMRELPS
+77 KASLSFMRELPA
-89 NVQAALSK
+89 NVGSALSK

-109 AKASITAIKELGTSI
+109 AKASITAVKNLGTSI

-148 AVKVSINVIKSIPSA
+148 AVKTSINVIKSIPGA
-163 IKSAGISIKSA
+163 IKSAGSSIKSA

-179 QAAKSAA
+179 HAAKTAA

-197 RSIPSAAKTAA
+197 KSIPGAAKTAA
-208 VAVKDSFVVAY
+208 TAVKNSFVVAY
-219 KAAVVAAYMS
+219 KAVVVAAYMS

-255 KTAFSAVASA
+255 KTAFSAVVSA

-272 VKSALK
+272 VKTAL
-278 TGFSAVKSGA
+278 TNGFSAIKSGA
-288 KAAGQA
+288 KTAGQV
-294 GISALKGLGNIAK
+294 GISALKGLGNAAK
-307 STGSLIKSGLVS
+307 STGSLIKNGLVS
-319 GFNAAKAAA
+319 GFNAAKSAA

-353 VLKLAAA
+353 ILRLAAA
-360 LGLIAATK
+360 FGLIAATK

-425 MVAAGMKA
+425 MVAAGMQA

-467 QASGVAYADD
+467 QASGVAYSDD

-582 AKNTFKQFAA
+582 AKNAFKQFAS

-610 KELIPVMVKLAPT
+610 KELIPVLIELAP
-623 ILKVVSAMLALQAVS
+623 ILAKVAAGFIAFNIIS
-638 SVYVAFSNIGKMF
+638 SVYSKIAGLAGAIKGLASSGSLLGGIINTVRGSFLALKVALGSATAAFG
-651 VPLKNGLFV
+651 V
-660 IATGFM
+660 IA
-666 KLAKTIRHPITAIKN
+666 
-681 LAFAIKYFIVTSG
+681 
-694 AVIAIVG
+694 AVIG

-757 KDVLKYIGV
+757 KDILKYVGV

-794 KGLQGLYYAIK
+794 KALQGLYYALK
-805 AAFQAL
+805 AANQAAHW
-811 SGDLKGAKK
+811 DLKGAKK
-820 SLEQSKEAFVDA
+820 SIEQSKDAFVDA

-843 NYALTGTVEAFK
+843 NYALTGTIESLK
-855 QMGGEAENT
+855 EMGGEAE
-864 AKKTETSGKK
+864 KTGTKAETSNKK
-874 IKETLKLVETTAK
+874 ISSSLKLVESTAK
-887 QTETTVSKSNQAID
+887 QTEATVSKSNQAID

-913 KLSEK
+913 KLNEK
-918 TKSFLNAAKDL
+918 TKSFLNAAKEL
-929 YGQYQESSKKSQDKY
+929 YSNYQESAQKSQDKY
-944 SAAMEKAQDLEGD
+944 TAAMEKAQSLEGE
-957 KRKKAIA
+957 KRKKVIA

-987 YAKLLKEN
+987 YAKLLKGN

-1034 LKLSNGKTLNEK
+1034 LKLANGKTLNEK
-1046 ERSTS
+1046 ERATS

-1058 YADRKKAVETGEKEL
+1058 YGDRKKAVETGEKEL
-1073 ADLKKKKSDATTETE
+1073 ADLKRKKSDATTETE

-1100 KKNKTLAENLQ
+1100 KKNKTLAGNLQ

-1117 NTIIANGGTLNAETF
+1117 NAIIANGGTLNAETF

-1147 SAVWQDF
+1147 GAVWQDF

-1165 AGLGAIMSQ
+1165 AGLAAVMSQ
-1174 RGGEGVQAFVTA
+1174 RGGEGVQGFVTA
-1186 LQSGDYTTAALNIN
+1186 LQSKDYTTATLKINDDVLNTIS
-1200 NDVMNTLSTLP
+1200 DLP
-1211 NGMFQNG
+1211 NEMFLNG
-1218 QSGKDQFIAAIKS
+1218 QSGKDQFITAIKS
-1231 GDFQGAGKFL
+1231 GKFQEAGKYL
-1241 LDGVKLGASPLPGEM
+1241 LDNVKMGADPLPGEM
-1256 NNIGKQGGNANA
+1256 GKNGKNSGNAQAN
-1268 DGLKST
+1268 GMKGT
-1274 AEANKSA
+1274 AQANKKA
-1281 GAELKNNAKNGA
+1281 GATIKNSAKNGA
-1293 FDPNLFKMTGANNA
+1293 FDPNLFKMAGSNNSTGYNN
-1307 SGFNG
+1307 
-1312 GILDGKGNA
+1312 GILVGKDGA
-1321 FSAGSGIGNSAKSGA
+1321 FSAGTSVGGSAKSGA

-1344 GSDFASGYAQGIA
+1344 GSDFASGYVNGIL
-1357 SGGMMVAGAAS
+1357 SGMGAVGEAAAS
-1368 ALANKALAA
+1368 LANKALAA

-1389 ESKKLGGDFGTGY
+1389 KSKKLGGDFGSGY
-1402 SLGIADKNKAVTKAA
+1402 SLGIASKTKAVTKAA
-1417 NNLVA
+1417 SNLVA
-1422 SALGT
+1422 GALGT
-1427 ESQIKKLSST
+1427 EKQIKKLSST
-1437 LKDKI
+1437 LKDKV

-1450 HSKNKSV
+1450 HSKNKSR

-1462 AKALSSIEGYIGQQT
+1462 AKALNSIEGYIAQQT

-1504 TKQSKEYAAS
+1504 TKRSKEYAAS

-1529 PENPQSIQAEMQ
+1529 AENPQSIQQEMQ

-1621 GINAAKGLINGLNS
+1621 GINAAKGLIKGLNS
-1635 QKKQLEN
+1635 QKKQLEK

-1656 KALRIHSPSRVAIEL
+1656 KALRTHSPSRVAVEL

-1691 QSTNK
+1691 KSTNK
-1696 MVDKVVNAAS
+1696 MVDSVVNAAS
-1706 NMTVP
+1706 NLTAP
-1711 AITLPK
+1711 KITLPHV
-1717 ISAEKALGLK
+1717 SAEKALGLK
-1727 SVDLNRTITVKTIID
+1727 SSDLNRTITVKAIVE
-1742 NKTKESSNADLI
+1742 NES
-1754 KAIKESGAKP
+1754 K
-1764 VILNLDGEVLAN
+1764 N
-1776 NSNNR
+1776 NSN
-1781 IGSMTDLG
+1781 SDLINAIEKSGGRPIILNVDGKVIADNTNNHLGNSTSLAFYGKG
-1789 LYGGGLL
+1789 L

>member
-13 DDKKADK
+13 DNKKADK

-54 SKRLKDTFVNAFK
+54 SKRLKDTFVNVFK
-67 SMGSAGSNAL
+67 SMGNAGSNAL
-77 KASLNFMRELPS
+77 KASLNFIRELPS

-109 AKASITAIKELGTSI
+109 AKASITAVKNLGTSI

-163 IKSAGISIKSA
+163 IKSAGSSIKSA

-179 QAAKSAA
+179 QAAKMAA
-186 ISFAQTTVKVI
+186 ISFAQTSVNVI
-197 RSIPSAAKTAA
+197 KSIPGAAKTAA

-219 KAAVVAAYMS
+219 KAVVVAAYMS

-319 GFNAAKAAA
+319 GFNTAKAAA

-353 VLKLAAA
+353 ILKLAAA
-360 LGLIAATK
+360 FGLIAATK

-582 AKNTFKQFAA
+582 AKNAFKQFAA

-601 KLSDMIQKI
+601 KLSDLIQKI
-610 KELIPVMVKLAPT
+610 KEFIPVLIEWAPVLA
-623 ILKVVSAMLALQAVS
+623 KVAAGFVAFNIIS
-638 SVYVAFSNIGKMF
+638 SVYSKVAGLVMAFRGLASSGTLLGGIVNTVKGAFVGLKAALGSASVAFG
-651 VPLKNGLFV
+651 V
-660 IATGFM
+660 
-666 KLAKTIRHPITAIKN
+666 ITA
-681 LAFAIKYFIVTSG
+681 
-694 AVIAIVG
+694 VIGSV
-701 AVIAVLYGM
+701 VAVLYGM
-710 YAAFKENTANIKGFL
+710 YTAFKENTAGIKGFL
-725 SGMFDA
+725 SGMWDA

-757 KDVLKYIGV
+757 KDILKYIGV

-811 SGDLKGAKK
+811 HWDLKGAKK
-820 SLEQSKEAFVDA
+820 SLEQSKDAFVDA

-855 QMGGEAENT
+855 QMGGEAEKT

-874 IKETLKLVETTAK
+874 IKDTLKLVETTAK

-901 TMLSGG
+901 MMLSGG
-907 VDQYGN
+907 VDQYGK
-913 KLSEK
+913 KLNEK

-929 YGQYQESSKKSQDKY
+929 YEQYQEATKKSQDKY
-944 SAAMEKAQDLEGD
+944 SVAMEKAQSLEGD

-964 DANATLVAEIDK
+964 DANKTLVDETTK
-976 NNGTLLTLQAD
+976 NNSTLLTLQSDYSNMLKTNRWAD
-987 YAKLLKEN
+987 
-995 KWVDGTELTAQQKK
+995 GQELTAQQKK
-1009 FLQQQTAD
+1009 FLQQQTTD
-1017 IQAELAK
+1017 IQTELAK
-1024 QNQLYVEGNL
+1024 QNQLYVEANL
-1034 LKLSNGKTLNEK
+1034 LRLEQGKSLNEK
-1046 ERSTS
+1046 ERNTS
-1051 IEVQKSL
+1051 LEVQKSL
-1058 YADRKKAVETGEKEL
+1058 YEEKKKAVETGEKSL
-1073 ADLKKKKSDATTETE
+1073 ADLKKKKADASTETE

-1100 KKNKTLAENLQ
+1100 KKNKTLSTNL
-1111 KWASEM
+1111 KNWATEM
-1117 NTIIANGGTLNAETF
+1117 NAIIANGGTLNAETF
-1132 AKGLSEMGNISDEQL
+1132 ASGLSQLGNISDEQL
-1147 SAVWQDF
+1147 SALWQNF
-1154 VKVSGSIDNTL
+1154 VSTSTSIDNTL
-1165 AGLGAIMSQ
+1165 SGLAAIMGQ

-1218 QSGKDQFIAAIKS
+1218 QSGKDQFITAIKS

-1321 FSAGSGIGNSAKSGA
+1321 FSAGTGIGNSAKSGA

-1344 GSDFASGYAQGIA
+1344 GSDFASGYVNGIL
-1357 SGGMMVAGAAS
+1357 SGMGAVGEAAGS
-1368 ALANKALAA
+1368 LANKALQA
-1377 VQKKQDSHSPSK
+1377 VKDAQKSKSPSK
-1389 ESKKLGGDFGTGY
+1389 KAKKLGGDFGSGY
-1402 SLGIADKNKAVTKAA
+1402 SLGIASKTKAVNKAAS
-1417 NNLVA
+1417 NLVA
-1422 SALGT
+1422 GALGT

-1450 HSKNKSV
+1450 HSKNKSS

-1462 AKALSSIEGYIGQQT
+1462 AKALNSIEGYIVQQT
-1477 NKLAATAKKRDK
+1477 NRLAATAKKRDK

-1566 ISDILESGVENGSS
+1566 INDILEAGVENGSS

-1621 GINAAKGLINGLNS
+1621 GINAARGLINGLNS
-1635 QKKQLEN
+1635 QKKQLEK

-1656 KALRIHSPSRVAIEL
+1656 KALKIHSPSRVAIEL

-1706 NMTVP
+1706 YMTVP
-1711 AITLPK
+1711 TINLPK

-1754 KAIKESGAKP
+1754 KAIQQSGDRP
-1764 VILNLDGEVLAN
+1764 INFYVDGKDLADNTN
-1776 NSNNR
+1776 NHL
-1781 IGSMTDLG
+1781 GSSTSLAFYGKG
-1789 LYGGGLL
+1789 L